1 MRKRVISWLLTVV
14 MVVSML
20 PTSVLA
26 DTLAADQEQQ
36 TQQEQIAPADT
47 ENTVPAGN
55 EETQEQQEPA
65 EEVPVSR
72 SARSGGAAPMLA
84 AAGAVQNIGTAEEF
98 AAMEPGGNYQLTAD
112 ITVTAP
118 YANEFTDFSGTFD
131 GNGHTVT
138 LAISGDSDYQA
149 LFAKL
154 AAGAVVKNVMVD
166 GEVTGT
172 DNIGGIAG
180 IATNATIIA
189 CANKATVAA
198 TGRYVGGLVGKGT
211 GLTMTSCYNQ
221 GAVSSTRTRPIN
233 MGGIAGYVDGGASV
247 ENCYNTGS
255 ITGSGSNTAA
265 VVGWDAATVKNCYY
279 LESTYKVGACG
290 NDGYTDPTV
299 SKTDAEMRSG
309 DIVALLGSAF
319 MVKSGDYP
327 ALSWETPTAAV
338 KFTVSPANAV
348 VEINGVKYTGSCTV
362 GLPVGD
368 YTYTVSCPG
377 YTQQT
382 GSVTVTGE
390 DNPVANPNSVSVTL
404 EKDAAKWVTVTFTV
418 TPENATL
425 TLKDGETQVTPTEGT
440 TYKLLKG
447 VTYTYTA
454 VSDDEGY
461 EPASGEVTPT
471 ADGTQTVALKKVQS
485 IAVKN
490 GSTHKTEFEQGD
502 ALDTTGLTVTVTYS
516 DNSTKDITE
525 GFTVTGFNSVNV
537 AENQTLT
544 VHYKGAETTY
554 SVKINKKLF
563 PSKAFNALEGYAT
576 VEYSHTGKYTAGD
589 GKEFVD
595 DAQEGAL
602 RSNSAGMNS
611 TTVTV
616 TITFLENAPKMLL
629 SFDYKVS
636 SESNYDKLLVAQNRE
651 TKLTKSGTVAW
662 TADNSLTV
670 KGGDI
675 VTLTYSKDRST
686 ASGSD
691 CIWLKNFTV
700 SPLYTLT
707 IAPNQTDATVTL
719 KDKEG
724 KTVSGSNGVFAVKAA
739 ADYTY
744 TVTKKGYEPATGK
757 VTMSAENQ
765 TVNVT
770 LVKLPVITL
779 QFTPD
784 DAAVTLKQGNTTVY
798 KESAASST
806 GKNVYIA
813 AKNTDYTYTVSK
825 FGYETAT
832 GMISVATG
840 DVNKTVT
847 LTEAAKYSVTFQ
859 ITKPEGVSA
868 SPTVTV
874 EYNGTKVY
882 EGSGANCTLPAGD
895 YTYKATLKDCDD
907 LSGSFTVAAAAVTVN
922 LPFEKKLTFAD
933 IFQGVEGITAS
944 NGTKGFKPI
953 KSAAGNYLE
962 SNKSYYGTT
971 SLTLTATK
979 PCVISFEYFAQG
991 HEDNWDEDDSAFF
1004 TVKKG
1009 TTTLLTVYEE
1019 NGWKTFSTALN
1030 TGETLTLS
1038 FNENGNSYYVR
1049 LKNFAVSPAYT
1060 ITLTTTPT
1068 ADKVELKDESG
1079 NKLTGSG
1086 GKYAVAP
1093 GTYTYTVSKKD
1104 YETATGEITVTDA
1117 DVTQPVKLTAKPV
1130 ITLTATPADATV
1142 KLEKGSLPASPKT
1155 TDKETGVYTY
1165 VVEKG
1170 AEYTYTVS
1178 KFGYETET
1186 GSITVNADVNKT
1198 VTLSELASCTLTFA
1212 VTPAENAKVTVTH
1225 PVGGTIKPEADGGY
1239 KLYLGETYAYTVAK
1253 ADYITVS
1260 GSFTAAKNDTIT
1272 VTLTY
1277 AGAGWDGTTKTAP
1290 TQDKSGVYLIDTAAK
1305 LAWFADAVNGGQKAI
1320 NGKLTANIN
1329 LNGKPWTAI
1338 GTSSNKFAGTLDG
1351 DNYTVSGLVTTGLVG
1366 ELAEGGVVENLRVNC
1381 AIVSTSSLLGGV
1393 ANSSAGTIRNCMV
1406 SGSITF
1412 SSEGHNGASAI
1423 GGIAGRTTGNGVIS
1437 GCVSRAVVKDAYD
1450 NSTYGTSAPLGGI
1463 AGYAYGVVEN
1473 CYFTGTL
1480 AVKKT
1485 QPNKIIQQKRGGLVG
1500 ELNANAELKGSYVAG
1515 EFAIADESKFGAV
1528 VGKVNSGA
1536 TITNCA
1542 YLDTVAPQAAADGT
1556 TSGMTAH
1563 TADYMRSAE
1572 FAVDMG
1578 MNQDDGTLNGGF
1590 PVLPWQGGTVL
1601 SADDL
1606 KAAAAAANALELRG
1620 MSAADAAKK
1629 AKADWYAE
1637 TVLGLYDLTDYNDKA
1652 DLCEKYGIEA
1662 PGEAVTNLH
1671 DYFLNALQK
1680 HFYKELG
1687 LDAENAD
1694 RLKADATGV
1703 YQLRGLT
1710 PVSGDPEEEE
1720 ETAQTYTACLTLP
1733 ASVTVPVEGSGEK
1746 IVSLTWTADNALVNT
1761 ATGALTAPAADKVT
1775 VTLTATLQS
1784 GAATKT
1790 KTFTLCLWSEN
1801 AEKVQTLEDIAAE
1814 FARKNTAVQP
1824 LQGMGL
1830 YDETNIT
1837 QAFRRLLAEQ
1847 GYADVAD
1854 NSEITYVNGS
1864 AKANGF
1870 DGTKVQY
1877 IADNGKITY
1886 FTGDGTARQT
1896 VQYTGLK
1903 FNITYAGVTKEITL
1917 RATVG
1922 RSADAVQKLL
1932 ESAAES
1938 LNWELIRGENTNGA
1952 TQSEVAGW
1960 TLYTV
1965 NDRITSN
1972 LTLPS
1977 SIAGRYDVKVQWGTR
1992 NTEWLYITNGT
2003 NGTGVGTVNRPLQPA
2018 DGTALPEKSG
2028 KFRLI
2033 ARVTYD
2039 AFDDYTLAHI
2049 TGDNGVEVYADV
2061 FFDATVA
2068 PFDSSVTSEMQNA
2081 LAEKYQGLLRD
2092 FVDKTKPVDLTA
2104 VSDDMQMP
2112 RPALLEEKGIMSDS
2126 YNQKVTMVSLT
2137 PDVLDFNGYHAM
2149 VYRPLP
2155 GEKPVEAK
2163 YVVTITTRSSGL
2175 LLARQEFSFT
2185 IQPFTQPELDG
2196 AAAFMTEALTGD
2208 VYWDGIKNKNT
2219 VKTKVTSD
2227 LYPFAEIC
2235 KNEDGTLK
2243 YVRGTVNMTFDGIE
2257 ADDIPGWL
2265 DTEKYRC
2272 FRSSRP
2278 SVIEN
2283 ELLRVHQPEY
2293 NTTVTLDSVL
2303 TYTKYAQYWEK
2314 FGINGTEESKERY
2327 KDFAQFYKQPIHID
2341 LTVIGEKNAAD
2352 PNENQTLTVKVKV
2365 DGYNKNGHTF
2375 QGISDFTFTGK
2386 ANEDPTAWDAVKAC
2400 LDSAKYTYTGSGAYI
2415 KSITDA
2421 AGHTLK
2427 EKGDGKSSGWMF
2439 GIAVKGGNET
2449 LPKTTLDNTYL
2460 KDGDTLRL
2468 FFTDTYIPLD
2478 PTDPMVPGAE
2488 VPGFDEAYAGAK
2500 AYIQSAVSAPVVS
2513 YLFGEWAVLG
2523 QARAKVPLSEAYIA
2537 AYYEKVVAYV
2547 KANIG
2552 SDGILR
2558 KPDDK
2563 NTPVITDNERII
2575 LALTAIGKDPTN
2587 VGDKNLLTALQDKDI
2602 MKVTDT
2608 SKTDINGL
2616 VMGLL
2621 ALNSRNYTS
2630 DTSWLV
2636 QAVLEQQNKDGS
2648 WSASADTKPVG
2659 DVDMT
2664 AMALQA
2670 LAPYHKDGGNETVNT
2685 AVEKAL
2691 NWLSG
2696 KYRSGYDSS
2705 ESCAQVVIALSALNL
2720 DANTDAR
2727 FTKTVEGKTLS
2738 VLGNLLQYRVAE
2750 NGGFKHQF
2758 ADKAVNEMATEQAL
2772 CAMAAYARFTEKA
2785 NALYDMTDAACA
2797 HRFGEWKVTV
2807 AATCTKD
2814 GVSRRICSIC
2824 GVVEE
2829 KPVPATGHKFSA
2841 WTVTK
2846 AATCTESGISTR
2858 KCSVCGTKETMI
2870 VPSLGHSMTATAGKA
2885 ATCTE
2890 AGNSAYWTCSR
2901 CHKYF
2906 SDAAG
2911 KTEIAKDSW
2920 IIAALGH
2927 DEATRAAVAATC
2939 YASGHEADTYC
2950 KRCGI
2955 VITAGATIPATGK
2968 HTYVDGVCTTCGTR
2982 NPAGGIK
2989 GDDLKV
2995 DSKDNTI
3002 VTGGGLTIKT
3012 DKPVT
3017 DEKLAEIKAAVEN
3030 GSIVI
3035 TVNNTPIL
3043 QLTKEDKESDG
3054 GKKALMQAGAAAS
3067 GELKKELDKLAEKL
3081 DALRG
3086 DKSRKNAQLE
3096 KVVDVT
3102 VALVKTEGNEIKTVA
3117 QLIELPHSVT
3127 LTIPITDE
3135 LYAALQGKHVCVVRS
3150 HTDSSGNVT
3159 TAELSATLGG
3169 TKGNYVLTF
3178 QTDKASAFAI
3188 VSYETVS
3195 SGYYYGGSGT
3205 ADSGKKDSANTA
3217 DDSQMV
3223 LWLGSA
3229 VLAAAA
3235 VVVLTRKK
3243 RVSK

>member
-1 MRKRVISWLLTVV
+1 MTCTIYI
-14 MVVSML
+14 
-20 PTSVLA
+20 LA
-26 DTLAADQEQQ
+26 
-36 TQQEQIAPADT
+36 P
-47 ENTVPAGN
+47 
-55 EETQEQQEPA
+55 
-65 EEVPVSR
+65 
-72 SARSGGAAPMLA
+72 
-84 AAGAVQNIGTAEEF
+84 
-98 AAMEPGGNYQLTAD
+98 
-112 ITVTAP
+112 
-118 YANEFTDFSGTFD
+118 
-131 GNGHTVT
+131 
-138 LAISGDSDYQA
+138 
-149 LFAKL
+149 
-154 AAGAVVKNVMVD
+154 
-166 GEVTGT
+166 
-172 DNIGGIAG
+172 
-180 IATNATIIA
+180 
-189 CANKATVAA
+189 
-198 TGRYVGGLVGKGT
+198 
-211 GLTMTSCYNQ
+211 
-221 GAVSSTRTRPIN
+221 
-233 MGGIAGYVDGGASV
+233 
-247 ENCYNTGS
+247 
-255 ITGSGSNTAA
+255 
-265 VVGWDAATVKNCYY
+265 
-279 LESTYKVGACG
+279 
-290 NDGYTDPTV
+290 
-299 SKTDAEMRSG
+299 
-309 DIVALLGSAF
+309 
-319 MVKSGDYP
+319 
-327 ALSWETPTAAV
+327 
-338 KFTVSPANAV
+338 
-348 VEINGVKYTGSCTV
+348 
-362 GLPVGD
+362 
-368 YTYTVSCPG
+368 
-377 YTQQT
+377 
-382 GSVTVTGE
+382 
-390 DNPVANPNSVSVTL
+390 
-404 EKDAAKWVTVTFTV
+404 
-418 TPENATL
+418 
-425 TLKDGETQVTPTEGT
+425 
-440 TYKLLKG
+440 
-447 VTYTYTA
+447 
-454 VSDDEGY
+454 
-461 EPASGEVTPT
+461 
-471 ADGTQTVALKKVQS
+471 
-485 IAVKN
+485 
-490 GSTHKTEFEQGD
+490 
-502 ALDTTGLTVTVTYS
+502 
-516 DNSTKDITE
+516 
-525 GFTVTGFNSVNV
+525 
-537 AENQTLT
+537 
-544 VHYKGAETTY
+544 
-554 SVKINKKLF
+554 
-563 PSKAFNALEGYAT
+563 
-576 VEYSHTGKYTAGD
+576 
-589 GKEFVD
+589 
-595 DAQEGAL
+595 
-602 RSNSAGMNS
+602 
-611 TTVTV
+611 
-616 TITFLENAPKMLL
+616 
-629 SFDYKVS
+629 
-636 SESNYDKLLVAQNRE
+636 
-651 TKLTKSGTVAW
+651 
-662 TADNSLTV
+662 
-670 KGGDI
+670 
-675 VTLTYSKDRST
+675 
-686 ASGSD
+686 
-691 CIWLKNFTV
+691 
-700 SPLYTLT
+700 
-707 IAPNQTDATVTL
+707 
-719 KDKEG
+719 
-724 KTVSGSNGVFAVKAA
+724 
-739 ADYTY
+739 
-744 TVTKKGYEPATGK
+744 
-757 VTMSAENQ
+757 
-765 TVNVT
+765 
-770 LVKLPVITL
+770 
-779 QFTPD
+779 
-784 DAAVTLKQGNTTVY
+784 
-798 KESAASST
+798 
-806 GKNVYIA
+806 
-813 AKNTDYTYTVSK
+813 
-825 FGYETAT
+825 
-832 GMISVATG
+832 
-840 DVNKTVT
+840 
-847 LTEAAKYSVTFQ
+847 
-859 ITKPEGVSA
+859 
-868 SPTVTV
+868 
-874 EYNGTKVY
+874 
-882 EGSGANCTLPAGD
+882 
-895 YTYKATLKDCDD
+895 
-907 LSGSFTVAAAAVTVN
+907 
-922 LPFEKKLTFAD
+922 
-933 IFQGVEGITAS
+933 
-944 NGTKGFKPI
+944 
-953 KSAAGNYLE
+953 
-962 SNKSYYGTT
+962 
-971 SLTLTATK
+971 
-979 PCVISFEYFAQG
+979 
-991 HEDNWDEDDSAFF
+991 
-1004 TVKKG
+1004 
-1009 TTTLLTVYEE
+1009 
-1019 NGWKTFSTALN
+1019 
-1030 TGETLTLS
+1030 
-1038 FNENGNSYYVR
+1038 
-1049 LKNFAVSPAYT
+1049 
-1060 ITLTTTPT
+1060 
-1068 ADKVELKDESG
+1068 
-1079 NKLTGSG
+1079 
-1086 GKYAVAP
+1086 
-1093 GTYTYTVSKKD
+1093 
-1104 YETATGEITVTDA
+1104 
-1117 DVTQPVKLTAKPV
+1117 
-1130 ITLTATPADATV
+1130 
-1142 KLEKGSLPASPKT
+1142 
-1155 TDKETGVYTY
+1155 
-1165 VVEKG
+1165 
-1170 AEYTYTVS
+1170 
-1178 KFGYETET
+1178 
-1186 GSITVNADVNKT
+1186 
-1198 VTLSELASCTLTFA
+1198 
-1212 VTPAENAKVTVTH
+1212 
-1225 PVGGTIKPEADGGY
+1225 
-1239 KLYLGETYAYTVAK
+1239 
-1253 ADYITVS
+1253 
-1260 GSFTAAKNDTIT
+1260 
-1272 VTLTY
+1272 
-1277 AGAGWDGTTKTAP
+1277 
-1290 TQDKSGVYLIDTAAK
+1290 
-1305 LAWFADAVNGGQKAI
+1305 
-1320 NGKLTANIN
+1320 
-1329 LNGKPWTAI
+1329 
-1338 GTSSNKFAGTLDG
+1338 
-1351 DNYTVSGLVTTGLVG
+1351 
-1366 ELAEGGVVENLRVNC
+1366 
-1381 AIVSTSSLLGGV
+1381 
-1393 ANSSAGTIRNCMV
+1393 
-1406 SGSITF
+1406 
-1412 SSEGHNGASAI
+1412 
-1423 GGIAGRTTGNGVIS
+1423 
-1437 GCVSRAVVKDAYD
+1437 
-1450 NSTYGTSAPLGGI
+1450 
-1463 AGYAYGVVEN
+1463 
-1473 CYFTGTL
+1473 
-1480 AVKKT
+1480 
-1485 QPNKIIQQKRGGLVG
+1485 
-1500 ELNANAELKGSYVAG
+1500 
-1515 EFAIADESKFGAV
+1515 
-1528 VGKVNSGA
+1528 
-1536 TITNCA
+1536 
-1542 YLDTVAPQAAADGT
+1542 
-1556 TSGMTAH
+1556 
-1563 TADYMRSAE
+1563 
-1572 FAVDMG
+1572 
-1578 MNQDDGTLNGGF
+1578 
-1590 PVLPWQGGTVL
+1590 
-1601 SADDL
+1601 
-1606 KAAAAAANALELRG
+1606 
-1620 MSAADAAKK
+1620 

-1637 TVLGLYDLTDYNDKA
+1637 TVLRFYDLTDYNDKA
-1652 DLCEKYGIEA
+1652 DLCEKYGIEE
-1662 PGEAVTNLH
+1662 PGEAVTDLH

-1694 RLKADATGV
+1694 LLKADATGV

-1710 PVSGDPEEEE
+1710 PVSSDPEEEE
-1720 ETAQTYTACLTLP
+1720 EIAQTYTGFLTLP

-1746 IVSLTWTADNALVNT
+1746 TVSLAWTADNALVNT

-1814 FARKNTAVQP
+1814 FTRKNTAVQP
-1824 LQGMGL
+1824 LEGVGL

-1932 ESAAES
+1932 ESAAGS

-2003 NGTGVGTVNRPLQPA
+2003 NGTGVGTVNRPLQPT
-2018 DGTALPEKSG
+2018 DGTALPEKAG

-2061 FFDATVA
+2061 LFDATVA

-2092 FVDKTKPVDLTA
+2092 FVDKTKPVDTTA

-2112 RPALLEEKGIMSDS
+2112 RPALLEQEDIMTDS

-2155 GEKPVEAK
+2155 GEEAAEAR

-2185 IQPFTQPELDG
+2185 IQPFTQQELDG
-2196 AAAFMTEALTGD
+2196 AAAFMTKALTGD
-2208 VYWDGIKNKNT
+2208 VYWNGIKNENT
-2219 VKTKVTSD
+2219 DKTKVTSD

-2327 KDFAQFYKQPIHID
+2327 KNFAQFYKQPIQID
-2341 LTVIGEKNAAD
+2341 LTVPGTTGQND

-2375 QGISDFTFTGK
+2375 RGISDFTFTGK

-2439 GIAVKGGNET
+2439 GLTLQGGTET

-2478 PTDPMVPGAE
+2478 PTDPAVPGAE

-2547 KANIG
+2547 QKNMGA
-2552 SDGILR
+2552 DGVLVDPESR
-2558 KPDDK
+2558 NP
-2563 NTPVITDNERII
+2563 TVTDNERII
-2575 LALTAIGKDPTN
+2575 LALTAIGKDPAN
-2587 VGDKNLLTALQDKDI
+2587 VGGENLLKALQNKDI
-2602 MKVTDT
+2602 MQVTDT
-2608 SKTDINGL
+2608 SNTDINGL

-2636 QAVLEQQNKDGS
+2636 QAVLAQQNEDGS
-2648 WSASADTKPVG
+2648 WRASADTKPVG

-2670 LAPYHKDGGNETVNT
+2670 LAPYYKDGGNETVNT

-2858 KCSVCGTKETMI
+2858 KCSVCGTEETMI

-2901 CHKYF
+2901 CHKFF

-2920 IIAALGH
+2920 VIAALGH

-3127 LTIPITDE
+3127 VTIPITDE

-3150 HTDSSGNVT
+3150 HTDANGSVT
-3159 TAELSATLGG
+3159 TAELPATLGG

-3195 SGYYYGGSGT
+3195 SGYYYGGNGS

-3229 VLAAAA
+3229 ALAAAA

>member
-1 MRKRVISWLLTVV
+1 MKKRVISWLLTVV
-14 MVVSML
+14 MVVSLL

-36 TQQEQIAPADT
+36 TQQEQIAPVDT

-65 EEVPVSR
+65 PETP
-72 SARSGGAAPMLA
+72 APQMTRSGGAALA
-84 AAGAVQNIGTAEEF
+84 LAEGTVSSAKEF
-98 AAMEPGGNYQLTAD
+98 AAMDASGSYTLTKD
-112 ITVTAP
+112 IIVTEP
-118 YANEFTDFSGTFD
+118 YAYDFIGTFD

-138 LAISGDSDYQA
+138 LDITASTANVG
-149 LFAKL
+149 LFSKL
-154 AAGAVVKNVMVD
+154 AGGAVVKNVITAGSISGKVNN
-166 GEVTGT
+166 V
-172 DNIGGIAG
+172 GGIAG
-180 IATNATIIA
+180 TADGNVTIENCKNTASIKGGKGA
-189 CANKATVAA
+189 GGILGYSEPGSGFVTISSCANMGSVSGTRKQ
-198 TGRYVGGLVGKGT
+198 VGGIAGNVVGT
-211 GLTMTSCYNQ
+211 HIIRNCYNQ
-221 GAVSSTRTRPIN
+221 GDISDGA
-233 MGGIAGYVDGGASV
+233 GILGRGTKGVLV
-247 ENCYNTGS
+247 ENCYTVGS
-255 ITGSGSNTAA
+255 VETNGAIIAVSSSSYSSDEPCRIVNCYAPSETVTALVPSTVKISNSGTKSSAEMQSA
-265 VVGWDAATVKNCYY
+265 EFAAT
-279 LESTYKVGACG
+279 
-290 NDGYTDPTV
+290 
-299 SKTDAEMRSG
+299 
-309 DIVALLGSAF
+309 LGSAF
-319 MVKSGDYP
+319 QYNGGGYPTLKDPEPVVEKNVVSISVKSAKTTCYTGDELELSVTVTYDDNSSEVITKGFTVEGFDNTAPGKQTVTVTYKEKTDSIEIEVIKKPEFDDFFAGIVNSVEVTNDATYPYVVDMTDSDGLCLRSSNPVQGNTSSTSTITLKAKANVTLSFKYWGCNYDSSYAALTIVKNNSYNPEMRSWGSTQWKDFTIDLKKGDTLRLNLIKTYVSGDYY
-327 ALSWETPTAAV
+327 V
-338 KFTVSPANAV
+338 KLKDFTVSSLYEVKLTAEPEEADAV
-348 VEINGVKYTGSCTV
+348 VALKDSTGAELKGTNGVYIVSAGE
-362 GLPVGD
+362 
-368 YTYTVSCPG
+368 YTYTVSAYG
-377 YTQQT
+377 YD
-382 GSVTVTGE
+382 TVT
-390 DNPVANPNSVSVTL
+390 
-404 EKDAAKWVTVTFTV
+404 
-418 TPENATL
+418 
-425 TLKDGETQVTPTEGT
+425 ET
-440 TYKLLKG
+440 
-447 VTYTYTA
+447 
-454 VSDDEGY
+454 
-461 EPASGEVTPT
+461 
-471 ADGTQTVALKKVQS
+471 
-485 IAVKN
+485 I
-490 GSTHKTEFEQGD
+490 
-502 ALDTTGLTVTVTYS
+502 
-516 DNSTKDITE
+516 
-525 GFTVTGFNSVNV
+525 NV
-537 AENQTLT
+537 AADVAKT
-544 VHYKGAETTY
+544 V
-554 SVKINKKLF
+554 
-563 PSKAFNALEGYAT
+563 P
-576 VEYSHTGKYTAGD
+576 
-589 GKEFVD
+589 
-595 DAQEGAL
+595 
-602 RSNSAGMNS
+602 
-611 TTVTV
+611 
-616 TITFLENAPKMLL
+616 
-629 SFDYKVS
+629 
-636 SESNYDKLLVAQNRE
+636 
-651 TKLTKSGTVAW
+651 LTKSAAYSVAFDISRPAGI
-662 TADNSLTV
+662 TAD
-670 KGGDI
+670 
-675 VTLTYSKDRST
+675 
-686 ASGSD
+686 
-691 CIWLKNFTV
+691 
-700 SPLYTLT
+700 
-707 IAPNQTDATVTL
+707 
-719 KDKEG
+719 
-724 KTVSGSNGVFAVKAA
+724 
-739 ADYTY
+739 
-744 TVTKKGYEPATGK
+744 
-757 VTMSAENQ
+757 
-765 TVNVT
+765 
-770 LVKLPVITL
+770 
-779 QFTPD
+779 
-784 DAAVTLKQGNTTVY
+784 
-798 KESAASST
+798 
-806 GKNVYIA
+806 
-813 AKNTDYTYTVSK
+813 
-825 FGYETAT
+825 
-832 GMISVATG
+832 
-840 DVNKTVT
+840 
-847 LTEAAKYSVTFQ
+847 
-859 ITKPEGVSA
+859 
-868 SPTVTV
+868 PTVTV
-874 EYNGTKVY
+874 KTNGKAVYTGDGTGCSLSNGSYAYTVACDGCDNAGGIFSVNGDKVNITVTLAKKAIF
-882 EGSGANCTLPAGD
+882 EDFFANC
-895 YTYKATLKDCDD
+895 
-907 LSGSFTVAAAAVTVN
+907 
-922 LPFEKKLTFAD
+922 
-933 IFQGVEGITAS
+933 QGITVS
-944 NGTKGFKPI
+944 GDKGKFTI
-953 KSAAGNYLE
+953 EGAGKDSYL
-962 SNKSYYGTT
+962 KTT
-971 SLTLTATK
+971 ETTTLALTATK
-979 PCVISFEYFAQG
+979 
-991 HEDNWDEDDSAFF
+991 N
-1004 TVKKG
+1004 VK
-1009 TTTLLTVYEE
+1009 
-1019 NGWKTFSTALN
+1019 
-1030 TGETLTLS
+1030 LS
-1038 FNENGNSYYVR
+1038 FSYIANAAGYVEGDWYYDEPDEYYYFTIKKNSTQVKRAYSETSWKDFSVELTQGDVLTISYDGYTSYYYAA
-1049 LKNFAVSPAYT
+1049 LKNFAAVPFYTLTLNTPDGATVVLKDRSGAEITGKNGAYT
-1060 ITLTTTPT
+1060 
-1068 ADKVELKDESG
+1068 
-1079 NKLTGSG
+1079 
-1086 GKYAVAP
+1086 VAA
-1093 GTYTYTVSKKD
+1093 GTY
-1104 YETATGEITVTDA
+1104 A
-1117 DVTQPVKLTAKPV
+1117 
-1130 ITLTATPADATV
+1130 
-1142 KLEKGSLPASPKT
+1142 
-1155 TDKETGVYTY
+1155 
-1165 VVEKG
+1165 
-1170 AEYTYTVS
+1170 YTVS

-1225 PVGGTIKPEADGGY
+1225 PVGGTIKPETDGGY
-1239 KLYLGETYAYTVAK
+1239 KLYLGETYAYTVTK
-1253 ADYITVS
+1253 ADYIPVH
-1260 GSFTAAKNDTIT
+1260 GSITAAEDKTLSF
-1272 VTLTY
+1272 TLTY
-1277 AGAGWDGTTKTAP
+1277 AGEGWDGTAKTAP
-1290 TQDKSGVYLIDTAAK
+1290 TQDKNGVYQIGTAAE
-1305 LAWFADAVNGGQKAI
+1305 LAWFADAVNKDGTTI
-1320 NGKLTANIN
+1320 SGKLTANIN
-1329 LNGKPWTAI
+1329 LNGKTWTAI
-1338 GTSSNKFAGTLDG
+1338 GTDSNKFAGTLDG
-1351 DNYTVSGLVTTGLVG
+1351 DNYTVSGLAGTGGLVYYLSANG
-1366 ELAEGGVVENLRVNC
+1366 TVKSLCVDC
-1381 AIVSTSSLLGGV
+1381 AIDGTSNV
-1393 ANSSAGTIRNCMV
+1393 
-1406 SGSITF
+1406 
-1412 SSEGHNGASAI
+1412 
-1423 GGIAGRTTGNGVIS
+1423 GGIADKSEGRIENCLVSGYIKGGDDVIFGVGGIVGHGVAGNVIS
-1437 GCVSRAVVKDAYD
+1437 GCVSTADILFKYSRYAVQNGAGGIVGY
-1450 NSTYGTSAPLGGI
+1450 TYGT
-1463 AGYAYGVVEN
+1463 VEN
-1473 CYFTGTL
+1473 CYFAGNVHTNAKSVSAGGF
-1480 AVKKT
+1480 
-1485 QPNKIIQQKRGGLVG
+1485 GGLVG
-1500 ELNANAELKGSYVAG
+1500 CARSNAVMKDCYTVGAVTGP
-1515 EFAIADESKFGAV
+1515 ESSFGAV

-1556 TSGMTAH
+1556 TSGMTAR
-1563 TADYMRSAE
+1563 TADYMRTPE
-1572 FAVDMG
+1572 FAAEMG
-1578 MNQDDGTLNGGF
+1578 MHLDSGNSNGGF
-1590 PVLPWQGGTVL
+1590 PVLPWQGGTPVDN
-1601 SADDL
+1601 ADL

-1637 TVLGLYDLTDYNDKA
+1637 TVLGFYDLTDYNDKA
-1652 DLCEKYGIEA
+1652 DLCEKYGIEE
-1662 PGEAVTNLH
+1662 PGEAVTDLH

-1694 RLKADATGV
+1694 LLKADATGV

-1710 PVSGDPEEEE
+1710 PVSSDPEEEE
-1720 ETAQTYTACLTLP
+1720 EIAQTYTGFLTLP

-1746 IVSLTWTADNALVNT
+1746 TVSLAWTADNALVNT

-1784 GAATKT
+1784 GAATKV
-1790 KTFTLCLWSEN
+1790 KTFTLCLWSEK
-1801 AEKVQTLEDIAAE
+1801 AEKAQTLEDIAAE
-1814 FARKNTAVQP
+1814 FTRKNTAVQP
-1824 LQGMGL
+1824 LEGVGL

-1932 ESAAES
+1932 ESAAGS

-2003 NGTGVGTVNRPLQPA
+2003 GVGTVNRPLQPA
-2018 DGTALPEKSG
+2018 DGTPLPEKAG

-2185 IQPFTQPELDG
+2185 IQPFTQQELDD
-2196 AAAFMTEALTGD
+2196 AADFMTAARTEDA
-2208 VYWDGIKNKNT
+2208 YWDGIKNKNT

-2327 KDFAQFYKQPIHID
+2327 KNFAQFYKQPIQID
-2341 LTVIGEKNAAD
+2341 LTVPGTTGQND

-2375 QGISDFTFTGK
+2375 TGISGFTFTGK

-2439 GIAVKGGNET
+2439 GLTLQGGTET

-2478 PTDPMVPGAE
+2478 PTDPAVPGAE

-2558 KPDDK
+2558 APDDK
-2563 NTPVITDNERII
+2563 NTPVITDNERIA
-2575 LALTAIGKDPTN
+2575 LALTAIGKDPAN
-2587 VGDKNLLTALQDKDI
+2587 VGGENLLKALQNKDI
-2602 MKVTDT
+2602 MQVTDT
-2608 SKTDINGL
+2608 SNTDINGL

-2636 QAVLEQQNKDGS
+2636 QAVLAQQNEDGS
-2648 WSASADTKPVG
+2648 WRASADTKPVG

-2670 LAPYHKDGGNETVNT
+2670 LAPYYEDGGNETVNT

-2797 HRFGEWKVTV
+2797 HRFGEWQVTV

-2824 GVVEE
+2824 GAVEE
-2829 KPVPATGHKFSA
+2829 KSVPATGHNFGA

-2858 KCSVCGTKETMI
+2858 KCSVCGTEETMI

-2920 IIAALGH
+2920 VIAALGH

-2968 HTYVDGVCTTCGTR
+2968 HTYVNGVCTVCGVK
-2982 NPAGGIK
+2982 NPMANVK
-2989 GDDLKV
+2989 GDDIKV

-3017 DEKLAEIKAAVEN
+3017 DEKLADIKAAVSD
-3030 GSIVI
+3030 GAI
-3035 TVNNTPIL
+3035 TVTVTDTL
-3043 QLTKEDKESDG
+3043 QLTNEQKAADG
-3054 GKKALMQAGAAAS
+3054 GKSALTEAAKTAGD
-3067 GELKKELDKLAEKL
+3067 EVKKELNKLAEKL

-3127 LTIPITDE
+3127 VTIPITDE

-3205 ADSGKKDSANTA
+3205 ADSGKTDSANTA

>member
-1 MRKRVISWLLTVV
+1 MKKRVISWLLTVV
-14 MVVSML
+14 MVVSLL

-26 DTLAADQEQQ
+26 DTLAAEQEQQ
-36 TQQEQIAPADT
+36 TQQEQTAQADT
-47 ENTVPAGN
+47 DSNVPTED

-65 EEVPVSR
+65 PETPVSR

-138 LAISGDSDYQA
+138 LDITASTANVG
-149 LFAKL
+149 LFSKL
-154 AAGAVVKNVMVD
+154 AGGAVVKNVITAGSISGKVNN
-166 GEVTGT
+166 V
-172 DNIGGIAG
+172 GGIAG
-180 IATNATIIA
+180 TADGNVTIENCKNTASIKGGKGA
-189 CANKATVAA
+189 GGILGYSEPGSGFVTISSCANMGSVSGTRKQ
-198 TGRYVGGLVGKGT
+198 VGGIAGNVVGT
-211 GLTMTSCYNQ
+211 HIIRNCYNQ
-221 GAVSSTRTRPIN
+221 GDISDGA
-233 MGGIAGYVDGGASV
+233 GILGRGTKGVLV
-247 ENCYNTGS
+247 ENCYTVGS
-255 ITGSGSNTAA
+255 VETNGAIIAVSSSSYSSDEPCRIVNCYAPSETVTALVPSTVKISNSGTKSSAEMQSA
-265 VVGWDAATVKNCYY
+265 EFAAT
-279 LESTYKVGACG
+279 
-290 NDGYTDPTV
+290 
-299 SKTDAEMRSG
+299 
-309 DIVALLGSAF
+309 LGSAF
-319 MVKSGDYP
+319 QYNGGGYPTLKDPEPVVEKNVVSISVKSAKTTCYTGDELELSVTVTYDDNSSEVITKGFTVEGFDNTAPGKQTVTVTYKEKTDSIEIEVIKKPEFDDFFAGIVNSVEVTNDATYPYVVDMTDSDGLCLRSSNPVQGNTSSTSTITLKAKANVTLSFKYWGCNYDSSYAALTIVKNNSYNPEMRSWGSTQWKDFTIDLKKGDTLRLNLIKTYVSGDYY
-327 ALSWETPTAAV
+327 V
-338 KFTVSPANAV
+338 KLKDFTVSSLYEVKLTAEPEEADAV
-348 VEINGVKYTGSCTV
+348 VALKDSTGAELKGTNGVYIVSAGE
-362 GLPVGD
+362 
-368 YTYTVSCPG
+368 YTYTVSAYG
-377 YTQQT
+377 YD
-382 GSVTVTGE
+382 TVT
-390 DNPVANPNSVSVTL
+390 
-404 EKDAAKWVTVTFTV
+404 
-418 TPENATL
+418 
-425 TLKDGETQVTPTEGT
+425 ET
-440 TYKLLKG
+440 
-447 VTYTYTA
+447 
-454 VSDDEGY
+454 
-461 EPASGEVTPT
+461 
-471 ADGTQTVALKKVQS
+471 
-485 IAVKN
+485 I
-490 GSTHKTEFEQGD
+490 
-502 ALDTTGLTVTVTYS
+502 
-516 DNSTKDITE
+516 
-525 GFTVTGFNSVNV
+525 NV
-537 AENQTLT
+537 AADVAKT
-544 VHYKGAETTY
+544 V
-554 SVKINKKLF
+554 
-563 PSKAFNALEGYAT
+563 P
-576 VEYSHTGKYTAGD
+576 
-589 GKEFVD
+589 
-595 DAQEGAL
+595 
-602 RSNSAGMNS
+602 
-611 TTVTV
+611 
-616 TITFLENAPKMLL
+616 
-629 SFDYKVS
+629 
-636 SESNYDKLLVAQNRE
+636 
-651 TKLTKSGTVAW
+651 LTKSAAYSVAFDISRPAGI
-662 TADNSLTV
+662 TAD
-670 KGGDI
+670 
-675 VTLTYSKDRST
+675 
-686 ASGSD
+686 
-691 CIWLKNFTV
+691 
-700 SPLYTLT
+700 
-707 IAPNQTDATVTL
+707 
-719 KDKEG
+719 
-724 KTVSGSNGVFAVKAA
+724 
-739 ADYTY
+739 
-744 TVTKKGYEPATGK
+744 
-757 VTMSAENQ
+757 
-765 TVNVT
+765 
-770 LVKLPVITL
+770 
-779 QFTPD
+779 
-784 DAAVTLKQGNTTVY
+784 
-798 KESAASST
+798 
-806 GKNVYIA
+806 
-813 AKNTDYTYTVSK
+813 
-825 FGYETAT
+825 
-832 GMISVATG
+832 
-840 DVNKTVT
+840 
-847 LTEAAKYSVTFQ
+847 
-859 ITKPEGVSA
+859 
-868 SPTVTV
+868 PTVTV
-874 EYNGTKVY
+874 KTNGKAVYTGDGTGCSLSNGSYAYTVACDGCDNAGGIFSVNGDKVNITVTLAKKAIF
-882 EGSGANCTLPAGD
+882 EDFFANC
-895 YTYKATLKDCDD
+895 
-907 LSGSFTVAAAAVTVN
+907 
-922 LPFEKKLTFAD
+922 
-933 IFQGVEGITAS
+933 QGITVS
-944 NGTKGFKPI
+944 GDKGKFTI
-953 KSAAGNYLE
+953 EGAGKDSYL
-962 SNKSYYGTT
+962 KTT
-971 SLTLTATK
+971 ETTTLALTATK
-979 PCVISFEYFAQG
+979 
-991 HEDNWDEDDSAFF
+991 N
-1004 TVKKG
+1004 VK
-1009 TTTLLTVYEE
+1009 
-1019 NGWKTFSTALN
+1019 
-1030 TGETLTLS
+1030 LS
-1038 FNENGNSYYVR
+1038 FSYIANAAGYVEGDWYYDEPDEYYYFTIKKNSTQVKRAYSETSWKDFSVELTQGDVLTISYDGYTSYYYAA
-1049 LKNFAVSPAYT
+1049 LKNFAAVPFYTLTLNTPDGATVVLKDRSGAEITGKNGAYT
-1060 ITLTTTPT
+1060 
-1068 ADKVELKDESG
+1068 
-1079 NKLTGSG
+1079 
-1086 GKYAVAP
+1086 VAA
-1093 GTYTYTVSKKD
+1093 GTY
-1104 YETATGEITVTDA
+1104 A
-1117 DVTQPVKLTAKPV
+1117 
-1130 ITLTATPADATV
+1130 
-1142 KLEKGSLPASPKT
+1142 
-1155 TDKETGVYTY
+1155 
-1165 VVEKG
+1165 
-1170 AEYTYTVS
+1170 YTVS

-1225 PVGGTIKPEADGGY
+1225 PVGGTIAADENGAY
-1239 KLYLGETYAYTVAK
+1239 IVYLGETYAYTAAK

-1260 GSFTAAKNDTIT
+1260 GSFTAAKNDTIK

-1290 TQDKSGVYLIDTAAK
+1290 KTENGVYQIGTAAE
-1305 LAWFADAVNGGQKAI
+1305 LAWFADAVNGGQTTI
-1320 NGKLTANIN
+1320 SGKLTANIN
-1329 LNGKPWTAI
+1329 LNGKTWTAI
-1338 GTSSNKFAGTLDG
+1338 GTDSNKFAGTLDG
-1351 DNYTVSGLVTTGLVG
+1351 DSHTVSGLAGTGGLVYYLSANG
-1366 ELAEGGVVENLRVNC
+1366 TVKSLCVDC
-1381 AIVSTSSLLGGV
+1381 AIDGTSNV
-1393 ANSSAGTIRNCMV
+1393 
-1406 SGSITF
+1406 
-1412 SSEGHNGASAI
+1412 
-1423 GGIAGRTTGNGVIS
+1423 GGIADKSEGRIENCLVSGYIKGGNDTIFGVGGIVGHGVAGNVIS
-1437 GCVSRAVVKDAYD
+1437 GCVSTADILFKYSRYAVQNGAGGIVGY
-1450 NSTYGTSAPLGGI
+1450 TYGT
-1463 AGYAYGVVEN
+1463 VEN
-1473 CYFTGTL
+1473 CYFAGNVHTNAKSVSAGGF
-1480 AVKKT
+1480 
-1485 QPNKIIQQKRGGLVG
+1485 GGLVG
-1500 ELNANAELKGSYVAG
+1500 CARSNAVMKDCYTVGAVTGP
-1515 EFAIADESKFGAV
+1515 ESSFGAV

-1536 TITNCA
+1536 AITNCA

-1556 TSGMTAH
+1556 TSGMTAR
-1563 TADYMRSAE
+1563 TADYMRTPE
-1572 FAVDMG
+1572 FAADVG
-1578 MNQDDGTLNGGF
+1578 MHLDSGNSNGGF
-1590 PVLPWQGGTVL
+1590 PVLPWQGGTPVDN
-1601 SADDL
+1601 ADL
-1606 KAAAAAANALELRG
+1606 KAAADAASALQLRG

-1637 TVLGLYDLTDYNDKA
+1637 TVLGLYELTDGNYNKA
-1652 DLCEKYGIEA
+1652 DLCEKYGIEE
-1662 PGEAVTNLH
+1662 PGEAVTDLH

-1694 RLKADATGV
+1694 LLKADATGV

-1710 PVSGDPEEEE
+1710 PVSSDPEEEE
-1720 ETAQTYTACLTLP
+1720 ETAQTYTGFLTLP

-1746 IVSLTWTADNALVNT
+1746 TVSLTWTADNALVNT

-1784 GAATKT
+1784 GAATKV
-1790 KTFTLCLWSEN
+1790 KTFTLCLWSEK
-1801 AEKVQTLEDIAAE
+1801 AEKAQTLEDIAAE
-1814 FARKNTAVQP
+1814 FTRKNTAVQP
-1824 LQGMGL
+1824 LEGVGL

-1932 ESAAES
+1932 ESAAGS

-2003 NGTGVGTVNRPLQPA
+2003 NGTGVGTVNRPLQPT
-2018 DGTALPEKSG
+2018 DGTALPEKAG

-2185 IQPFTQPELDG
+2185 IQPFTQQELNG
-2196 AAAFMTEALTGD
+2196 AAVFMTEARTENA
-2208 VYWDGIKNKNT
+2208 YWDGIKNKNT

-2327 KDFAQFYKQPIHID
+2327 KNFAQFYKQPIQID
-2341 LTVIGEKNAAD
+2341 LTVPGTTGQND

-2375 QGISDFTFTGK
+2375 TGISGFTFTGK

-2439 GIAVKGGNET
+2439 GLTLQGGTET

-2478 PTDPMVPGAE
+2478 PTDPAVPGAE

-2558 KPDDK
+2558 APDDK
-2563 NTPVITDNERII
+2563 NTPVITDNERIA
-2575 LALTAIGKDPTN
+2575 LALTAIGKDPAN
-2587 VGDKNLLTALQDKDI
+2587 VGGENLLKALQNKDI
-2602 MKVTDT
+2602 MQVTDT
-2608 SKTDINGL
+2608 SNTDINGL

-2636 QAVLEQQNKDGS
+2636 QAVLAQQNEDGS
-2648 WSASADTKPVG
+2648 WRASADTKPVG

-2670 LAPYHKDGGNETVNT
+2670 LAPYYKDGGNETVNT

-2797 HRFGEWKVTV
+2797 HRFGEWQVTV

-2824 GVVEE
+2824 GAVEE
-2829 KPVPATGHKFSA
+2829 KSVPATGHNFGA

-2858 KCSVCGTKETMI
+2858 KCSVCGTEETMI

-2920 IIAALGH
+2920 VIAALGH

-2968 HTYVDGVCTTCGTR
+2968 HTYVNGVCTVCGVK
-2982 NPAGGIK
+2982 NPMANVK
-2989 GDDLKV
+2989 GDDIKV

-3017 DEKLAEIKAAVEN
+3017 DEKLADIKAAVSD
-3030 GSIVI
+3030 GAI
-3035 TVNNTPIL
+3035 TVTVTDTL
-3043 QLTKEDKESDG
+3043 QLTNEQKAADG
-3054 GKKALMQAGAAAS
+3054 GKSALTEAAKTAGD
-3067 GELKKELDKLAEKL
+3067 EVKKELNKLAEKL

-3127 LTIPITDE
+3127 VTIPITDE

-3205 ADSGKKDSANTA
+3205 ADSGKTDSANTA

>member
-1 MRKRVISWLLTVV
+1 MKKRVISWLLTVV

-26 DTLAADQEQQ
+26 DTLAAEQEQQ
-36 TQQEQIAPADT
+36 TQQEQIAPVDT
-47 ENTVPAGN
+47 ENTVPAED

-65 EEVPVSR
+65 PETPVSR
-72 SARSGGAAPMLA
+72 SARIGGTALA
-84 AAGAVQNIGTAEEF
+84 LAEGTVSSAEEF
-98 AAMEPGGNYQLTAD
+98 AAMEPSGNYQLTED

-118 YANEFTDFSGTFD
+118 YGNDITGFTGFTGTFD

-138 LAISGDSDYQA
+138 LDITASTANVG
-149 LFAKL
+149 LFSKL
-154 AAGAVVKNVMVD
+154 AGGAVVKNVKVD
-166 GEVTGT
+166 GTVSGT
-172 DNIGGIAG
+172 EGVAG
-180 IATNATIIA
+180 IAAQANGATISGCIN
-189 CANKATVAA
+189 CAIISA
-198 TGRYVGGLVGKGT
+198 TGRYVGGIVGKLRGGT
-211 GLTMTSCYNQ
+211 
-221 GAVSSTRTRPIN
+221 
-233 MGGIAGYVDGGASV
+233 V
-247 ENCYNTGS
+247 ENCYNTGAIS
-255 ITGSGSNTAA
+255 SSRDRKGVNLGGIAGYIDSNGS
-265 VVGWDAATVKNCYY
+265 VKNCYNSGTTSVTADTSNYAAIAGWCDNSTVTNCYY
-279 LESTYKVGACG
+279 LDTTASAGANG
-290 NDGYTDPTV
+290 NSQTAT
-299 SKTDAEMRSG
+299 SKTAEEMKSPAFA
-309 DIVALLGSAF
+309 ALLGDGF
-319 MVKSGDYP
+319 MVKSGNYP

-338 KFTVSPANAV
+338 LFTIVPANATL
-348 VEINGVKYTGSCTV
+348 EINGGTYTGSTTV
-362 GLPVGD
+362 ALPAAD
-368 YTYTVSCPG
+368 APYSYTVSCPG

-382 GSVTVTGE
+382 GTVTVRNK
-390 DNPVANPNSVSVTL
+390 DNPVADPANVTVTL
-404 EKDAAKWVTVTFTV
+404 AEDAAQWVTVTFTV
-418 TPENATL
+418 TPAGATL

-440 TYKLLKG
+440 TYQLLKG
-447 VTYTYTA
+447 HAYTYTA
-454 VSDDEGY
+454 ETTEEGY
-461 EPASGEVTPT
+461 EPAAGEVTPT
-471 ADGTQTVALKKVQS
+471 ESSTQTVALKKVQS
-485 IAVKN
+485 IAVTKAP
-490 GSTHKTEFEQGD
+490 TKTEYYKGD
-502 ALDTTGLTVTVTYS
+502 AELDLTGMVLTVSYEGTDEPRTIEGDYAAAGVTFEGFDTSEPAESKSITISYRGKTASFAIEVKDKLQFS
-516 DNSTKDITE
+516 DFFSAISDSVTATNSTSRPFEPVQSEGCLQPASNASSYSPSTITIAAIK
-525 GFTVTGFNSVNV
+525 N
-537 AENQTLT
+537 
-544 VHYKGAETTY
+544 
-554 SVKINKKLF
+554 
-563 PSKAFNALEGYAT
+563 
-576 VEYSHTGKYTAGD
+576 
-589 GKEFVD
+589 
-595 DAQEGAL
+595 
-602 RSNSAGMNS
+602 
-611 TTVTV
+611 VTV
-616 TITFLENAPKMLL
+616 
-629 SFDYKVS
+629 SFDYCGGTGYTDFYVKKGSSQLLASYYS
-636 SESNYDKLLVAQNRE
+636 SEWKNFS
-651 TKLTKSGTVAW
+651 
-662 TADNSLTV
+662 ADLRI
-670 KGGDI
+670 GE
-675 VTLTYSKDRST
+675 TLTLSYGSS
-686 ASGSD
+686 SGLK
-691 CIWLKNFTV
+691 LKNFTV

-707 IAPNQTDATVTL
+707 IAPDQTDATVTL

-832 GMISVATG
+832 GTISVATG

-847 LTEAAKYSVTFQ
+847 LTEAAKYSVTFN
-859 ITKPEGVSA
+859 ITKPEGVTA
-868 SPTVTV
+868 EPTVTV
-874 EYNGTKVY
+874 KSGRDTVY
-882 EGSGANCTLPAGD
+882 TGSGANCTLPAGN
-895 YTYKATLKDCDD
+895 YTYTATLEGCDT
-907 LSGSFTVAAAAVTVN
+907 LSGSFVVKAAKTIGLEFV
-922 LPFEKKLTFAD
+922 KSLTFDDFFAGLD
-933 IFQGVEGITAS
+933 GITAE
-944 NGTKGFKPI
+944 NGTRYGFEPVR
-953 KSAAGNYLE
+953 AAGGNYLE
-962 SNKSYYGTT
+962 SNRRSYGTT
-971 SLTLTATK
+971 SLTLTATESRL
-979 PCVISFEYFAQG
+979 VSFQYLAKG
-991 HEDNWDEDDSAFF
+991 NKADYSWDDDSAFS
-1004 TVKKG
+1004 VKKG
-1009 TTTLLTVYEE
+1009 TSTLLTAYEE
-1019 NGWKTFSTALN
+1019 NGWKTFSTVLN
-1030 TGETLTLS
+1030 TGEKLTLS
-1038 FNENGNSYYVR
+1038 FSESGSSYYVR
-1049 LKNFAVSPAYT
+1049 LKDFAAAAAHTLTLNTPAGATVVLKDRSGAEITGKNGAYT
-1060 ITLTTTPT
+1060 
-1068 ADKVELKDESG
+1068 
-1079 NKLTGSG
+1079 
-1086 GKYAVAP
+1086 VAA
-1093 GTYTYTVSKKD
+1093 GTY
-1104 YETATGEITVTDA
+1104 A
-1117 DVTQPVKLTAKPV
+1117 
-1130 ITLTATPADATV
+1130 
-1142 KLEKGSLPASPKT
+1142 
-1155 TDKETGVYTY
+1155 
-1165 VVEKG
+1165 
-1170 AEYTYTVS
+1170 YTVS
-1178 KFGYETET
+1178 KFGYETKT
-1186 GSITVNADVNKT
+1186 GNITVSADVNET
-1198 VTLSELASCTLTFA
+1198 ITLSELATRTLTFA
-1212 VTPAENAKVTVTH
+1212 VTPADATVTVTH
-1225 PVGGTIKPEADGGY
+1225 PVGGTITADENGAY
-1239 KLYLGETYAYTVAK
+1239 IVYAGETYAYTVAK

-1277 AGAGWDGTTKTAP
+1277 AGEGWDGTTKTAP
-1290 TQDKSGVYLIDTAAK
+1290 TQDESGVYLIDTAAK
-1305 LAWFADAVNGGQKAI
+1305 LAWFADAVQNGQRDISA
-1320 NGKLTANIN
+1320 KLTANIN
-1329 LNGKPWTAI
+1329 LNGKTWTAI

-1412 SSEGHNGASAI
+1412 SSGGYNGASAI
-1423 GGIAGRTTGNGVIS
+1423 GGIAGRNTGNGVIS

-1450 NSTYGTSAPLGGI
+1450 NSTYGTSASLGGI

-1485 QPNKIIQQKRGGLVG
+1485 QPNKIINQKRGGLVG

-1556 TSGMTAH
+1556 TSGMTAR
-1563 TADYMRSAE
+1563 TADYMRTPE
-1572 FAVDMG
+1572 FAAEMG
-1578 MNQDDGTLNGGF
+1578 MHLDSGNSNGGF
-1590 PVLPWQGGTVL
+1590 PVLPWQGGTPVDN
-1601 SADDL
+1601 ADL

-1637 TVLGLYDLTDYNDKA
+1637 TVLRFYDLTDYNDKA
-1652 DLCEKYGIEA
+1652 DLCEKYGIEE
-1662 PGEAVTNLH
+1662 PGEAVTDLH

-1694 RLKADATGV
+1694 LLKADATGV

-1710 PVSGDPEEEE
+1710 PVSSDPEEEE
-1720 ETAQTYTACLTLP
+1720 EIAQTYTGFLTLP

-1746 IVSLTWTADNALVNT
+1746 TVSLAWTADNALVNT

-1801 AEKVQTLEDIAAE
+1801 AEKVQTLEDIAVE
-1814 FARKNTAVQP
+1814 FTRKNTAVQP
-1824 LQGMGL
+1824 LQGVGL

-1877 IADNGKITY
+1877 IADNGDIIY

-1932 ESAAES
+1932 ESAAGS

-2018 DGTALPEKSG
+2018 DGTALPEKAG

-2061 FFDATVA
+2061 LFDATVA

-2092 FVDKTKPVDLTA
+2092 FVDKTKPVDTTA
-2104 VSDDMQMP
+2104 VGDDMQMP
-2112 RPALLEEKGIMSDS
+2112 RPALLEKAGIMTDS

-2196 AAAFMTEALTGD
+2196 AAAFMTEARTED
-2208 VYWDGIKNKNT
+2208 AYWDGIKNKNT

-2243 YVRGTVNMTFDGIE
+2243 YIRGTVNMTFDGIE

-2314 FGINGTEESKERY
+2314 FGLNGTEESKERY
-2327 KDFAQFYKQPIHID
+2327 KDFAQFYKQPIQID
-2341 LTVIGEKNAAD
+2341 LTVPGTTGQND

-2375 QGISDFTFTGK
+2375 RGISDFTFTGK

-2439 GIAVKGGNET
+2439 GLTLQGGTET

-2478 PTDPMVPGAE
+2478 PTDPAVPGAE

-2547 KANIG
+2547 QKNMGA
-2552 SDGILR
+2552 DGVLVDPESR
-2558 KPDDK
+2558 NP
-2563 NTPVITDNERII
+2563 TVTDNERII
-2575 LALTAIGKDPTN
+2575 LALTAIGKDPAN
-2587 VGDKNLLTALQDKDI
+2587 VGGENLLKALQNKDI
-2602 MKVTDT
+2602 MQVTDT
-2608 SKTDINGL
+2608 SNTDINGL

-2636 QAVLEQQNKDGS
+2636 QAVLAQQNEDGS
-2648 WSASADTKPVG
+2648 WRASADTKPVG

-2670 LAPYHKDGGNETVNT
+2670 LAPYYKDGGNETVNT

-2738 VLGNLLQYRVAE
+2738 VLGNLLQYRVSE

-2858 KCSVCGTKETMI
+2858 KCSVCGTEETMI

-2901 CHKYF
+2901 CHKFF

-2920 IIAALGH
+2920 VIAALGH

-3127 LTIPITDE
+3127 VTIPITDE

-3150 HTDSSGNVT
+3150 HTDANGSVT
-3159 TAELSATLGG
+3159 TAELPATLGG

-3195 SGYYYGGSGT
+3195 SGYYYGGNGS

-3229 VLAAAA
+3229 ALAAAA

>member
-1 MRKRVISWLLTVV
+1 MKKRVISWLLTVV
-14 MVVSML
+14 MVVSLL

-36 TQQEQIAPADT
+36 TQQEQIAPVDT

-65 EEVPVSR
+65 PETP
-72 SARSGGAAPMLA
+72 APQMTRSGGAALA
-84 AAGAVQNIGTAEEF
+84 LAEGTVSSAKEF
-98 AAMEPGGNYQLTAD
+98 AAMDASGSYTLTKD
-112 ITVTAP
+112 IIVTEP
-118 YANEFTDFSGTFD
+118 YAYDFIGTFD

-138 LAISGDSDYQA
+138 LDITASTANVG
-149 LFAKL
+149 LFSKL
-154 AAGAVVKNVMVD
+154 AGGAVVKNVITAGSISGKVNN
-166 GEVTGT
+166 V
-172 DNIGGIAG
+172 GGIAG
-180 IATNATIIA
+180 TADGNVTIENCKNTASIKGGKGA
-189 CANKATVAA
+189 GGILGYSEPGSGFVTISSCANMGSVSGTRKQ
-198 TGRYVGGLVGKGT
+198 VGGIAGNVVGT
-211 GLTMTSCYNQ
+211 HIIRNCYNQ
-221 GAVSSTRTRPIN
+221 GDISDGA
-233 MGGIAGYVDGGASV
+233 GILGRGTKGVLV
-247 ENCYNTGS
+247 ENCYTVGS
-255 ITGSGSNTAA
+255 VETNGAIIAVSSSSYSSDEPCRIVNCYAPSETVTALVPSTVKISNSGTKSSAEMQSA
-265 VVGWDAATVKNCYY
+265 EFAAT
-279 LESTYKVGACG
+279 
-290 NDGYTDPTV
+290 
-299 SKTDAEMRSG
+299 
-309 DIVALLGSAF
+309 LGSAF
-319 MVKSGDYP
+319 QYNGGGYPTLKDPEPVVEKNVVSISVKSAKTTCYTGDELELSVTVTYDDNSSEVITKGFTVEGFDNTAPGKQTVTVTYKEKTDSIEIEVIKKPEFDDFFAGIVNSVEVTNDATYPYVVDMTDSDGLCLRSSNPVQGNTSSTSTITLKAKANVTLSFKYWGCNYDSSYAALTIVKNNSYNPEMRSWGSTQWKDFTIDLKKGDTLRLNLIKTYVSGDYY
-327 ALSWETPTAAV
+327 V
-338 KFTVSPANAV
+338 KLKDFTVSSLYEVKLTAEPEEADAV
-348 VEINGVKYTGSCTV
+348 VALKDSTGAELKGTNGVYIVSAGE
-362 GLPVGD
+362 
-368 YTYTVSCPG
+368 YTYTVSAYG
-377 YTQQT
+377 YD
-382 GSVTVTGE
+382 TVT
-390 DNPVANPNSVSVTL
+390 
-404 EKDAAKWVTVTFTV
+404 
-418 TPENATL
+418 
-425 TLKDGETQVTPTEGT
+425 ET
-440 TYKLLKG
+440 
-447 VTYTYTA
+447 
-454 VSDDEGY
+454 
-461 EPASGEVTPT
+461 
-471 ADGTQTVALKKVQS
+471 
-485 IAVKN
+485 I
-490 GSTHKTEFEQGD
+490 
-502 ALDTTGLTVTVTYS
+502 
-516 DNSTKDITE
+516 
-525 GFTVTGFNSVNV
+525 NV
-537 AENQTLT
+537 AADVAKT
-544 VHYKGAETTY
+544 V
-554 SVKINKKLF
+554 
-563 PSKAFNALEGYAT
+563 P
-576 VEYSHTGKYTAGD
+576 
-589 GKEFVD
+589 
-595 DAQEGAL
+595 
-602 RSNSAGMNS
+602 
-611 TTVTV
+611 
-616 TITFLENAPKMLL
+616 
-629 SFDYKVS
+629 
-636 SESNYDKLLVAQNRE
+636 
-651 TKLTKSGTVAW
+651 LTKSAAYSVAFDISRPAGI
-662 TADNSLTV
+662 TAD
-670 KGGDI
+670 
-675 VTLTYSKDRST
+675 
-686 ASGSD
+686 
-691 CIWLKNFTV
+691 
-700 SPLYTLT
+700 
-707 IAPNQTDATVTL
+707 
-719 KDKEG
+719 
-724 KTVSGSNGVFAVKAA
+724 
-739 ADYTY
+739 
-744 TVTKKGYEPATGK
+744 
-757 VTMSAENQ
+757 
-765 TVNVT
+765 
-770 LVKLPVITL
+770 
-779 QFTPD
+779 
-784 DAAVTLKQGNTTVY
+784 
-798 KESAASST
+798 
-806 GKNVYIA
+806 
-813 AKNTDYTYTVSK
+813 
-825 FGYETAT
+825 
-832 GMISVATG
+832 
-840 DVNKTVT
+840 
-847 LTEAAKYSVTFQ
+847 
-859 ITKPEGVSA
+859 
-868 SPTVTV
+868 PTVTV
-874 EYNGTKVY
+874 KTNGKAVYTGDGTGCSLSNGSYAYTVACDGCDNAGGIFSVNGDKVNITVTLAKKAIF
-882 EGSGANCTLPAGD
+882 EDFFANC
-895 YTYKATLKDCDD
+895 
-907 LSGSFTVAAAAVTVN
+907 
-922 LPFEKKLTFAD
+922 
-933 IFQGVEGITAS
+933 QGITVS
-944 NGTKGFKPI
+944 GDKGKFTI
-953 KSAAGNYLE
+953 EGAGKDSYL
-962 SNKSYYGTT
+962 KTT
-971 SLTLTATK
+971 ETTTLALTATK
-979 PCVISFEYFAQG
+979 
-991 HEDNWDEDDSAFF
+991 N
-1004 TVKKG
+1004 VK
-1009 TTTLLTVYEE
+1009 
-1019 NGWKTFSTALN
+1019 
-1030 TGETLTLS
+1030 LS
-1038 FNENGNSYYVR
+1038 FSYIANAAGYVEGDWYYDEPDEYYYFTIKKNSTQVKRAYSETSWKDFSVELTQGDVLTISYDGYTSYYYAA
-1049 LKNFAVSPAYT
+1049 LKNFAAVPFYTLTLNTPDGATVVLKDCSGAEITGKNGAYT
-1060 ITLTTTPT
+1060 
-1068 ADKVELKDESG
+1068 
-1079 NKLTGSG
+1079 
-1086 GKYAVAP
+1086 VAA
-1093 GTYTYTVSKKD
+1093 GTY
-1104 YETATGEITVTDA
+1104 A
-1117 DVTQPVKLTAKPV
+1117 
-1130 ITLTATPADATV
+1130 
-1142 KLEKGSLPASPKT
+1142 
-1155 TDKETGVYTY
+1155 
-1165 VVEKG
+1165 
-1170 AEYTYTVS
+1170 YTVS

-1225 PVGGTIKPEADGGY
+1225 PVGGTIAADENGAY
-1239 KLYLGETYAYTVAK
+1239 IVYLGETYAYTAAK

-1260 GSFTAAKNDTIT
+1260 GSFTAAKNDTIK

-1290 TQDKSGVYLIDTAAK
+1290 KTENGVYQIGTAAE
-1305 LAWFADAVNGGQKAI
+1305 LAWFADAVNGGQTTI
-1320 NGKLTANIN
+1320 SGKLTANIN
-1329 LNGKPWTAI
+1329 LNGKTWTAI
-1338 GTSSNKFAGTLDG
+1338 GTDSNKFAGTLDG
-1351 DNYTVSGLVTTGLVG
+1351 DSHTVSGLAGTGGLVYYLSANG
-1366 ELAEGGVVENLRVNC
+1366 TVKSLCVDC
-1381 AIVSTSSLLGGV
+1381 AIDGTSNV
-1393 ANSSAGTIRNCMV
+1393 
-1406 SGSITF
+1406 
-1412 SSEGHNGASAI
+1412 
-1423 GGIAGRTTGNGVIS
+1423 GGIADKSEGRIENCLVSGYIKGGNDTIFGVGGIVGHGVAGNVIS
-1437 GCVSRAVVKDAYD
+1437 GCVSTADILFKYSRYAVQNGAGGIVGY
-1450 NSTYGTSAPLGGI
+1450 TYGT
-1463 AGYAYGVVEN
+1463 VEN
-1473 CYFTGTL
+1473 CYFAGNVHTNAKSVSAGGF
-1480 AVKKT
+1480 
-1485 QPNKIIQQKRGGLVG
+1485 GGLVG
-1500 ELNANAELKGSYVAG
+1500 CARSNAVMKDCYTVGAVTGP
-1515 EFAIADESKFGAV
+1515 ESSFGAV

-1536 TITNCA
+1536 AITNCA

-1556 TSGMTAH
+1556 TSGMTAR
-1563 TADYMRSAE
+1563 TADYMRTPE
-1572 FAVDMG
+1572 FAADVG
-1578 MNQDDGTLNGGF
+1578 MHLDSGNSNGGF
-1590 PVLPWQGGTVL
+1590 PVLPWQGGTPVDN
-1601 SADDL
+1601 ADL
-1606 KAAAAAANALELRG
+1606 KAAADAASALQLRG

-1637 TVLGLYDLTDYNDKA
+1637 TVLGLYELTDGNYNKA
-1652 DLCEKYGIEA
+1652 DLCEKYGIEE
-1662 PGEAVTNLH
+1662 PGEAVTDLH

-1694 RLKADATGV
+1694 LLKADATGV

-1710 PVSGDPEEEE
+1710 PVSSDPEEEE
-1720 ETAQTYTACLTLP
+1720 ETAQTYTGFLTLP

-1746 IVSLTWTADNALVNT
+1746 TVSLTWTADNALVNT

-1784 GAATKT
+1784 GAATKV
-1790 KTFTLCLWSEN
+1790 KTFTLCLWSEK
-1801 AEKVQTLEDIAAE
+1801 AEKAQTLEDIAAE
-1814 FARKNTAVQP
+1814 FTRKNTAVQP
-1824 LQGMGL
+1824 LEGVGL

-1932 ESAAES
+1932 ESAAGS

-2003 NGTGVGTVNRPLQPA
+2003 NGTGVGTVNRPLQPT
-2018 DGTALPEKSG
+2018 DGTALPEKAG

-2185 IQPFTQPELDG
+2185 IQPFTQQELNG
-2196 AAAFMTEALTGD
+2196 AAVFMTEARTENA
-2208 VYWDGIKNKNT
+2208 YWDGIKNKNT

-2327 KDFAQFYKQPIHID
+2327 KNFAQFYKQPIQID
-2341 LTVIGEKNAAD
+2341 LTVPGTTGQND

-2375 QGISDFTFTGK
+2375 TGISGFTFTGK

-2439 GIAVKGGNET
+2439 GLTLQGGTET

-2478 PTDPMVPGAE
+2478 PTDPAVPGAE

-2558 KPDDK
+2558 APDDK
-2563 NTPVITDNERII
+2563 NTPVITDNERIA
-2575 LALTAIGKDPTN
+2575 LALTAIGKDPAN
-2587 VGDKNLLTALQDKDI
+2587 VGGENLLKALQNKDI
-2602 MKVTDT
+2602 MQVTDT
-2608 SKTDINGL
+2608 SNTDINGL

-2636 QAVLEQQNKDGS
+2636 QAVLAQQNEDGS
-2648 WSASADTKPVG
+2648 WRASADTKPVG

-2670 LAPYHKDGGNETVNT
+2670 LAPYYKDGGNETVNT

-2797 HRFGEWKVTV
+2797 HRFGEWQVTV

-2824 GVVEE
+2824 GAVEE
-2829 KPVPATGHKFSA
+2829 KSVPATGHNFGA

-2858 KCSVCGTKETMI
+2858 KCSVCGTEETMI

-2920 IIAALGH
+2920 VIAALGH

-2968 HTYVDGVCTTCGTR
+2968 HTYVNGVCTVCGVK
-2982 NPAGGIK
+2982 NPMANVK
-2989 GDDLKV
+2989 GDDIKV

-3017 DEKLAEIKAAVEN
+3017 DEKLADIKAAVSD
-3030 GSIVI
+3030 GAI
-3035 TVNNTPIL
+3035 TVTVTDTL
-3043 QLTKEDKESDG
+3043 QLTNEQKAADG
-3054 GKKALMQAGAAAS
+3054 GKSALTEAAKTAGD
-3067 GELKKELDKLAEKL
+3067 EVKKELNKLAEKL

-3127 LTIPITDE
+3127 VTIPITDE

-3205 ADSGKKDSANTA
+3205 ADSGKTDSANTA

>member
-1 MRKRVISWLLTVV
+1 MKKRVISWLLTVV
-14 MVVSML
+14 MVVSLL

-36 TQQEQIAPADT
+36 TQQEQITPVDT
-47 ENTVPAGN
+47 ENTVPAED

-65 EEVPVSR
+65 EEVPVSQM
-72 SARSGGAAPMLA
+72 ARSGGAALA
-84 AAGAVQNIGTAEEF
+84 LAEGTVSSAKEF
-98 AAMEPGGNYQLTAD
+98 AAMDASGSYTLTKD
-112 ITVTAP
+112 IIVTEP
-118 YANEFTDFSGTFD
+118 YASDFSGTFD

-138 LAISGDSDYQA
+138 LDIEGNSANVG
-149 LFAKL
+149 LFRKL
-154 AAGAVVKNVMVD
+154 GGGATVKNVTVA
-166 GEVTGT
+166 GQVTATGK
-172 DNIGGIAG
+172 NNVGGIAG
-180 IATNATIIA
+180 NADGNVTIENCKNTASIKGSKA
-189 CANKATVAA
+189 VGGILGYSEPGSGFVTISSCANMGSVSGTRKQ
-198 TGRYVGGLVGKGT
+198 VGGIAGNVVGT
-211 GLTMTSCYNQ
+211 HIIRNCYNQ
-221 GAVSSTRTRPIN
+221 GDISDGA
-233 MGGIAGYVDGGASV
+233 GILGRGTKGVLV
-247 ENCYNTGS
+247 ENCYTVGS
-255 ITGSGSNTAA
+255 VETNGAIMAVSSSSYSSDEPCRIVNCYAPSETVTALVPSTVKISNSGTKSSAEMQSA
-265 VVGWDAATVKNCYY
+265 EFAAT
-279 LESTYKVGACG
+279 
-290 NDGYTDPTV
+290 
-299 SKTDAEMRSG
+299 
-309 DIVALLGSAF
+309 LGSAF
-319 MVKSGDYP
+319 QYNGGGYPTLKDPEPVVEKNVVSISVKSAKTTCYTGDELELSVTVTYDDNSSEVITKGFTVAGFDNTAPGKQTVTVTYKEKTDSIEIEVIKKPEFDDFFAGIVNSVEVTNDATYPYVVDMTDSDGLCLRSSNPAQGNTSSTSTITLKAKANVTLSFKYWGCNYDSSYAALTIVKNNSYNPEMRSWGSTQWKDFTIDLKKGDTLRLNLIKTYVSGDYY
-327 ALSWETPTAAV
+327 V
-338 KFTVSPANAV
+338 KLKDFTVSSLYEVKLTAEPEEADAV
-348 VEINGVKYTGSCTV
+348 VALKDSTGAELKGTNGVYIVSAGE
-362 GLPVGD
+362 
-368 YTYTVSCPG
+368 YTYTVSAYGYDTVTETINVAADVAKTVPLTKSAAYSVAFDISRPAGITADPTVTVRTNGKAVYTGDGTGCSLSNGSYAYTVACDGCDNAGGIFSVNGDKVNITVTLAKKAIFEDFFANCQGITVSGDKGKFTIEGAGKDSYLKTTETTTLALTATKNVKLSFSYIANAAGCVEGDWYDEPDEYYYFTIKKNSKQVKLADRETSWKDFSVELTQGDVLTISYDG
-377 YTQQT
+377 YT
-382 GSVTVTGE
+382 SYYY
-390 DNPVANPNSVSVTL
+390 
-404 EKDAAKWVTVTFTV
+404 AALKNFAAVPFY
-418 TPENATL
+418 TL
-425 TLKDGETQVTPTEGT
+425 TLKTPDG
-440 TYKLLKG
+440 
-447 VTYTYTA
+447 
-454 VSDDEGY
+454 
-461 EPASGEVTPT
+461 
-471 ADGTQTVALKKVQS
+471 
-485 IAVKN
+485 
-490 GSTHKTEFEQGD
+490 
-502 ALDTTGLTVTVTYS
+502 
-516 DNSTKDITE
+516 
-525 GFTVTGFNSVNV
+525 
-537 AENQTLT
+537 
-544 VHYKGAETTY
+544 
-554 SVKINKKLF
+554 
-563 PSKAFNALEGYAT
+563 AT
-576 VEYSHTGKYTAGD
+576 V
-589 GKEFVD
+589 V
-595 DAQEGAL
+595 L
-602 RSNSAGMNS
+602 
-611 TTVTV
+611 
-616 TITFLENAPKMLL
+616 
-629 SFDYKVS
+629 
-636 SESNYDKLLVAQNRE
+636 
-651 TKLTKSGTVAW
+651 
-662 TADNSLTV
+662 
-670 KGGDI
+670 
-675 VTLTYSKDRST
+675 KDRS
-686 ASGSD
+686 G
-691 CIWLKNFTV
+691 
-700 SPLYTLT
+700 
-707 IAPNQTDATVTL
+707 
-719 KDKEG
+719 
-724 KTVSGSNGVFAVKAA
+724 
-739 ADYTY
+739 
-744 TVTKKGYEPATGK
+744 
-757 VTMSAENQ
+757 AE
-765 TVNVT
+765 
-770 LVKLPVITL
+770 I
-779 QFTPD
+779 
-784 DAAVTLKQGNTTVY
+784 
-798 KESAASST
+798 T
-806 GKNVYIA
+806 GKNGAYTVA
-813 AKNTDYTYTVSK
+813 AGTYAYTVSK
-825 FGYETAT
+825 FGYETKT
-832 GMISVATG
+832 GNI
-840 DVNKTVT
+840 
-847 LTEAAKYSVTFQ
+847 
-859 ITKPEGVSA
+859 
-868 SPTVTV
+868 
-874 EYNGTKVY
+874 
-882 EGSGANCTLPAGD
+882 
-895 YTYKATLKDCDD
+895 
-907 LSGSFTVAAAAVTVN
+907 
-922 LPFEKKLTFAD
+922 
-933 IFQGVEGITAS
+933 
-944 NGTKGFKPI
+944 
-953 KSAAGNYLE
+953 
-962 SNKSYYGTT
+962 
-971 SLTLTATK
+971 
-979 PCVISFEYFAQG
+979 
-991 HEDNWDEDDSAFF
+991 
-1004 TVKKG
+1004 
-1009 TTTLLTVYEE
+1009 
-1019 NGWKTFSTALN
+1019 
-1030 TGETLTLS
+1030 
-1038 FNENGNSYYVR
+1038 
-1049 LKNFAVSPAYT
+1049 
-1060 ITLTTTPT
+1060 
-1068 ADKVELKDESG
+1068 
-1079 NKLTGSG
+1079 
-1086 GKYAVAP
+1086 
-1093 GTYTYTVSKKD
+1093 TVS
-1104 YETATGEITVTDA
+1104 
-1117 DVTQPVKLTAKPV
+1117 
-1130 ITLTATPADATV
+1130 
-1142 KLEKGSLPASPKT
+1142 
-1155 TDKETGVYTY
+1155 
-1165 VVEKG
+1165 
-1170 AEYTYTVS
+1170 
-1178 KFGYETET
+1178 
-1186 GSITVNADVNKT
+1186 ADVNET

-1225 PVGGTIKPEADGGY
+1225 PVGGTIKPEANGGY
-1239 KLYLGETYAYTVAK
+1239 KLYLGETYAYTVTK
-1253 ADYITVS
+1253 ADYVPVH
-1260 GSFTAAKNDTIT
+1260 GSITAAEDKTLSF
-1272 VTLTY
+1272 TLTY
-1277 AGAGWDGTTKTAP
+1277 AGEGWDGTAKTAP
-1290 TQDKSGVYLIDTAAK
+1290 TQDKNGVYQIGTAAK
-1305 LAWFADAVNGGQKAI
+1305 LAWFADAVNKGDTTI
-1320 NGKLTANIN
+1320 SGKLTANIN
-1329 LNGKPWTAI
+1329 LNDKAWTAI
-1338 GTSSNKFAGTLDG
+1338 GTDSNKFAGTLDG
-1351 DNYTVSGLVTTGLVG
+1351 DNYTVSGLAGTGGLVYYLSANG
-1366 ELAEGGVVENLRVNC
+1366 TVKSLCVDC
-1381 AIVSTSSLLGGV
+1381 AIDGTSNV
-1393 ANSSAGTIRNCMV
+1393 
-1406 SGSITF
+1406 
-1412 SSEGHNGASAI
+1412 
-1423 GGIAGRTTGNGVIS
+1423 GGIADKSEGRIENCLVSGYIKGGDDVIFGVGGIVGHGVAGNVIS
-1437 GCVSRAVVKDAYD
+1437 GCVSTADILFKYSRYAVQNGAGGIVGY
-1450 NSTYGTSAPLGGI
+1450 TYGA
-1463 AGYAYGVVEN
+1463 VEN
-1473 CYFTGTL
+1473 CYFAGNVHTNAKSVSAGGF
-1480 AVKKT
+1480 
-1485 QPNKIIQQKRGGLVG
+1485 GGLVG
-1500 ELNANAELKGSYVAG
+1500 CARSNAVMKDCYTVGAVTGP
-1515 EFAIADESKFGAV
+1515 ESSFGAV

-1556 TSGMTAH
+1556 TSGMTAR
-1563 TADYMRSAE
+1563 TADYMRTPE
-1572 FAVDMG
+1572 FAAEMG
-1578 MNQDDGTLNGGF
+1578 MHLDSGNSNGGF
-1590 PVLPWQGGTVL
+1590 PVLPWQGGTPVDN
-1601 SADDL
+1601 ADL

-1637 TVLGLYDLTDYNDKA
+1637 TVLRFYDLTDYNDKA
-1652 DLCEKYGIEA
+1652 DLCEKYGIEE
-1662 PGEAVTNLH
+1662 PGEAVTDLH

-1694 RLKADATGV
+1694 LLKADATGV

-1710 PVSGDPEEEE
+1710 PVSSDPEEEE
-1720 ETAQTYTACLTLP
+1720 EIAQTYTGFLTLP

-1746 IVSLTWTADNALVNT
+1746 TVSLAWTADNALVNT

-1814 FARKNTAVQP
+1814 FTRKNTAVQP
-1824 LQGMGL
+1824 LEGVGL

-1854 NSEITYVNGS
+1854 KAEITYVNGS

-2018 DGTALPEKSG
+2018 DGTALPEKAG

-2061 FFDATVA
+2061 LFDATVA

-2092 FVDKTKPVDLTA
+2092 FVDKTKPVDTTA

-2112 RPALLEEKGIMSDS
+2112 RPALLEQEDIMTDS

-2196 AAAFMTEALTGD
+2196 AAAFMTEARTENA
-2208 VYWDGIKNKNT
+2208 YWDGIKNENT
-2219 VKTKVTSD
+2219 DKTKVTSD

-2327 KDFAQFYKQPIHID
+2327 KNFAQFYKQPIQID
-2341 LTVIGEKNAAD
+2341 LTVPGTTGQND

-2375 QGISDFTFTGK
+2375 TGISGFTFTGK

-2400 LDSAKYTYTGSGAYI
+2400 LDSANYTYTGSGAYI

-2439 GIAVKGGNET
+2439 GLTLQGGTET

-2478 PTDPMVPGAE
+2478 PTDPAVPGAE

-2558 KPDDK
+2558 APDDK
-2563 NTPVITDNERII
+2563 NTPVITDNERIA
-2575 LALTAIGKDPTN
+2575 LALTAIGKDPAN
-2587 VGDKNLLTALQDKDI
+2587 VGGENLLKALQNKDI
-2602 MKVTDT
+2602 MQVTDT
-2608 SKTDINGL
+2608 SNTDINGL

-2636 QAVLEQQNKDGS
+2636 QAVLAQQNEDGS
-2648 WSASADTKPVG
+2648 WRASADTKPVG

-2685 AVEKAL
+2685 AVRKAL

-2797 HRFGEWKVTV
+2797 HRFGEWQVTV

-2824 GVVEE
+2824 GAVEE
-2829 KPVPATGHKFSA
+2829 KPVPATGHKFGA

-2858 KCSVCGTKETMI
+2858 KCSVCGTEETMI

-2890 AGNSAYWTCSR
+2890 AGNSAYWSCSR
-2901 CHKYF
+2901 CHKFF

-2920 IIAALGH
+2920 VIAALGH

-2968 HTYVDGVCTTCGTR
+2968 HTYVNGVCTVCGVK
-2982 NPAGGIK
+2982 NPMANVK
-2989 GDDLKV
+2989 GDDIKV

-3002 VTGGGLTIKT
+3002 VTGGGLVIKADDTIT
-3012 DKPVT
+3012 GEV
-3017 DEKLAEIKAAVEN
+3017 LADIKAAVSD
-3030 GSIVI
+3030 GAI
-3035 TVNNTPIL
+3035 TVTVTDTL
-3043 QLTKEDKESDG
+3043 QLTNEQKAADG
-3054 GKKALMQAGAAAS
+3054 GKSALTEAAKTAGD
-3067 GELKKELDKLAEKL
+3067 EVKKELNKLAEKL

-3127 LTIPITDE
+3127 VTIPITDE

-3205 ADSGKKDSANTA
+3205 ADSGKTDSANTA

>member
-1 MRKRVISWLLTVV
+1 MKKRVISWLLTVV

-36 TQQEQIAPADT
+36 TQQEQIAPVDT
-47 ENTVPAGN
+47 ENTVPAED

-65 EEVPVSR
+65 PETPVSR
-72 SARSGGAAPMLA
+72 SARIG
-84 AAGAVQNIGTAEEF
+84 GTALALAEGTVSSAKEF
-98 AAMEPGGNYQLTAD
+98 AAMDASGSYTLTKD
-112 ITVTAP
+112 IIVTEP
-118 YANEFTDFSGTFD
+118 YASDFSGTFD

-138 LAISGDSDYQA
+138 LEITASTANVG
-149 LFAKL
+149 LFSKL
-154 AAGAVVKNVMVD
+154 AGGAVVKNVKVD
-166 GEVTGT
+166 GTVSGT
-172 DNIGGIAG
+172 EGVAG
-180 IATNATIIA
+180 IAAQANGATISGCIN
-189 CANKATVAA
+189 CAIISA
-198 TGRYVGGLVGKGT
+198 TGRYVGGIVGKLRGGT
-211 GLTMTSCYNQ
+211 
-221 GAVSSTRTRPIN
+221 
-233 MGGIAGYVDGGASV
+233 V
-247 ENCYNTGS
+247 ENCYNTGAIS
-255 ITGSGSNTAA
+255 SSRDRKGVNLGGIAGYIDSNGS
-265 VVGWDAATVKNCYY
+265 VKNCYNSGTTSVTADTSNYAAIAGWCDNSTVTNCYY
-279 LESTYKVGACG
+279 LDTTASAGANG
-290 NDGYTDPTV
+290 NSQTAT
-299 SKTDAEMRSG
+299 SKTAEEMKSPAFA
-309 DIVALLGSAF
+309 ALLGDGF
-319 MVKSGDYP
+319 MVKSGNYP

-338 KFTVSPANAV
+338 LFTIAPANATL
-348 VEINGVKYTGSCTV
+348 EINGGTYTGSTTV
-362 GLPVGD
+362 ALPAAD
-368 YTYTVSCPG
+368 APYSYTVSCDG
-377 YTQQT
+377 YTTKT
-382 GSVTVTGE
+382 GTVTVRNK
-390 DNPVANPNSVSVTL
+390 DNPVADPANVTVTL
-404 EKDAAKWVTVTFTV
+404 AEDAAQWVTVTFTV
-418 TPENATL
+418 TPAGAAL
-425 TLKDGETQVTPTEGT
+425 TLKDGERQVAPTEGT
-440 TYKLLKG
+440 TYQLLKG
-447 VTYTYTA
+447 HAYTYTA
-454 VSDDEGY
+454 ETTKAGY
-461 EPASGEVTPT
+461 EPAAGTVTPT
-471 ADGTQTVALKKVQS
+471 ENSTQTVALKKVQS
-485 IAVKN
+485 IAVTKAP
-490 GSTHKTEFEQGD
+490 TKTEYYKGD
-502 ALDTTGLTVTVTYS
+502 AELDLTGMVLTVNYEGTDEPRTIEGDYAAAGVTFEGFDTSEPAESKSITISYRGKTASFAIEVKDKLQFS
-516 DNSTKDITE
+516 DFFSAISDSVTATNSTSRPFEPVQSEGCLQPASNASSYSPSTITIAAIK
-525 GFTVTGFNSVNV
+525 N
-537 AENQTLT
+537 
-544 VHYKGAETTY
+544 
-554 SVKINKKLF
+554 
-563 PSKAFNALEGYAT
+563 
-576 VEYSHTGKYTAGD
+576 
-589 GKEFVD
+589 
-595 DAQEGAL
+595 
-602 RSNSAGMNS
+602 
-611 TTVTV
+611 VTV
-616 TITFLENAPKMLL
+616 
-629 SFDYKVS
+629 SFDYCGGTGYTDFYVKKGSSQLLASYYS
-636 SESNYDKLLVAQNRE
+636 SEWKNFS
-651 TKLTKSGTVAW
+651 
-662 TADNSLTV
+662 ADLRI
-670 KGGDI
+670 GE
-675 VTLTYSKDRST
+675 TLTLSYGSS
-686 ASGSD
+686 SGLK
-691 CIWLKNFTV
+691 LKNFTV

-707 IAPNQTDATVTL
+707 IAPDQTDATVTL

-832 GMISVATG
+832 GTISVATG

-847 LTEAAKYSVTFQ
+847 LTEAAKYSVTFN
-859 ITKPEGVSA
+859 ITKPEGVTA
-868 SPTVTV
+868 EPTVTV
-874 EYNGTKVY
+874 KSGRDTVY
-882 EGSGANCTLPAGD
+882 TGSGTNCTLPAGN
-895 YTYKATLKDCDD
+895 YTYTATLEGCDT
-907 LSGSFTVAAAAVTVN
+907 LSGSFVVQAAKTIGLEFV
-922 LPFEKKLTFAD
+922 KSLTFDDFFAGLD
-933 IFQGVEGITAS
+933 GITAE
-944 NGTKGFKPI
+944 NGTRYGFEPVR
-953 KSAAGNYLE
+953 AAGGNYLE
-962 SNKSYYGTT
+962 SNRRSYGTT
-971 SLTLTATK
+971 SLTLTATESRL
-979 PCVISFEYFAQG
+979 VSFRYLAKG
-991 HEDNWDEDDSAFF
+991 YEDNWDEDNSAFF

-1009 TTTLLTVYEE
+1009 TTTLLIAYEE
-1019 NGWKTFSTALN
+1019 NGWKTFSTVLN
-1030 TGETLTLS
+1030 KDEKLTLS
-1038 FNENGNSYYVR
+1038 FSESGSSYYVR
-1049 LKNFAVSPAYT
+1049 LKDFAAAAAHTLTLNTPAGATVVLKDRSGAEITGKNGAYT
-1060 ITLTTTPT
+1060 
-1068 ADKVELKDESG
+1068 
-1079 NKLTGSG
+1079 
-1086 GKYAVAP
+1086 VAA
-1093 GTYTYTVSKKD
+1093 GTY
-1104 YETATGEITVTDA
+1104 A
-1117 DVTQPVKLTAKPV
+1117 
-1130 ITLTATPADATV
+1130 
-1142 KLEKGSLPASPKT
+1142 
-1155 TDKETGVYTY
+1155 
-1165 VVEKG
+1165 
-1170 AEYTYTVS
+1170 YTVS

-1225 PVGGTIKPEADGGY
+1225 PVGGTIKPETDGGY

-1253 ADYITVS
+1253 AGYIPVH
-1260 GSFTAAKNDTIT
+1260 GSITAAEDKTLSF
-1272 VTLTY
+1272 TLTY
-1277 AGAGWDGTTKTAP
+1277 AGEGWDGTAKTAP
-1290 TQDKSGVYLIDTAAK
+1290 TQDKNGVYQIGTAAE
-1305 LAWFADAVNGGQKAI
+1305 LAWFADAVNKGGTTI
-1320 NGKLTANIN
+1320 SGKLTANIN
-1329 LNGKPWTAI
+1329 LNGKTWTAI
-1338 GTSSNKFAGTLDG
+1338 GTDSNKFAGTLDG
-1351 DNYTVSGLVTTGLVG
+1351 DNYTVSGLAGTGGLVYYLSANG
-1366 ELAEGGVVENLRVNC
+1366 TVKSLCVDC
-1381 AIVSTSSLLGGV
+1381 AIDGTSNV
-1393 ANSSAGTIRNCMV
+1393 
-1406 SGSITF
+1406 
-1412 SSEGHNGASAI
+1412 
-1423 GGIAGRTTGNGVIS
+1423 GGIADKSEGRIKNCLVSGYIKGGDDVIFGVGGIVGHGVAGNVIS
-1437 GCVSRAVVKDAYD
+1437 GCVSTADILFKYSRYAVQNGAGGIVGY
-1450 NSTYGTSAPLGGI
+1450 TYGT
-1463 AGYAYGVVEN
+1463 VEN
-1473 CYFTGTL
+1473 CYFAGNVHTNAKSVSAGGF
-1480 AVKKT
+1480 
-1485 QPNKIIQQKRGGLVG
+1485 GGLVG
-1500 ELNANAELKGSYVAG
+1500 CARSNAVMKDCYTVGAVTGP
-1515 EFAIADESKFGAV
+1515 ESSFGAV

-1556 TSGMTAH
+1556 TSGMTAR
-1563 TADYMRSAE
+1563 TADYMRTPE
-1572 FAVDMG
+1572 FAAEMG
-1578 MNQDDGTLNGGF
+1578 MHLDSGNSNGGF
-1590 PVLPWQGGTVL
+1590 PVLPWQGGTPVDN
-1601 SADDL
+1601 ADL

-1637 TVLGLYDLTDYNDKA
+1637 TVLRFYDLTDYNDKA
-1652 DLCEKYGIEA
+1652 DLCEKYGIEE
-1662 PGEAVTNLH
+1662 PGEAVTDLH

-1694 RLKADATGV
+1694 LLKADATGV

-1710 PVSGDPEEEE
+1710 PVSSDPEEEE
-1720 ETAQTYTACLTLP
+1720 EIAQTYTGFLTLP

-1746 IVSLTWTADNALVNT
+1746 TVSLAWTADNALVNT

-1814 FARKNTAVQP
+1814 FTRKNTAVQP
-1824 LQGMGL
+1824 LQGVGL
-1830 YDETNIT
+1830 YNETNIT

-1854 NSEITYVNGS
+1854 KAEITYVNGS

-1932 ESAAES
+1932 ESAAGS

-1977 SIAGRYDVKVQWGTR
+1977 GIAGRYDVKVQWGTR

-2018 DGTALPEKSG
+2018 DGTPLPEKAG

-2137 PDVLDFNGYHAM
+2137 PDVLDFYGYHAR

-2185 IQPFTQPELDG
+2185 IQPFTPQELDG
-2196 AAAFMTEALTGD
+2196 AAAFMTEALTEA
-2208 VYWDGIKNKNT
+2208 VYWNGISNGNT
-2219 VKTKVTSD
+2219 DKDNITGD
-2227 LYPFAEIC
+2227 LKPFVEIH
-2235 KNEDGTLK
+2235 KEQDGTLT
-2243 YVRGTVNMTFDGIE
+2243 YVYGAVNMDFSGIK
-2257 ADDIPGWL
+2257 ADDIPGWYAS
-2265 DTEKYRC
+2265 EKYRT
-2272 FRSSRP
+2272 FYSSRP
-2278 SVIEN
+2278 TVIEH
-2283 ELLRVHQPEY
+2283 ELLRVHPAEY
-2293 NTTVTLDSVL
+2293 NAKVTVNSVL
-2303 TYTKYAQYWEK
+2303 SYSKYAQYWEK

-2365 DGYNKNGHTF
+2365 DGYDKNGHTF
-2375 QGISDFTFTGK
+2375 TGISGFTFTGK

-2478 PTDPMVPGAE
+2478 PTDPAVPGAE

-2575 LALTAIGKDPTN
+2575 LALTAIGKDPAN
-2587 VGDKNLLTALQDKDI
+2587 VGGKNLLTALQDKDI

-2670 LAPYHKDGGNETVNT
+2670 LAPYYKDGGNETVNT
-2685 AVEKAL
+2685 AVKKAL

-2846 AATCTESGISTR
+2846 AATCTESGISTC
-2858 KCSVCGTKETMI
+2858 KCSVCGTEETMI

-2901 CHKYF
+2901 CHKFF

-2920 IIAALGH
+2920 VIAALGH

-2968 HTYVDGVCTTCGTR
+2968 HTYVNGVCTVCGVK
-2982 NPAGGIK
+2982 NPMANVK
-2989 GDDLKV
+2989 GDDIKV
-2995 DSKDNTI
+2995 DSKDNKTAAGDGLVIKADDTI
-3002 VTGGGLTIKT
+3002 TGE
-3012 DKPVT
+3012 V
-3017 DEKLAEIKAAVEN
+3017 LADIKAAVSD
-3030 GSIVI
+3030 GAI
-3035 TVNNTPIL
+3035 TVTVTDTL
-3043 QLTKEDKESDG
+3043 QLTNEQKAADG
-3054 GKKALMQAGAAAS
+3054 GKSALTEAAKTAGD
-3067 GELKKELDKLAEKL
+3067 EVKKELNKLAEKL

-3127 LTIPITDE
+3127 VTIPITDE

-3205 ADSGKKDSANTA
+3205 ADSGKTDSSNTA

>member
-47 ENTVPAGN
+47 ENTVPAED

-65 EEVPVSR
+65 PETPAPQMTS
-72 SARSGGAAPMLA
+72 SGGAAPMLA
-84 AAGAVQNIGTAEEF
+84 AAGAVQNIGTAEAF
-98 AAMEPGGNYQLTAD
+98 AAMDASGSYTLTKD
-112 ITVTAP
+112 IIVTEP
-118 YANEFTDFSGTFD
+118 YASDFSGTFD

-255 ITGSGSNTAA
+255 ITGSGKNTAA
-265 VVGWDAATVKNCYY
+265 VVGWNAATVKKCYY
-279 LESTYKVGACG
+279 LESTYKVGSCG
-290 NDGYTDPTV
+290 NVDYTDPTV

-309 DIVALLGSAF
+309 DIVTLLGSAF
-319 MVKSGDYP
+319 MAKSGDYP

-338 KFTVSPANAV
+338 HFAIAPANATL
-348 VEINGVKYTGSCTV
+348 EINGGTYTGSTTV
-362 GLPVGD
+362 ALPAAD
-368 YTYTVSCPG
+368 APYSYTVSCPG

-382 GSVTVTGE
+382 GTVTVTGE
-390 DNPVANPNSVSVTL
+390 DNPVADPAN
-404 EKDAAKWVTVTFTV
+404 VTVTLAEDTSALVNV
-418 TPENATL
+418 TFN
-425 TLKDGETQVTPTEGT
+425 VTPTGAALTVKRGDTEIEPQSDGS
-440 TYKLLKG
+440 YKLLKG

-461 EPASGEVTPT
+461 EPAAGEVTPT
-471 ADGTQTVALKKVQS
+471 ESSTQTVALKKVQS
-485 IAVKN
+485 IKVTKAP
-490 GSTHKTEFEQGD
+490 TKTEYYKGD
-502 ALDTTGLTVTVTYS
+502 AELDLTGMVLTVNYDGTDETRTITDGYDAAGVTFEGFDTSEPAESKSITVSYRGKTASFAIEVKDKLQFS
-516 DNSTKDITE
+516 DFFSAISDSVTATNSTSRPFEPVQSEGCLQPASNASSYSPSTITIAAIK
-525 GFTVTGFNSVNV
+525 N
-537 AENQTLT
+537 
-544 VHYKGAETTY
+544 
-554 SVKINKKLF
+554 
-563 PSKAFNALEGYAT
+563 
-576 VEYSHTGKYTAGD
+576 
-589 GKEFVD
+589 
-595 DAQEGAL
+595 
-602 RSNSAGMNS
+602 
-611 TTVTV
+611 VTV
-616 TITFLENAPKMLL
+616 
-629 SFDYKVS
+629 SFDYCGGTGYTDFYVKKGSSQLLASYYS
-636 SESNYDKLLVAQNRE
+636 SEWKNFS
-651 TKLTKSGTVAW
+651 
-662 TADNSLTV
+662 ADLRI
-670 KGGDI
+670 GE
-675 VTLTYSKDRST
+675 TLTLSYGSS
-686 ASGSD
+686 SGLK
-691 CIWLKNFTV
+691 LKNFTV

-707 IAPNQTDATVTL
+707 IAPDQTDATVTL

-724 KTVSGSNGVFAVKAA
+724 KPVSGSNGVYAVKP
-739 ADYTY
+739 
-744 TVTKKGYEPATGK
+744 GE
-757 VTMSAENQ
+757 
-765 TVNVT
+765 
-770 LVKLPVITL
+770 
-779 QFTPD
+779 
-784 DAAVTLKQGNTTVY
+784 
-798 KESAASST
+798 
-806 GKNVYIA
+806 
-813 AKNTDYTYTVSK
+813 YTYTVSK

-832 GMISVATG
+832 GTISVATA
-840 DVNKTVT
+840 DVNKTVK
-847 LTEAAKYSVTFQ
+847 LTELAKQTVTFN

-874 EYNGTKVY
+874 KYNGTKVY
-882 EGSGANCTLPAGD
+882 EGSGTNCALPAGD
-895 YTYKATLKDCDD
+895 YTYTAKLDGCDD
-907 LSGSFTVAAAAVTVN
+907 LSGNFTVASAAVAVD
-922 LPFEKKLTFAD
+922 LPFAKKLTFD
-933 IFQGVEGITAS
+933 DMFQGIEGITAS

-1093 GTYTYTVSKKD
+1093 GTYTYTVTKTD

-1178 KFGYETET
+1178 KFGYKTET

-1225 PVGGTIKPEADGGY
+1225 PVGGTIKPETDGGY
-1239 KLYLGETYAYTVAK
+1239 KLYLGETYAYTVTK
-1253 ADYITVS
+1253 ADYIPVH
-1260 GSFTAAKNDTIT
+1260 GSITAAEDKTLSF
-1272 VTLTY
+1272 TLTY
-1277 AGAGWDGTTKTAP
+1277 AGEGWDGTAKTAP
-1290 TQDKSGVYLIDTAAK
+1290 TQDKNGVYQIGTAAK
-1305 LAWFADAVNGGQKAI
+1305 LAWFADAVNKGDTTI
-1320 NGKLTANIN
+1320 SGKLTANIN
-1329 LNGKPWTAI
+1329 LNGKTWTAI
-1338 GTSSNKFAGTLDG
+1338 GTDSNKFAGTLDG
-1351 DNYTVSGLVTTGLVG
+1351 DNYTVSGLAGTGGLVYYLSANG
-1366 ELAEGGVVENLRVNC
+1366 TVKSLCVDC
-1381 AIVSTSSLLGGV
+1381 AIDGTSNV
-1393 ANSSAGTIRNCMV
+1393 
-1406 SGSITF
+1406 
-1412 SSEGHNGASAI
+1412 
-1423 GGIAGRTTGNGVIS
+1423 GGIADKSEGRIENCLVSGYIKGGNDTIFGVGGIVGHGVAGNVIS
-1437 GCVSRAVVKDAYD
+1437 GCVSTADILFKYSRYVVQNGAGGIVGY
-1450 NSTYGTSAPLGGI
+1450 TYGT
-1463 AGYAYGVVEN
+1463 VEN
-1473 CYFTGTL
+1473 CYFAGNVHTNAKSVSAGGF
-1480 AVKKT
+1480 
-1485 QPNKIIQQKRGGLVG
+1485 GGLVG
-1500 ELNANAELKGSYVAG
+1500 CARSNAVMKDCYTVGAVTGP
-1515 EFAIADESKFGAV
+1515 ESSFGAV

-1556 TSGMTAH
+1556 TSGMTAR
-1563 TADYMRSAE
+1563 TADYMRTPE
-1572 FAVDMG
+1572 FAAEMG
-1578 MNQDDGTLNGGF
+1578 MHLDSGNSNGGF
-1590 PVLPWQGGTVL
+1590 PVLPWQGGTPVDN
-1601 SADDL
+1601 ADL

-1637 TVLGLYDLTDYNDKA
+1637 TVLRFYDLTDYNDKA
-1652 DLCEKYGIEA
+1652 DLCEKYGIEE
-1662 PGEAVTNLH
+1662 PGEAVTDLH

-1694 RLKADATGV
+1694 LLKADATGV

-1710 PVSGDPEEEE
+1710 PVSSDPEEEE
-1720 ETAQTYTACLTLP
+1720 EIAQTYTGFLTLP

-1746 IVSLTWTADNALVNT
+1746 TVSLAWTADNALVNT

-1814 FARKNTAVQP
+1814 FTRKNTAVQP
-1824 LQGMGL
+1824 LQGVGL
-1830 YDETNIT
+1830 YYETNIT

-1932 ESAAES
+1932 ESAAGS

-2003 NGTGVGTVNRPLQPA
+2003 NGTGVGTVNRPLQPT
-2018 DGTALPEKSG
+2018 DGTALPEKAG

-2185 IQPFTQPELDG
+2185 IQPFTQQELNG
-2196 AAAFMTEALTGD
+2196 AAVFMTEARTED
-2208 VYWDGIKNKNT
+2208 AYWDGIKNKNT

-2327 KDFAQFYKQPIHID
+2327 KDFAQFYKQPIQID
-2341 LTVIGEKNAAD
+2341 LTVPGTTGQND

-2375 QGISDFTFTGK
+2375 TGIFDFTFTGK

-2400 LDSAKYTYTGSGAYI
+2400 LDSANYTYTGSGTYI

-2421 AGHTLK
+2421 AGNTLK

-2478 PTDPMVPGAE
+2478 PTDPAVPGAE

-2558 KPDDK
+2558 APDDK
-2563 NTPVITDNERII
+2563 NTPVITDNERIA
-2575 LALTAIGKDPTN
+2575 LALTAIGKDPAN
-2587 VGDKNLLTALQDKDI
+2587 VGGENLLKALQNKDI
-2602 MKVTDT
+2602 MQVTDT
-2608 SKTDINGL
+2608 SNTDINGL

-2636 QAVLEQQNKDGS
+2636 QAVLAQQNEDGS
-2648 WSASADTKPVG
+2648 WRVSADTKPVG

-2670 LAPYHKDGGNETVNT
+2670 LAPYYKDGGNETVNT

-2797 HRFGEWKVTV
+2797 HRFGEWQVTV

-2824 GVVEE
+2824 GAVEE
-2829 KPVPATGHKFSA
+2829 KSVPATGHNFGA

-2858 KCSVCGTKETMI
+2858 KCSVCGTEETMI

-2901 CHKYF
+2901 CHKFF

-2920 IIAALGH
+2920 VIAALGH

-2968 HTYVDGVCTTCGTR
+2968 HTYVNGVCTVCGVK
-2982 NPAGGIK
+2982 NPMANVK
-2989 GDDLKV
+2989 GDDIKV
-2995 DSKDNTI
+2995 DSKDNKTAAGDGLVIKADDTI
-3002 VTGGGLTIKT
+3002 TGE
-3012 DKPVT
+3012 V
-3017 DEKLAEIKAAVEN
+3017 LADIKAAVSD
-3030 GSIVI
+3030 GAI
-3035 TVNNTPIL
+3035 TVTVTDTL
-3043 QLTKEDKESDG
+3043 QLTNEQKAADG
-3054 GKKALMQAGAAAS
+3054 GKSALTEAAKTAGD
-3067 GELKKELDKLAEKL
+3067 EVKKELNKLAEKL

-3127 LTIPITDE
+3127 VTIPITDE
-3135 LYAALQGKHVCVVRS
+3135 LYAALQGKRVCVVRS

-3205 ADSGKKDSANTA
+3205 ADSGKTDSANTA

>member
-14 MVVSML
+14 MVVSLL

-36 TQQEQIAPADT
+36 TQQEQIAPVDT
-47 ENTVPAGN
+47 ENTVLAED

-65 EEVPVSR
+65 PETPVSR

-84 AAGAVQNIGTAEEF
+84 AAGAVQDIGTAEAF

-118 YANEFTDFSGTFD
+118 YAKDFTGTFD

-138 LAISGDSDYQA
+138 LDITASTANVG
-149 LFAKL
+149 LFSKL
-154 AAGAVVKNVMVD
+154 AGGAVVKNVITA
-166 GEVTGT
+166 GSVTTTGKK
-172 DNIGGIAG
+172 
-180 IATNATIIA
+180 
-189 CANKATVAA
+189 CVA
-198 TGRYVGGLVGKGT
+198 
-211 GLTMTSCYNQ
+211 
-221 GAVSSTRTRPIN
+221 
-233 MGGIAGYVDGGASV
+233 GIAGYATDNVKI
-247 ENCYNTGS
+247 ENCKNTAS
-255 ITGSGSNTAA
+255 ITGNKNVGGILGEAYNNEESISVGIKNCANEGAVNGTGSA
-265 VVGWDAATVKNCYY
+265 VGGIVGKMEGQNSIIDCYNRGNITGFNNYAGIVGQSTGALVATIKNCY
-279 LESTYKVGACG
+279 SVGAVTAYGASTNAGYALIGGGKNYALTNCYAIKQ
-290 NDGYTDPTV
+290 DGLNLAYKGTNATTEECDLK
-299 SKTDAEMRSG
+299 SADDMKSAEF
-309 DIVALLGSAF
+309 AATLGSAF
-319 MVKSGDYP
+319 QYNGGGYPTLKDPEPVVEKNVVSISVKSAKTTCYTGDELELSVTVTYDDNSSEVITKGFTVAGFDNTAPGKQTVTVTYKEKTDSIEIEVIKKPEFDDFFAGIVNSVEVTNDATYPYVVDMTDSDGLCLRSSNPVQGNTSSTSTITLKAKANVTLSFKYWGCNYDSSYAALTIVKNNSYNPEMRSWGSTQWKDFTIDLKKGDTLRLNLIKTYVSGDYY
-327 ALSWETPTAAV
+327 V
-338 KFTVSPANAV
+338 KLKDFTVSSLYEVKLTAEPEEADAV
-348 VEINGVKYTGSCTV
+348 VALKDSTGAELKGTNGVYIVSAGE
-362 GLPVGD
+362 
-368 YTYTVSCPG
+368 YTYTVSAYGYDTVTETINVAADVAKTVPLTKSAAYSVAFDISRPAGITANPTVTVRTNGKAVYTGDGTGCSLSNGNYAYTVACDGCDNAGGVFSVNGDKVNITVTLAKKAIFEDFFANCQGITVSGDKGKFTIEGAGKDSYLKTTETTTLALTATKNVKLSFSYIANAAGYVEGDWYDDEPDAYYYFTIKKNSTQVKRADRETSWKDFSVELTQGDVLTISYDG
-377 YTQQT
+377 YT
-382 GSVTVTGE
+382 SYYY
-390 DNPVANPNSVSVTL
+390 
-404 EKDAAKWVTVTFTV
+404 AALKNFAAVPFY
-418 TPENATL
+418 TL
-425 TLKDGETQVTPTEGT
+425 TLKTPDG
-440 TYKLLKG
+440 
-447 VTYTYTA
+447 
-454 VSDDEGY
+454 
-461 EPASGEVTPT
+461 
-471 ADGTQTVALKKVQS
+471 
-485 IAVKN
+485 
-490 GSTHKTEFEQGD
+490 
-502 ALDTTGLTVTVTYS
+502 
-516 DNSTKDITE
+516 
-525 GFTVTGFNSVNV
+525 
-537 AENQTLT
+537 
-544 VHYKGAETTY
+544 
-554 SVKINKKLF
+554 
-563 PSKAFNALEGYAT
+563 AT
-576 VEYSHTGKYTAGD
+576 V
-589 GKEFVD
+589 V
-595 DAQEGAL
+595 L
-602 RSNSAGMNS
+602 
-611 TTVTV
+611 
-616 TITFLENAPKMLL
+616 
-629 SFDYKVS
+629 
-636 SESNYDKLLVAQNRE
+636 
-651 TKLTKSGTVAW
+651 
-662 TADNSLTV
+662 
-670 KGGDI
+670 
-675 VTLTYSKDRST
+675 KDRS
-686 ASGSD
+686 G
-691 CIWLKNFTV
+691 
-700 SPLYTLT
+700 
-707 IAPNQTDATVTL
+707 
-719 KDKEG
+719 
-724 KTVSGSNGVFAVKAA
+724 
-739 ADYTY
+739 
-744 TVTKKGYEPATGK
+744 
-757 VTMSAENQ
+757 AE
-765 TVNVT
+765 
-770 LVKLPVITL
+770 I
-779 QFTPD
+779 
-784 DAAVTLKQGNTTVY
+784 
-798 KESAASST
+798 T
-806 GKNVYIA
+806 GKN
-813 AKNTDYTYTVSK
+813 
-825 FGYETAT
+825 
-832 GMISVATG
+832 
-840 DVNKTVT
+840 
-847 LTEAAKYSVTFQ
+847 
-859 ITKPEGVSA
+859 
-868 SPTVTV
+868 
-874 EYNGTKVY
+874 
-882 EGSGANCTLPAGD
+882 GA
-895 YTYKATLKDCDD
+895 Y
-907 LSGSFTVAAAAVTVN
+907 TVAA
-922 LPFEKKLTFAD
+922 
-933 IFQGVEGITAS
+933 
-944 NGTKGFKPI
+944 
-953 KSAAGNYLE
+953 
-962 SNKSYYGTT
+962 
-971 SLTLTATK
+971 
-979 PCVISFEYFAQG
+979 
-991 HEDNWDEDDSAFF
+991 
-1004 TVKKG
+1004 
-1009 TTTLLTVYEE
+1009 
-1019 NGWKTFSTALN
+1019 
-1030 TGETLTLS
+1030 
-1038 FNENGNSYYVR
+1038 
-1049 LKNFAVSPAYT
+1049 
-1060 ITLTTTPT
+1060 
-1068 ADKVELKDESG
+1068 
-1079 NKLTGSG
+1079 
-1086 GKYAVAP
+1086 
-1093 GTYTYTVSKKD
+1093 GTYTYTVSK
-1104 YETATGEITVTDA
+1104 Y
-1117 DVTQPVKLTAKPV
+1117 
-1130 ITLTATPADATV
+1130 
-1142 KLEKGSLPASPKT
+1142 
-1155 TDKETGVYTY
+1155 
-1165 VVEKG
+1165 
-1170 AEYTYTVS
+1170 
-1178 KFGYETET
+1178 GYETKT
-1186 GSITVNADVNKT
+1186 GTIKVEGGDVSKDVALTALTAYQVKFNVAPEGAA
-1198 VTLSELASCTLTFA
+1198 VTL
-1212 VTPAENAKVTVTH
+1212 TH

-1253 ADYITVS
+1253 AEYIPVH
-1260 GSFTAAKNDTIT
+1260 GSITAAEDKTLSF
-1272 VTLTY
+1272 TLTY
-1277 AGAGWDGTTKTAP
+1277 AGEGWDGTAKTAP
-1290 TQDKSGVYLIDTAAK
+1290 TQDKNGVYQIGTAAE
-1305 LAWFADAVNGGQKAI
+1305 LAWFADAVNKGGTTI
-1320 NGKLTANIN
+1320 SGKLTANIN

-1351 DNYTVSGLVTTGLVG
+1351 DSHTVSGLAGTGGLVYYLSANG
-1366 ELAEGGVVENLRVNC
+1366 TVKSLCVDC
-1381 AIVSTSSLLGGV
+1381 AIDGTSNV
-1393 ANSSAGTIRNCMV
+1393 
-1406 SGSITF
+1406 
-1412 SSEGHNGASAI
+1412 
-1423 GGIAGRTTGNGVIS
+1423 GGIADKSEGRIENCLVSGYIKGGDDVIFGVGGIVGHGVAGNVIS
-1437 GCVSRAVVKDAYD
+1437 GCVSTADILFKYSRYAVQNGAGGIVGY
-1450 NSTYGTSAPLGGI
+1450 TYGA
-1463 AGYAYGVVEN
+1463 VEN
-1473 CYFTGTL
+1473 CYFAGNVHTNAKSVSAGGF
-1480 AVKKT
+1480 
-1485 QPNKIIQQKRGGLVG
+1485 GGLVG
-1500 ELNANAELKGSYVAG
+1500 CARSNAVMKDCYTVGAVTGP
-1515 EFAIADESKFGAV
+1515 ESSFGAV

-1556 TSGMTAH
+1556 TSGMTAR
-1563 TADYMRSAE
+1563 TADYMRTPE
-1572 FAVDMG
+1572 FAAEMG
-1578 MNQDDGTLNGGF
+1578 MHLDSGNSNGGF
-1590 PVLPWQGGTVL
+1590 PVLPWQGGTPVDN
-1601 SADDL
+1601 ADL

-1637 TVLGLYDLTDYNDKA
+1637 TVLRFYDLTDYNDKA
-1652 DLCEKYGIEA
+1652 DLCEKYGIEE
-1662 PGEAVTNLH
+1662 PGEAVTDLH

-1694 RLKADATGV
+1694 LLKADATGV
-1703 YQLRGLT
+1703 YQLRALT
-1710 PVSGDPEEEE
+1710 PVSSDPEEEE
-1720 ETAQTYTACLTLP
+1720 EIAQTYTGFLTLP

-1746 IVSLTWTADNALVNT
+1746 TVSLAWTADNALVNT

-1814 FARKNTAVQP
+1814 FTRKNTAVQP
-1824 LQGMGL
+1824 LEGVGL

-1854 NSEITYVNGS
+1854 KAEITYVNGS

-2018 DGTALPEKSG
+2018 DGTALPEKAG

-2061 FFDATVA
+2061 LFDATVA

-2092 FVDKTKPVDLTA
+2092 FVDKTKPVDTTA

-2112 RPALLEEKGIMSDS
+2112 RPALLEQEDIMTDS

-2196 AAAFMTEALTGD
+2196 AAAFMTEARTENA
-2208 VYWDGIKNKNT
+2208 YWDGIKNENT
-2219 VKTKVTSD
+2219 DKTKVTSD

-2327 KDFAQFYKQPIHID
+2327 KNFAQFYKQPIQID
-2341 LTVIGEKNAAD
+2341 LTVPGTTGQND

-2375 QGISDFTFTGK
+2375 TGISGFTFTGK

-2400 LDSAKYTYTGSGAYI
+2400 LDSANYTYTGSGAYI

-2439 GIAVKGGNET
+2439 GLTLQGGTET

-2478 PTDPMVPGAE
+2478 PTDPAVPGAE

-2558 KPDDK
+2558 APDDK
-2563 NTPVITDNERII
+2563 NTPVITDNERIA
-2575 LALTAIGKDPTN
+2575 LALTAIGKDPAN
-2587 VGDKNLLTALQDKDI
+2587 VGGENLLKALQNKDI
-2602 MKVTDT
+2602 MQVTDT
-2608 SKTDINGL
+2608 SNTDINGL

-2636 QAVLEQQNKDGS
+2636 QAVLAQQNEDGS
-2648 WSASADTKPVG
+2648 WRASADTKPVG

-2685 AVEKAL
+2685 AVRKAL

-2797 HRFGEWKVTV
+2797 HRFGEWQVTV

-2824 GVVEE
+2824 GAVEE
-2829 KPVPATGHKFSA
+2829 KPVPATGHKFGA

-2858 KCSVCGTKETMI
+2858 KCSVCGTEETMI

-2901 CHKYF
+2901 CHKFF

-2920 IIAALGH
+2920 VIAALGH

-3017 DEKLAEIKAAVEN
+3017 DEKLAEIKAAVSD
-3030 GSIVI
+3030 GAI
-3035 TVNNTPIL
+3035 TVTVTDTL
-3043 QLTKEDKESDG
+3043 QLTNEQKAADG
-3054 GKKALMQAGAAAS
+3054 GKSALTEAAKTAGD
-3067 GELKKELDKLAEKL
+3067 EVKKELNKLAEKL

-3127 LTIPITDE
+3127 VTIPITDE
-3135 LYAALQGKHVCVVRS
+3135 LYAALQGKRVCVMRS

>member
-36 TQQEQIAPADT
+36 TQQEQIAPVDT
-47 ENTVPAGN
+47 ENTVPAED

-65 EEVPVSR
+65 PETPASQM
-72 SARSGGAAPMLA
+72 ARSGGAAPMLA
-84 AAGAVQNIGTAEEF
+84 AAGAVQDIGTAEAF

-112 ITVTAP
+112 ITVKEP
-118 YANEFTDFSGTFD
+118 YDKDFTGTFD

-138 LAISGDSDYQA
+138 LNITAKTNYVG
-149 LFAKL
+149 LFKTL
-154 AAGAVVKNVMVD
+154 AGGAVVKNVKVD
-166 GEVTGT
+166 GTVSGT
-172 DNIGGIAG
+172 EGVAG
-180 IATNATIIA
+180 IAAQANGATISGCIN
-189 CANKATVAA
+189 CAEISATE
-198 TGRYVGGLVGKGT
+198 RHVGGIVGKLRGGT
-211 GLTMTSCYNQ
+211 VENCYNT
-221 GAVSSTRTRPIN
+221 GAISSSRTRPIN

-255 ITGSGSNTAA
+255 ITGSGDNTAA
-265 VVGWDAATVKNCYY
+265 VVGWNAATVKNCYY
-279 LESTYKVGACG
+279 LESTYKVGSCG
-290 NDGYTDPTV
+290 NGDYTDPTV

-309 DIVALLGSAF
+309 DIITLLGSAF
-319 MVKSGDYP
+319 MAKAGDYP

-338 KFTVSPANAV
+338 LFAIAPANATL
-348 VEINGVKYTGSCTV
+348 EINGGTYTGSTTV
-362 GLPVGD
+362 ALPAAD
-368 YTYTVSCPG
+368 APYSYTVSCDG
-377 YTQQT
+377 YTTKT
-382 GSVTVTGE
+382 GTVTVTNK
-390 DNPVANPNSVSVTL
+390 DNPVATPDSVTVTL

-425 TLKDGETQVTPTEGT
+425 TLKDGETQVAPTEGT
-440 TYKLLKG
+440 TYQMLKG
-447 VTYTYTA
+447 HAYTYTA
-454 VSDDEGY
+454 ETTEEGY
-461 EPASGEVTPT
+461 EPASGTVTPNENS
-471 ADGTQTVALKKVQS
+471 TQTVALKKVQS
-485 IAVKN
+485 IAVTKAPTKTEYYKGDAELDLTGMVLTVNYDGTNETRTIEGDYAAAGVTCEGFSTENPTDSQIVTVKYRGKTATFTIKVKDAMLFADFFTGLNGIATAQNSTSYKFEPVLLDGGYVLKSTNEKKGNTTSSLTLTFAKAAQLTFDCKTDSEKN
-490 GSTHKTEFEQGD
+490 YDGLRVDINNQQGNQFGSTGGGYSGEKQDWKEFSIAVNAGD
-502 ALDTTGLTVTVTYS
+502 KVTVNYR
-516 DNSTKDITE
+516 KDSS
-525 GFTVTGFNSVNV
+525 GD
-537 AENQTLT
+537 
-544 VHYKGAETTY
+544 KG
-554 SVKINKKLF
+554 
-563 PSKAFNALEGYAT
+563 
-576 VEYSHTGKYTAGD
+576 
-589 GKEFVD
+589 
-595 DAQEGAL
+595 Q
-602 RSNSAGMNS
+602 
-611 TTVTV
+611 
-616 TITFLENAPKMLL
+616 
-629 SFDYKVS
+629 
-636 SESNYDKLLVAQNRE
+636 
-651 TKLTKSGTVAW
+651 
-662 TADNSLTV
+662 
-670 KGGDI
+670 
-675 VTLTYSKDRST
+675 
-686 ASGSD
+686 D
-691 CIWLKNFTV
+691 CIWLRNFRAEVLPTV
-700 SPLYTLT
+700 RFDVKDAAGTA
-707 IAPNQTDATVTL
+707 IDATVTL
-719 KDKEG
+719 KKGYTGLTAGTDG
-724 KTVSGSNGVFAVKAA
+724 SYALTVGEK
-739 ADYTY
+739 YTY
-744 TVTKKGYEPATGK
+744 TVEKKGYEK
-757 VTMSAENQ
+757 VTQEFTAQEGNN
-765 TVNVT
+765 TITVT

-779 QFTPD
+779 KFTPD

-798 KESAASST
+798 KESADSEK

-832 GMISVATG
+832 GTISVATG

-847 LTEAAKYSVTFQ
+847 LTEAAKYSVTFN
-859 ITKPEGVSA
+859 ITKPEGVTA
-868 SPTVTV
+868 EPTITV
-874 EYNGTKVY
+874 ESGSTQVYTGNGAACRLP
-882 EGSGANCTLPAGD
+882 EGT
-895 YTYKATLKDCDD
+895 YTYTAKLDGCDT
-907 LSGSFTVAAAAVTVN
+907 LSGSFVVKAAKTIGLEFV
-922 LPFEKKLTFAD
+922 KSLTFNDFFAGLD
-933 IFQGVEGITAS
+933 GITAE
-944 NGTKGFKPI
+944 NGTRYGFEPVR
-953 KSAAGNYLE
+953 AAGGNYLE
-962 SNKSYYGTT
+962 SNRRSYGAT
-971 SLTLTATK
+971 SLTLTATESRL
-979 PCVISFEYFAQG
+979 VSFRYLAKGNKAEYS
-991 HEDNWDEDDSAFF
+991 WEDDSAF

-1009 TTTLLTVYEE
+1009 TTLLTAYEE
-1019 NGWKTFSTALN
+1019 NGWKTFSTVLN
-1030 TGETLTLS
+1030 KDEKLTLS
-1038 FNENGNSYYVR
+1038 FSESGSSYYVR
-1049 LKNFAVSPAYT
+1049 LKDFAAAAAHTLTLKTPDGATVVLKDRSGAEITGKNGAYT
-1060 ITLTTTPT
+1060 
-1068 ADKVELKDESG
+1068 
-1079 NKLTGSG
+1079 
-1086 GKYAVAP
+1086 VAA
-1093 GTYTYTVSKKD
+1093 GTY
-1104 YETATGEITVTDA
+1104 A
-1117 DVTQPVKLTAKPV
+1117 
-1130 ITLTATPADATV
+1130 
-1142 KLEKGSLPASPKT
+1142 
-1155 TDKETGVYTY
+1155 
-1165 VVEKG
+1165 
-1170 AEYTYTVS
+1170 YTVS
-1178 KFGYETET
+1178 KFGYETKT
-1186 GSITVNADVNKT
+1186 GNITVSADVNET

-1225 PVGGTIKPEADGGY
+1225 PVGGTIKPEANGGY
-1239 KLYLGETYAYTVAK
+1239 KLYLGETYAYTVTK
-1253 ADYITVS
+1253 ADYVPVH
-1260 GSFTAAKNDTIT
+1260 GSITAAEDKTLSF
-1272 VTLTY
+1272 TLTY
-1277 AGAGWDGTTKTAP
+1277 AGEGWDGTAKTAP

-1338 GTSSNKFAGTLDG
+1338 GTSGNKFAGTLDG
-1351 DNYTVSGLVTTGLVG
+1351 DSHTVSGLVTTGLVG

-1412 SSEGHNGASAI
+1412 SSGGYNGASAI
-1423 GGIAGRTTGNGVIS
+1423 GGIAGRNTGNGVIS

-1450 NSTYGTSAPLGGI
+1450 NSTYGTSASLGGI

-1485 QPNKIIQQKRGGLVG
+1485 QPNKIINQKRGGLVG

-1556 TSGMTAH
+1556 TSGMTAR
-1563 TADYMRSAE
+1563 TADYMRTPE
-1572 FAVDMG
+1572 FAAEMG
-1578 MNQDDGTLNGGF
+1578 MHLDSGNSNGGF
-1590 PVLPWQGGTVL
+1590 PVLPWQGGTPVDN
-1601 SADDL
+1601 ADL

-1637 TVLGLYDLTDYNDKA
+1637 TVLRFYDLTDYNDKA
-1652 DLCEKYGIEA
+1652 DLCEKYGIEE
-1662 PGEAVTNLH
+1662 PGEAVTDLH

-1694 RLKADATGV
+1694 LLKADATGV

-1710 PVSGDPEEEE
+1710 PVSSDPEEEE
-1720 ETAQTYTACLTLP
+1720 EIAQTYTGFLTLP

-1746 IVSLTWTADNALVNT
+1746 TVSLAWTADNALVNT

-1814 FARKNTAVQP
+1814 FTRKNTAVQP
-1824 LQGMGL
+1824 LEGVGL

-1932 ESAAES
+1932 ESAAGS

-2003 NGTGVGTVNRPLQPA
+2003 NGTGVGTVNRPLQPT
-2018 DGTALPEKSG
+2018 DGTALPEKAG

-2061 FFDATVA
+2061 LFDATVA

-2092 FVDKTKPVDLTA
+2092 FVDKTKPVDTTA

-2112 RPALLEEKGIMSDS
+2112 RPALLEQEDIMTDS

-2155 GEKPVEAK
+2155 GEEAAEAR

-2185 IQPFTQPELDG
+2185 IQPFTQQELDG
-2196 AAAFMTEALTGD
+2196 AAAFMTKALTGD
-2208 VYWDGIKNKNT
+2208 VYWNGIKNENT
-2219 VKTKVTSD
+2219 DKTKVTSD

-2327 KDFAQFYKQPIHID
+2327 KNFAQFYKQPIQID
-2341 LTVIGEKNAAD
+2341 LTVPGTTGQND

-2375 QGISDFTFTGK
+2375 RGISDFTFTGK

-2439 GIAVKGGNET
+2439 GLTLQGGTET

-2478 PTDPMVPGAE
+2478 PTDPAVPGAE

-2547 KANIG
+2547 QKNMGA
-2552 SDGILR
+2552 DGVLVDPESR
-2558 KPDDK
+2558 NP
-2563 NTPVITDNERII
+2563 TVTDNERII
-2575 LALTAIGKDPTN
+2575 LALTAIGKDPAN
-2587 VGDKNLLTALQDKDI
+2587 VGGKNLLTALQDKDI
-2602 MKVTDT
+2602 MQVTDT
-2608 SKTDINGL
+2608 SNTDINGL

-2636 QAVLEQQNKDGS
+2636 QAVLAQQNEDGS
-2648 WSASADTKPVG
+2648 WRASADTKPVG

-2670 LAPYHKDGGNETVNT
+2670 LAPYYKDGGNETVNT

-2858 KCSVCGTKETMI
+2858 KCSVCGTEETMI

-2901 CHKYF
+2901 CHKFF

-2920 IIAALGH
+2920 VIAALGH

-3127 LTIPITDE
+3127 VTIPITDE

-3229 VLAAAA
+3229 ALAAAA

>member
-14 MVVSML
+14 MVVSLL

-55 EETQEQQEPA
+55 EETQGQQEPA
-65 EEVPVSR
+65 PETPAPQMTS
-72 SARSGGAAPMLA
+72 SSGGTALA
-84 AAGAVQNIGTAEEF
+84 LAEGTVSSAKEF
-98 AAMEPGGNYQLTAD
+98 AAMDASGSYTLTKD
-112 ITVTAP
+112 IIVTEP
-118 YANEFTDFSGTFD
+118 YAKDFTGTFD

-138 LAISGDSDYQA
+138 LAISGNSDYQA

-154 AAGAVVKNVMVD
+154 AAGALVKNTMVD

-172 DNIGGIAG
+172 NNIGGIAG

-189 CANKATVAA
+189 CANKAAVAA

-255 ITGSGSNTAA
+255 ITGSGKNTAA
-265 VVGWDAATVKNCYY
+265 VVGWNAATVKNCYY
-279 LESTYKVGACG
+279 LESTYKVGSCG
-290 NDGYTDPTV
+290 NGDYTDPTV
-299 SKTDAEMRSG
+299 PKTDAEMRSG
-309 DIVALLGSAF
+309 DIVTLLGSAF
-319 MVKSGDYP
+319 MAKAGDYP

-338 KFTVSPANAV
+338 RFTIAPANATL
-348 VEINGVKYTGSCTV
+348 EINGGTYTGSTTV
-362 GLPVGD
+362 ALPAAD
-368 YTYTVSCPG
+368 APYSYTVSCPG

-390 DNPVANPNSVSVTL
+390 GNPVANPNSVSVTL
-404 EKDAAKWVTVTFTV
+404 AEDTSAWVNVTF
-418 TPENATL
+418 N
-425 TLKDGETQVTPTEGT
+425 VTPTGAALTVKRGDMTVEPQSDGS
-440 TYKLLKG
+440 YKLLKG
-447 VTYTYTA
+447 VEYTYTA

-461 EPASGEVTPT
+461 EPAAGEVTPT
-471 ADGTQTVALKKVQS
+471 ENSTQTVALKKAQS
-485 IAVKN
+485 IAVTKAPTKTEYYKGDAELDLTGMVLTVNYDGTNETRTIEGDYAAAGVTCEGFSTENPTDSQIVTVKYRGKTATFTIKVKDAMLFADFFTGLNGIATAQNSTSYKFEPVLLDGGYVLKSTNEKKGNTTSSLTLTFAKAAQLTFDCKTDSEKN
-490 GSTHKTEFEQGD
+490 YDGLRVDINNQQGNQFGSTGGGYSGEKQDWKEFSIAVNAGD
-502 ALDTTGLTVTVTYS
+502 KVTVNYR
-516 DNSTKDITE
+516 KDSS
-525 GFTVTGFNSVNV
+525 GD
-537 AENQTLT
+537 
-544 VHYKGAETTY
+544 KG
-554 SVKINKKLF
+554 
-563 PSKAFNALEGYAT
+563 
-576 VEYSHTGKYTAGD
+576 
-589 GKEFVD
+589 
-595 DAQEGAL
+595 Q
-602 RSNSAGMNS
+602 
-611 TTVTV
+611 
-616 TITFLENAPKMLL
+616 
-629 SFDYKVS
+629 
-636 SESNYDKLLVAQNRE
+636 
-651 TKLTKSGTVAW
+651 
-662 TADNSLTV
+662 
-670 KGGDI
+670 
-675 VTLTYSKDRST
+675 
-686 ASGSD
+686 D
-691 CIWLKNFTV
+691 CIWLRNFRVEALPTV
-700 SPLYTLT
+700 RFDVKDAAGTA
-707 IAPNQTDATVTL
+707 IDATVTL
-719 KDKEG
+719 KKGYTGLTAGTDG
-724 KTVSGSNGVFAVKAA
+724 SYALTVGEK
-739 ADYTY
+739 YTY
-744 TVTKKGYEPATGK
+744 TAEKKGYEK
-757 VTMSAENQ
+757 VTQEFTAQAGDN
-765 TVNVT
+765 TITVT

-779 QFTPD
+779 KFTPD

-832 GMISVATG
+832 GTINVATT
-840 DVNKTVT
+840 DVNKTVK
-847 LTEAAKYSVTFQ
+847 LTELAKQTVTFN
-859 ITKPEGVSA
+859 ITKPEGVTA
-868 SPTVTV
+868 EPTITVTSGSITA
-874 EYNGTKVY
+874 YT
-882 EGSGANCTLPAGD
+882 GSGADCTLPAGD
-895 YTYKATLKDCDD
+895 YTYTAKLDGCDT
-907 LSGSFTVAAAAVTVN
+907 LSGSFVVKAAKTIGLEFV
-922 LPFEKKLTFAD
+922 KSLTFDDFFAGLD
-933 IFQGVEGITAS
+933 GITAE
-944 NGTKGFKPI
+944 NGTRYGFEPVRN
-953 KSAAGNYLE
+953 ADGNYLHRNDSVSY
-962 SNKSYYGTT
+962 SNNTATITLKADKSLVLQFDYYGGTYYSSSEYFSVKKGSTEIFKSYNSNEWKTYSVAVAAGDV
-971 SLTLTATK
+971 LTLT
-979 PCVISFEYFAQG
+979 Y
-991 HEDNWDEDDSAFF
+991 
-1004 TVKKG
+1004 KG
-1009 TTTLLTVYEE
+1009 Y
-1019 NGWKTFSTALN
+1019 
-1030 TGETLTLS
+1030 GE
-1038 FNENGNSYYVR
+1038 NSYVD
-1049 LKNFAVSPAYT
+1049 LKNFTVSPVYT
-1060 ITLTTTPT
+1060 ISLNVTGAEDCTVALQDT
-1068 ADKVELKDESG
+1068 SG
-1079 NKLTGSG
+1079 AAITGTD
-1086 GKYAVAP
+1086 GKYAVPA
-1093 GTYTYTVSKKD
+1093 GVYTYTVSK
-1104 YETATGEITVTDA
+1104 YGYQTETGRIIVTDKNVDQ
-1117 DVTQPVKLTAKPV
+1117 DVALTA
-1130 ITLTATPADATV
+1130 LTAYQVKFAADPADA
-1142 KLEKGSLPASPKT
+1142 S
-1155 TDKETGVYTY
+1155 
-1165 VVEKG
+1165 
-1170 AEYTYTVS
+1170 
-1178 KFGYETET
+1178 
-1186 GSITVNADVNKT
+1186 
-1198 VTLSELASCTLTFA
+1198 VTL
-1212 VTPAENAKVTVTH
+1212 TH
-1225 PVGGTIKPEADGGY
+1225 PVGGTIAADENGAY
-1239 KLYLGETYAYTVAK
+1239 IVYAGETYAYTVAK
-1253 ADYITVS
+1253 ANYITVS

-1290 TQDKSGVYLIDTAAK
+1290 TQDESGVYLIGTAAE
-1305 LAWFADAVNGGQKAI
+1305 LAWFADAVNNGQTTI
-1320 NGKLTANIN
+1320 SGKLTANIN
-1329 LNGKPWTAI
+1329 LNGKTWTAI

-1351 DNYTVSGLVTTGLVG
+1351 DEAHHYTVSGLKGSKGLFDYVDSTGKVKNLSVDAVLTANGVVGGIVDFNDGTVENCLFSGSVTNSSSWGATGGIVGKNEGKNSVVRNCVNTGSIKNTTGSYSSTLSVG
-1366 ELAEGGVVENLRVNC
+1366 GIVGYTYGKVENC
-1381 AIVSTSSLLGGV
+1381 YSTGEV
-1393 ANSSAGTIRNCMV
+1393 YADPTKATNK
-1406 SGSITF
+1406 
-1412 SSEGHNGASAI
+1412 AI
-1423 GGIAGRTTGNGVIS
+1423 GGIAGAVNGS
-1437 GCVSRAVVKDAYD
+1437 S
-1450 NSTYGTSAPLGGI
+1450 NSEKRGSLI
-1463 AGYAYGVVEN
+1463 N
-1473 CYFTGTL
+1473 CYVIGTVTG
-1480 AVKKT
+1480 
-1485 QPNKIIQQKRGGLVG
+1485 P
-1500 ELNANAELKGSYVAG
+1500 
-1515 EFAIADESKFGAV
+1515 ESGIGAV
-1528 VGKVNSGA
+1528 VGTVDSG
-1536 TITNCA
+1536 TSITNCV
-1542 YLDTVAPQAAADGT
+1542 YLDTVAHVPAMGNVTA
-1556 TSGMTAH
+1556 GMTAH

-1606 KAAAAAANALELRG
+1606 KAAAAAANALQLRG

-1637 TVLGLYDLTDYNDKA
+1637 NVLGLYDLENYNDKA
-1652 DLCEKYGIEA
+1652 DLCEQYGIEE
-1662 PGEAVTNLH
+1662 PGEAVTDLH
-1671 DYFLNALQK
+1671 DYFLTALQK

-1694 RLKADATGV
+1694 LLKADATGV

-1720 ETAQTYTACLTLP
+1720 ETAQTYTGFLTLP

-1746 IVSLTWTADNALVNT
+1746 TVSLTWTADNALVNT
-1761 ATGALTAPAADKVT
+1761 ATGALTAPADDKAT
-1775 VTLTATLQS
+1775 VTLKATLTS
-1784 GAATKT
+1784 GSESKV

-1814 FARKNTAVQP
+1814 FTRKNTAVQP
-1824 LQGMGL
+1824 LEGVGL
-1830 YDETNIT
+1830 YYETNIT

-1854 NSEITYVNGS
+1854 KAEITYVNGS

-1870 DGTKVQY
+1870 DDTKVKY
-1877 IADNGKITY
+1877 IADNGDITY

-1917 RATVG
+1917 RGTVG
-1922 RSADAVQKLL
+1922 RSADDVQQLV
-1932 ESAAES
+1932 ESAAGS

-1977 SIAGRYDVKVQWGTR
+1977 GIAGRYDVKVQWGTR

-2003 NGTGVGTVNRPLQPA
+2003 GVGTVNRPLQPA
-2018 DGTALPEKSG
+2018 DGTALPEKAG

-2092 FVDKTKPVDLTA
+2092 FVDKTKPVDTTA
-2104 VSDDMQMP
+2104 ISDDMQMP
-2112 RPALLEEKGIMSDS
+2112 RPALLEQEGIMTDS
-2126 YNQKVTMVSLT
+2126 YNQKVTMVSRT

-2185 IQPFTQPELDG
+2185 IQPFTQQELDG
-2196 AAAFMTEALTGD
+2196 AAAFMTEALTENA
-2208 VYWDGIKNKNT
+2208 YWNGIKNENT
-2219 VKTKVTSD
+2219 DKTKVTSD

-2314 FGINGTEESKERY
+2314 FGLNGTEESKERY

-2400 LDSAKYTYTGSGAYI
+2400 LDSAKYTYTGSGTYI

-2421 AGHTLK
+2421 AGNTLK

-2439 GIAVKGGNET
+2439 GLTLQGGTET

-2547 KANIG
+2547 KANFG

-2563 NTPVITDNERII
+2563 NTPVITDNERIV
-2575 LALTAIGKDPTN
+2575 LALTAIGKDPAN
-2587 VGDKNLLTALQDKDI
+2587 VGGKNLLTALQDKNI

-2608 SKTDINGL
+2608 SNTDINGL

-2664 AMALQA
+2664 AMVLQA
-2670 LAPYHKDGGNETVNT
+2670 LAPYHKDSGNETVNT
-2685 AVEKAL
+2685 AVERAL

-2797 HRFGEWKVTV
+2797 HRFGEWQVTV

-2824 GVVEE
+2824 GAVEE
-2829 KPVPATGHKFSA
+2829 KSVPAAGHNFGA

-2858 KCSVCGTKETMI
+2858 KCSVCGTEETMI

-2901 CHKYF
+2901 CHKFF

-2968 HTYVDGVCTTCGTR
+2968 HTYVNGVCTVCGVK
-2982 NPAGGIK
+2982 NPMANVK
-2989 GDDLKV
+2989 GDDIKV
-2995 DSKDNTI
+2995 DSKDNKTAAGDGLVIKADDTI
-3002 VTGGGLTIKT
+3002 TGE
-3012 DKPVT
+3012 V
-3017 DEKLAEIKAAVEN
+3017 LADIKAAVSD
-3030 GSIVI
+3030 GAI
-3035 TVNNTPIL
+3035 TVTVTDTL
-3043 QLTKEDKESDG
+3043 QLTNEQKAADG
-3054 GKKALMQAGAAAS
+3054 GKSALTEAAKTAGD
-3067 GELKKELDKLAEKL
+3067 EVKKELNKLAEKL

-3127 LTIPITDE
+3127 VTIPITDE
-3135 LYAALQGKHVCVVRS
+3135 LYAALQGKRVCVVRS

-3205 ADSGKKDSANTA
+3205 ADSGKTDSANTA

-3229 VLAAAA
+3229 ALAAAA

>member
-1 MRKRVISWLLTVV
+1 MKKRVISWLLTVV
-14 MVVSML
+14 MVVSLL

-36 TQQEQIAPADT
+36 TQQEQIAPVDT

-65 EEVPVSR
+65 PETP
-72 SARSGGAAPMLA
+72 APQMTRSGGAALA
-84 AAGAVQNIGTAEEF
+84 LAEGTVSSAKEF
-98 AAMEPGGNYQLTAD
+98 AAMDASGSYTLTKD
-112 ITVTAP
+112 IIVTEP
-118 YANEFTDFSGTFD
+118 YAYDFIGTFD

-138 LAISGDSDYQA
+138 LDITASTANVG
-149 LFAKL
+149 LFSKL
-154 AAGAVVKNVMVD
+154 AGGAVVKNVITAGSISGKVNN
-166 GEVTGT
+166 V
-172 DNIGGIAG
+172 GGIAG
-180 IATNATIIA
+180 TADGNVTIENCKNTASIKGGKGA
-189 CANKATVAA
+189 GGILGYSEPGSGFVTISSCANMGSVSGTRKQ
-198 TGRYVGGLVGKGT
+198 VGGIAGNAVGT
-211 GLTMTSCYNQ
+211 HIIRNCYNQ
-221 GAVSSTRTRPIN
+221 GDISDGA
-233 MGGIAGYVDGGASV
+233 GILGRGTKGVLV
-247 ENCYNTGS
+247 ENCYTVGS
-255 ITGSGSNTAA
+255 VETNGAIIAVSSSSYSSDEPCRIVNCYAPSETVTALVPSTVKISNSGTKSSAEMQSA
-265 VVGWDAATVKNCYY
+265 EFAAT
-279 LESTYKVGACG
+279 
-290 NDGYTDPTV
+290 
-299 SKTDAEMRSG
+299 
-309 DIVALLGSAF
+309 LGSAF
-319 MVKSGDYP
+319 QYNGGGYPTLKDPEPVVEKNVVSISVKSAKTTCYTGDELELSVTVTYDDNSSEVITKGFTVEGFDNTAPGKQTVTVTYKEKTDSIEIEVIKKPEFDDFFAGIVNSVEVTNDATYPYVVDMTDSDGLCLRSSNPVQGNTSSTSTITLKAKANVTLSFKYWGCNYDSSYAALTIVKNNSYNPEMRSWGSTQWKDFTIDLKKGDTLRLNLIKTYVSGDYY
-327 ALSWETPTAAV
+327 V
-338 KFTVSPANAV
+338 KLKDFTVSSLYEVKLTAEPEEADAV
-348 VEINGVKYTGSCTV
+348 VALKDSTGAELKGTNGVYIVSAGE
-362 GLPVGD
+362 
-368 YTYTVSCPG
+368 YTYTVSAYG
-377 YTQQT
+377 YD
-382 GSVTVTGE
+382 TVT
-390 DNPVANPNSVSVTL
+390 
-404 EKDAAKWVTVTFTV
+404 
-418 TPENATL
+418 
-425 TLKDGETQVTPTEGT
+425 ET
-440 TYKLLKG
+440 
-447 VTYTYTA
+447 
-454 VSDDEGY
+454 
-461 EPASGEVTPT
+461 
-471 ADGTQTVALKKVQS
+471 
-485 IAVKN
+485 I
-490 GSTHKTEFEQGD
+490 
-502 ALDTTGLTVTVTYS
+502 
-516 DNSTKDITE
+516 
-525 GFTVTGFNSVNV
+525 NV
-537 AENQTLT
+537 AADVAKT
-544 VHYKGAETTY
+544 V
-554 SVKINKKLF
+554 
-563 PSKAFNALEGYAT
+563 P
-576 VEYSHTGKYTAGD
+576 
-589 GKEFVD
+589 
-595 DAQEGAL
+595 
-602 RSNSAGMNS
+602 
-611 TTVTV
+611 
-616 TITFLENAPKMLL
+616 
-629 SFDYKVS
+629 
-636 SESNYDKLLVAQNRE
+636 
-651 TKLTKSGTVAW
+651 LTKSAAYSVAFDISRPAGI
-662 TADNSLTV
+662 TAD
-670 KGGDI
+670 
-675 VTLTYSKDRST
+675 
-686 ASGSD
+686 
-691 CIWLKNFTV
+691 
-700 SPLYTLT
+700 
-707 IAPNQTDATVTL
+707 
-719 KDKEG
+719 
-724 KTVSGSNGVFAVKAA
+724 
-739 ADYTY
+739 
-744 TVTKKGYEPATGK
+744 
-757 VTMSAENQ
+757 
-765 TVNVT
+765 
-770 LVKLPVITL
+770 
-779 QFTPD
+779 
-784 DAAVTLKQGNTTVY
+784 
-798 KESAASST
+798 
-806 GKNVYIA
+806 
-813 AKNTDYTYTVSK
+813 
-825 FGYETAT
+825 
-832 GMISVATG
+832 
-840 DVNKTVT
+840 
-847 LTEAAKYSVTFQ
+847 
-859 ITKPEGVSA
+859 
-868 SPTVTV
+868 PTVTV
-874 EYNGTKVY
+874 KTNGKAVYTGDGTGCSLSNGSYAYTVACDGCDNAGGIFSVNGDKVNITVTLAKKAIF
-882 EGSGANCTLPAGD
+882 EDFFANC
-895 YTYKATLKDCDD
+895 
-907 LSGSFTVAAAAVTVN
+907 
-922 LPFEKKLTFAD
+922 
-933 IFQGVEGITAS
+933 QGITVS
-944 NGTKGFKPI
+944 GDKGKFTI
-953 KSAAGNYLE
+953 EGAGKDSYL
-962 SNKSYYGTT
+962 KTT
-971 SLTLTATK
+971 ETTTLALTATK
-979 PCVISFEYFAQG
+979 
-991 HEDNWDEDDSAFF
+991 N
-1004 TVKKG
+1004 VK
-1009 TTTLLTVYEE
+1009 
-1019 NGWKTFSTALN
+1019 
-1030 TGETLTLS
+1030 LS
-1038 FNENGNSYYVR
+1038 FSYIANAAGYVEGDWYYDEPDEYYYFTIKKNSTQVKRAYSETSWKDFSVELTQGDVLTISYDGYTSYYYAA
-1049 LKNFAVSPAYT
+1049 LKNFAAVPFYTLTLNTPDGATVVLKDRSGAEITGKNGAYT
-1060 ITLTTTPT
+1060 
-1068 ADKVELKDESG
+1068 
-1079 NKLTGSG
+1079 
-1086 GKYAVAP
+1086 VAA
-1093 GTYTYTVSKKD
+1093 GTY
-1104 YETATGEITVTDA
+1104 A
-1117 DVTQPVKLTAKPV
+1117 
-1130 ITLTATPADATV
+1130 
-1142 KLEKGSLPASPKT
+1142 
-1155 TDKETGVYTY
+1155 
-1165 VVEKG
+1165 
-1170 AEYTYTVS
+1170 YTVS

-1225 PVGGTIKPEADGGY
+1225 PVGGTIKPETDGGY
-1239 KLYLGETYAYTVAK
+1239 KLYLGETYAYTVTK
-1253 ADYITVS
+1253 ADYIPVH
-1260 GSFTAAKNDTIT
+1260 GSITAAEDKTLSF
-1272 VTLTY
+1272 TLTY
-1277 AGAGWDGTTKTAP
+1277 AGEGWDGTAKTAP
-1290 TQDKSGVYLIDTAAK
+1290 TQDKNGVYQIGTAAE
-1305 LAWFADAVNGGQKAI
+1305 LAWFADAVNKDGTTI
-1320 NGKLTANIN
+1320 SGKLTANIN
-1329 LNGKPWTAI
+1329 LNGKTWTAI
-1338 GTSSNKFAGTLDG
+1338 GTDSNKFAGTLDG
-1351 DNYTVSGLVTTGLVG
+1351 DNYTVSGLAGTGGLVYYLSANG
-1366 ELAEGGVVENLRVNC
+1366 TVKSLCVDC
-1381 AIVSTSSLLGGV
+1381 AIDGTSNV
-1393 ANSSAGTIRNCMV
+1393 
-1406 SGSITF
+1406 
-1412 SSEGHNGASAI
+1412 
-1423 GGIAGRTTGNGVIS
+1423 GGIADKSEGRIENCLVSGYIKGGDDVIFGVGGIVGHGVAGNVIS
-1437 GCVSRAVVKDAYD
+1437 GCVSTADILFKYSRYAVQNGAGGIVGY
-1450 NSTYGTSAPLGGI
+1450 TYGT
-1463 AGYAYGVVEN
+1463 VEN
-1473 CYFTGTL
+1473 CYFAGNVHTNAKSVSAGGF
-1480 AVKKT
+1480 
-1485 QPNKIIQQKRGGLVG
+1485 GGLVG
-1500 ELNANAELKGSYVAG
+1500 CARSNAVMKDCYTVGAVTGP
-1515 EFAIADESKFGAV
+1515 ESSFGAV

-1556 TSGMTAH
+1556 TSGMTAR
-1563 TADYMRSAE
+1563 TADYMRTPE
-1572 FAVDMG
+1572 FAAEMG
-1578 MNQDDGTLNGGF
+1578 MHLDSGNSNGGF
-1590 PVLPWQGGTVL
+1590 PVLPWQGGTPVDN
-1601 SADDL
+1601 ADL

-1637 TVLGLYDLTDYNDKA
+1637 TVLGFYDLTDYNDKA
-1652 DLCEKYGIEA
+1652 DLCEKYGIEE
-1662 PGEAVTNLH
+1662 PGEAVTDLH

-1694 RLKADATGV
+1694 LLKADATGV

-1710 PVSGDPEEEE
+1710 PVSSDPEEEE
-1720 ETAQTYTACLTLP
+1720 EIAQTYTGFLTLP

-1746 IVSLTWTADNALVNT
+1746 TVSLAWTADNALVNT

-1784 GAATKT
+1784 GAATKV
-1790 KTFTLCLWSEN
+1790 KTFTLCLWSEK
-1801 AEKVQTLEDIAAE
+1801 AEKAQTLEDIAAE
-1814 FARKNTAVQP
+1814 FTRKNTAVQP
-1824 LQGMGL
+1824 LEGVGL

-1932 ESAAES
+1932 ESAAGS

-2003 NGTGVGTVNRPLQPA
+2003 GVGTVNRPLQPA
-2018 DGTALPEKSG
+2018 DGTPLPEKAG

-2185 IQPFTQPELDG
+2185 IQPFTQQELDD
-2196 AAAFMTEALTGD
+2196 AADFMTAARTEDA
-2208 VYWDGIKNKNT
+2208 YWDGIKNKNT

-2327 KDFAQFYKQPIHID
+2327 KNFAQFYKQPIQID
-2341 LTVIGEKNAAD
+2341 LTVPGTTGQND

-2375 QGISDFTFTGK
+2375 TGISGFTFTGK

-2439 GIAVKGGNET
+2439 GLTLQGGTET

-2478 PTDPMVPGAE
+2478 PTDPAVPGAE

-2558 KPDDK
+2558 APDDK
-2563 NTPVITDNERII
+2563 NTPVITDNERIA
-2575 LALTAIGKDPTN
+2575 LALTAIGKDPAN
-2587 VGDKNLLTALQDKDI
+2587 VGGENLLKALQNKDI
-2602 MKVTDT
+2602 MQVTDT
-2608 SKTDINGL
+2608 SNTDINGL

-2636 QAVLEQQNKDGS
+2636 QAVLAQQNEDGS
-2648 WSASADTKPVG
+2648 WRASADTKPVG

-2670 LAPYHKDGGNETVNT
+2670 LAPYYKDGGNETVNT

-2797 HRFGEWKVTV
+2797 HRFGEWQVTV

-2824 GVVEE
+2824 GAVEE
-2829 KPVPATGHKFSA
+2829 KSVPATGHNFGA

-2858 KCSVCGTKETMI
+2858 KCSVCGTEETMI

-2920 IIAALGH
+2920 VIAALGH

-2968 HTYVDGVCTTCGTR
+2968 HTYVNGVCTVCGVK
-2982 NPAGGIK
+2982 NPMANVK
-2989 GDDLKV
+2989 GDDIKV

-3017 DEKLAEIKAAVEN
+3017 DEKLADIKAAVSD
-3030 GSIVI
+3030 GAI
-3035 TVNNTPIL
+3035 TVTVTDTL
-3043 QLTKEDKESDG
+3043 QLTNEQKAADG
-3054 GKKALMQAGAAAS
+3054 GKSALTEAAKTAGD
-3067 GELKKELDKLAEKL
+3067 EVKKELNKLAEKL

-3127 LTIPITDE
+3127 VTIPITDE

-3205 ADSGKKDSANTA
+3205 ADSGKTDSANTA

>member
-1 MRKRVISWLLTVV
+1 MKKRVISWLLTVV
-14 MVVSML
+14 MVVSLL

-47 ENTVPAGN
+47 ENTVPAED

-65 EEVPVSR
+65 PETPAPQMTS
-72 SARSGGAAPMLA
+72 SGGTALA
-84 AAGAVQNIGTAEEF
+84 LAEGTVSSAKEF
-98 AAMEPGGNYQLTAD
+98 AEMDASGSYTLTKD
-112 ITVTAP
+112 IIVTEP
-118 YANEFTDFSGTFD
+118 YASDFSGTFD

-255 ITGSGSNTAA
+255 ITGSGDNTAA
-265 VVGWDAATVKNCYY
+265 VVGWNAATVKDCYY
-279 LESTYKVGACG
+279 LESTYKVGSCG
-290 NDGYTDPTV
+290 KKGGYTDPTV

-309 DIVALLGSAF
+309 DIVTLLGSAF
-319 MVKSGDYP
+319 MAKAGDYP

-338 KFTVSPANAV
+338 SFTIAPANATL
-348 VEINGVKYTGSCTV
+348 EINGGTYTGSTTV
-362 GLPVGD
+362 ALPAAD
-368 YTYTVSCPG
+368 TPYSYTVSCDG
-377 YTQQT
+377 YTTKT
-382 GSVTVTGE
+382 GSVTVTDK
-390 DNPVANPNSVSVTL
+390 DNPVATPDSVTVTL

-418 TPENATL
+418 TPAGAAL

-440 TYKLLKG
+440 TYKLLKDH
-447 VTYTYTA
+447 TYTYTA
-454 VSDDEGY
+454 ETAEEGY
-461 EPASGEVTPT
+461 EPAAGEVTP
-471 ADGTQTVALKKVQS
+471 DESSTQTVALKKVQS
-485 IAVKN
+485 IAVTKAP
-490 GSTHKTEFEQGD
+490 TKTEYYKGD
-502 ALDTTGLTVTVTYS
+502 AELDLTGMV
-516 DNSTKDITE
+516 
-525 GFTVTGFNSVNV
+525 
-537 AENQTLT
+537 
-544 VHYKGAETTY
+544 
-554 SVKINKKLF
+554 
-563 PSKAFNALEGYAT
+563 
-576 VEYSHTGKYTAGD
+576 
-589 GKEFVD
+589 
-595 DAQEGAL
+595 
-602 RSNSAGMNS
+602 
-611 TTVTV
+611 
-616 TITFLENAPKMLL
+616 
-629 SFDYKVS
+629 
-636 SESNYDKLLVAQNRE
+636 
-651 TKLTKSGTVAW
+651 
-662 TADNSLTV
+662 LTV
-670 KGGDI
+670 KYEGTDETRTIEGDYAAAGVTCEGFSTENPTDSQI
-675 VTLTYSKDRST
+675 VTVKYRGKTATFTIKVKDAMLFADFFTGLNGIATAQNSTSYKFEPVLLDGGYVLKSTNEKKGNTTSSLTLTFAKAAQLTFDCKTDSEKNYDGLRVDINNQQGNQFGSTGGGYSGEKQDWKEFSIAVNAGDKVTVNYRKDS
-686 ASGSD
+686 SGDKGQD
-691 CIWLKNFTV
+691 CIWLRNFRAEVLPTV
-700 SPLYTLT
+700 RFDVKDAAGTA
-707 IAPNQTDATVTL
+707 IDATVTL
-719 KDKEG
+719 KKGYTGLTAGTDG
-724 KTVSGSNGVFAVKAA
+724 SYALTVGEK
-739 ADYTY
+739 YTY
-744 TVTKKGYEPATGK
+744 TVEKKGYEK
-757 VTMSAENQ
+757 VTQEFTAQEGNN
-765 TVNVT
+765 TITVT

-779 QFTPD
+779 KFTPD

-798 KESAASST
+798 KESADSEK

-832 GMISVATG
+832 GTISVATT
-840 DVNKTVT
+840 DVNKTVK
-847 LTEAAKYSVTFQ
+847 LTELAKQTVTFN
-859 ITKPEGVSA
+859 ITKPEGVNA
-868 SPTVTV
+868 EPTITV
-874 EYNGTKVY
+874 KSGSITAYT
-882 EGSGANCTLPAGD
+882 GSGANCTLPAGD
-895 YTYKATLKDCDD
+895 YTYTAKLDGCDT
-907 LSGSFTVAAAAVTVN
+907 LSGSFVVKAAKTIGLEFV
-922 LPFEKKLTFAD
+922 KSLTFNDFFAGLD
-933 IFQGVEGITAS
+933 GITAE
-944 NGTKGFKPI
+944 NGTRYGFEPVR
-953 KSAAGNYLE
+953 AAGGNYLE
-962 SNKSYYGTT
+962 SNRRSYGAT
-971 SLTLTATK
+971 SLTLTATESRL
-979 PCVISFEYFAQG
+979 VSFRYLAKGNKAEYS
-991 HEDNWDEDDSAFF
+991 WEDDSAF

-1009 TTTLLTVYEE
+1009 TTLLTAYEE
-1019 NGWKTFSTALN
+1019 NGWKTFSTVLN
-1030 TGETLTLS
+1030 KDEKLTLS
-1038 FNENGNSYYVR
+1038 FSESGSSYYVR
-1049 LKNFAVSPAYT
+1049 LKDFAAAAAHTLTLNTPDGATVVLKDRSGAEITGKNGAYT
-1060 ITLTTTPT
+1060 
-1068 ADKVELKDESG
+1068 
-1079 NKLTGSG
+1079 
-1086 GKYAVAP
+1086 VAA
-1093 GTYTYTVSKKD
+1093 GTY
-1104 YETATGEITVTDA
+1104 A
-1117 DVTQPVKLTAKPV
+1117 
-1130 ITLTATPADATV
+1130 
-1142 KLEKGSLPASPKT
+1142 
-1155 TDKETGVYTY
+1155 
-1165 VVEKG
+1165 
-1170 AEYTYTVS
+1170 YTVS
-1178 KFGYETET
+1178 KFGYETKT
-1186 GSITVNADVNKT
+1186 GNITVSADVNET
-1198 VTLSELASCTLTFA
+1198 ITLSELATRTLTFA
-1212 VTPAENAKVTVTH
+1212 VTPADATVTVTH
-1225 PVGGTIKPEADGGY
+1225 PVGGTITADENGAY
-1239 KLYLGETYAYTVAK
+1239 IVYAGETYAYTVAK

-1290 TQDKSGVYLIDTAAK
+1290 TQDKSGVYLIDTVAK

-1351 DNYTVSGLVTTGLVG
+1351 DSHTVSGLVTTGLVG

-1412 SSEGHNGASAI
+1412 SSGGYNGASAI

-1542 YLDTVAPQAAADGT
+1542 YLDTIAPQAAADGT

-1606 KAAAAAANALELRG
+1606 RAVSQAQQSLSLRG

-1637 TVLGLYDLTDYNDKA
+1637 SVLGLYKLTDGNYNKA
-1652 DLCEKYGIEA
+1652 DLCKEYGIEE
-1662 PGEAVTNLH
+1662 PGEAVTDLH
-1671 DYFLNALQK
+1671 DYFLTALQK

-1694 RLKADATGV
+1694 LLKADATGV

-1720 ETAQTYTACLTLP
+1720 ETAQTYTGFLTLP
-1733 ASVTVPVEGSGEK
+1733 ASVTVPVDGEEK
-1746 IVSLTWTADNALVNT
+1746 TVSLAWTADNALVNT

-1775 VTLTATLQS
+1775 VTLIATLQS

-1824 LQGMGL
+1824 LQGVGL

-1877 IADNGKITY
+1877 IADNGDIIY

-1932 ESAAES
+1932 ESAAGS

-1977 SIAGRYDVKVQWGTR
+1977 GIAGRYDVKVQWGTR

-2018 DGTALPEKSG
+2018 DGTPLPEKAG

-2061 FFDATVA
+2061 LFDATVA

-2155 GEKPVEAK
+2155 GEEPVKAK

-2185 IQPFTQPELDG
+2185 IQPFTQQELDG
-2196 AAAFMTEALTGD
+2196 AAAFMTEARTGD
-2208 VYWDGIKNKNT
+2208 VYWNGIKNENT
-2219 VKTKVTSD
+2219 DKTKVTSD

-2327 KDFAQFYKQPIHID
+2327 KNFAQFYKQPIQID
-2341 LTVIGEKNAAD
+2341 LTVPGTTGQND

-2375 QGISDFTFTGK
+2375 TGISGFTFTGK

-2439 GIAVKGGNET
+2439 GLTLQGGTET

-2478 PTDPMVPGAE
+2478 PTDPAVPGAE

-2500 AYIQSAVSAPVVS
+2500 AYIQGAVSAPVVS

-2558 KPDDK
+2558 APDDK
-2563 NTPVITDNERII
+2563 NTPVITDNERIA
-2575 LALTAIGKDPTN
+2575 LALTAIGKDPAN
-2587 VGDKNLLTALQDKDI
+2587 VGGENLLKALQNKDI
-2602 MKVTDT
+2602 MQVTDT
-2608 SKTDINGL
+2608 SNTDINGL

-2636 QAVLEQQNKDGS
+2636 QAVLAQQNEDGS
-2648 WSASADTKPVG
+2648 WRASADTKPVG

-2670 LAPYHKDGGNETVNT
+2670 LAPYYKDGGNETVNT

-2797 HRFGEWKVTV
+2797 HRFGEWQVTV

-2824 GVVEE
+2824 GAVEE
-2829 KPVPATGHKFSA
+2829 KPVPATGHKFGA

-2858 KCSVCGTKETMI
+2858 KCSVCGTEETMI

-2901 CHKYF
+2901 CHKFF

-2920 IIAALGH
+2920 VIAALGH

-2968 HTYVDGVCTTCGTR
+2968 HTYVNGVCTVCGVK
-2982 NPAGGIK
+2982 NPMANVK
-2989 GDDLKV
+2989 GDDIKV

-3002 VTGGGLTIKT
+3002 VTGGGLVIKADDTIT
-3012 DKPVT
+3012 GEV
-3017 DEKLAEIKAAVEN
+3017 LADIKAAVSD
-3030 GSIVI
+3030 GAI
-3035 TVNNTPIL
+3035 TVTVTDTL
-3043 QLTKEDKESDG
+3043 QLTNEQKAADG
-3054 GKKALMQAGAAAS
+3054 GKSALTEAAKMAGD
-3067 GELKKELDKLAEKL
+3067 EVKKELNKLAEKL

-3127 LTIPITDE
+3127 VTIPITDE

-3205 ADSGKKDSANTA
+3205 ADSGKTDSANTA

>member
-36 TQQEQIAPADT
+36 TQQEQIAPVDT
-47 ENTVPAGN
+47 ENTVPAED

-72 SARSGGAAPMLA
+72 SARSGGVALALA
-84 AAGAVQNIGTAEEF
+84 AAGTVQNIGTAEKF
-98 AAMEPGGNYQLTAD
+98 AEMQPDGTYRLTAD
-112 ITVTAP
+112 ITVTKP
-118 YANEFTDFSGTFD
+118 YANEFTGTFD

-138 LAISGDSDYQA
+138 LALENEAGECQA
-149 LFAKL
+149 LFSKI
-154 AAGAVVKNVMVD
+154 AASGKVQNLGIA
-166 GEVTGT
+166 GTVTGKKYVGGIAGKNAGSIENCKNT
-172 DNIGGIAG
+172 AAIKGASADGRWIGGIAG
-180 IATNATIIA
+180 ETSNGSKILNCYNIGTISSD
-189 CANKATVAA
+189 
-198 TGRYVGGLVGKGT
+198 RSGKGVC
-211 GLTMTSCYNQ
+211 L
-221 GAVSSTRTRPIN
+221 
-233 MGGIAGYVDGGASV
+233 GGIAGNAPSAKIS
-247 ENCYNTGS
+247 NCYNAGQIVTKSTTNYGAIAGYGYGVTVS
-255 ITGSGSNTAA
+255 DCYFIA
-265 VVGWDAATVKNCYY
+265 VDDLKGVYGAET
-279 LESTYKVGACG
+279 ESTPK
-290 NDGYTDPTV
+290 
-299 SKTDAEMRSG
+299 SAEEMKSPAFA
-309 DIVALLGSAF
+309 ALLGSAF
-319 MVKSGDYP
+319 MAKAGDYP

-338 KFTVSPANAV
+338 LFTIAPANATL
-348 VEINGVKYTGSCTV
+348 EINGGTYTGSTTV
-362 GLPVGD
+362 ALPAAD
-368 YTYTVSCPG
+368 TPYSYTVSCDG
-377 YTQQT
+377 YTTKT
-382 GSVTVTGE
+382 GSVTVTDK
-390 DNPVANPNSVSVTL
+390 DNPVADPANVTVTL
-404 EKDAAKWVTVTFTV
+404 AEDAAKWVTVTFTV

-425 TLKDGETQVTPTEGT
+425 TLKDGETQVAPTEGT
-440 TYKLLKG
+440 TYQLLKG
-447 VTYTYTA
+447 HAYTYTA
-454 VSDDEGY
+454 ETTEEGY
-461 EPASGEVTPT
+461 EPAAGTVTPNENS
-471 ADGTQTVALKKVQS
+471 TQTVALKKVQS
-485 IAVKN
+485 IAVTKAP
-490 GSTHKTEFEQGD
+490 TKTEYYKGD
-502 ALDTTGLTVTVTYS
+502 AELDLTGMVLTVNYDGTDETRTITDGYDAAGVTYEGFSTENPTDSQTVTVKYRGKTAAFTIKVNDKLKFADFFTAISESITATDDTTSPFTPVQKPEGNYLESSNTSNYS
-516 DNSTKDITE
+516 SSKITLKATKN
-525 GFTVTGFNSVNV
+525 VT
-537 AENQTLT
+537 
-544 VHYKGAETTY
+544 
-554 SVKINKKLF
+554 
-563 PSKAFNALEGYAT
+563 
-576 VEYSHTGKYTAGD
+576 
-589 GKEFVD
+589 
-595 DAQEGAL
+595 
-602 RSNSAGMNS
+602 
-611 TTVTV
+611 
-616 TITFLENAPKMLL
+616 L
-629 SFDYKVS
+629 SFDYLGSAS
-636 SESNYDKLLVAQNRE
+636 S
-651 TKLTKSGTVAW
+651 
-662 TADNSLTV
+662 NSYYCFTV
-670 KGGDI
+670 KKGSSTLLTSYSSSAWKSFSVDMAAGDT
-675 VTLTYSKDRST
+675 VTLKFEHPYSY
-686 ASGSD
+686 GSHYSVK
-691 CIWLKNFTV
+691 LKNFTV

-707 IAPNQTDATVTL
+707 IAPDQTDATVTL
-719 KDKEG
+719 KDKED

-798 KESAASST
+798 KESADSEK

-832 GMISVATG
+832 GTINVATA

-847 LTEAAKYSVTFQ
+847 LTELEKQTVTFN
-859 ITKPEGVSA
+859 ITKPEGVNA
-868 SPTVTV
+868 EPTITV
-874 EYNGTKVY
+874 ESGSITAYT
-882 EGSGANCTLPAGD
+882 GSGANCTLPAGD
-895 YTYKATLKDCDD
+895 YTYTAKLDGCDT
-907 LSGSFTVAAAAVTVN
+907 LSGSFVVKAAKTIGLEFV
-922 LPFEKKLTFAD
+922 KSLTFDDFFAGLD
-933 IFQGVEGITAS
+933 GITAT
-944 NGTKGFKPI
+944 NGTSGFKPV
-953 KSAAGNYLE
+953 KDAAGNYLE
-962 SNKSYYGTT
+962 SNRNYSGTT
-971 SLTLTATK
+971 SLTLTATESRL
-979 PCVISFEYFAQG
+979 VSFQYLAKG
-991 HEDNWDEDDSAFF
+991 NKADYSWDDDSAFS
-1004 TVKKG
+1004 VKKG
-1009 TTTLLTVYEE
+1009 TSTLLTAYEE
-1019 NGWKTFSTALN
+1019 NGWKTFSTVLN
-1030 TGETLTLS
+1030 TGEKLTLS
-1038 FNENGNSYYVR
+1038 FSESGSSYYVR
-1049 LKNFAVSPAYT
+1049 LKDFAAAAAHTLTLKTPDGATVVLKDRSGAEITGKNGAYT
-1060 ITLTTTPT
+1060 
-1068 ADKVELKDESG
+1068 
-1079 NKLTGSG
+1079 
-1086 GKYAVAP
+1086 VAA
-1093 GTYTYTVSKKD
+1093 GTYTYTVSK
-1104 YETATGEITVTDA
+1104 Y
-1117 DVTQPVKLTAKPV
+1117 
-1130 ITLTATPADATV
+1130 
-1142 KLEKGSLPASPKT
+1142 
-1155 TDKETGVYTY
+1155 
-1165 VVEKG
+1165 
-1170 AEYTYTVS
+1170 
-1178 KFGYETET
+1178 GYETKT
-1186 GSITVNADVNKT
+1186 GTIKVEGGDVSKDVALTALKAYQVKFNVAPEGAA
-1198 VTLSELASCTLTFA
+1198 VTL
-1212 VTPAENAKVTVTH
+1212 TH
-1225 PVGGTIKPEADGGY
+1225 PVGDTIAADENGAY
-1239 KLYLGETYAYTVAK
+1239 IVYAGETYAYTVAK

-1260 GSFTAAKNDTIT
+1260 GSFTAAKNDTIK

-1290 TQDKSGVYLIDTAAK
+1290 KTENGVYQIGTAAE
-1305 LAWFADAVNGGQKAI
+1305 LAWFADAVQNGQTAI
-1320 NGKLTANIN
+1320 SAKLTANIN
-1329 LNGKPWTAI
+1329 LNGKTWTAI

-1351 DNYTVSGLVTTGLVG
+1351 DNYTVSGLAGTGGLVYYLSANG
-1366 ELAEGGVVENLRVNC
+1366 TVKSLCVDC
-1381 AIVSTSSLLGGV
+1381 AIDGTSNV
-1393 ANSSAGTIRNCMV
+1393 
-1406 SGSITF
+1406 
-1412 SSEGHNGASAI
+1412 
-1423 GGIAGRTTGNGVIS
+1423 GGIADKSEGRIENCLVSGYIKGGNDTIFGVGGIVGHGVAGNVIS
-1437 GCVSRAVVKDAYD
+1437 GCVSTADILFKYSRYAVQNGAGGIVGY
-1450 NSTYGTSAPLGGI
+1450 TYGT
-1463 AGYAYGVVEN
+1463 VEN
-1473 CYFTGTL
+1473 CYFAGNVHTNAKSVSAGGF
-1480 AVKKT
+1480 
-1485 QPNKIIQQKRGGLVG
+1485 GGLVG
-1500 ELNANAELKGSYVAG
+1500 SARSNAVMKDCYTVGAVTGP
-1515 EFAIADESKFGAV
+1515 ESSFGAV

-1542 YLDTVAPQAAADGT
+1542 YLDTVATQAAADGT

-1606 KAAAAAANALELRG
+1606 KAAAAAANALQLRG

-1637 TVLGLYDLTDYNDKA
+1637 NVLGLYDLTDYNDKA
-1652 DLCEKYGIEA
+1652 DLCEEYGIEA
-1662 PGEAVTNLH
+1662 PGEAVTNPH
-1671 DYFLNALQK
+1671 DYFLTALQK

-1694 RLKADATGV
+1694 LLKADASGV

-1720 ETAQTYTACLTLP
+1720 SAQTYTGFLTLP
-1733 ASVTVPVEGSGEK
+1733 KSVTVPVDGSGEK
-1746 IVSLTWTADNALVNT
+1746 TVSLTWTADNALVNT
-1761 ATGALTAPAADKVT
+1761 ATGALTVPAADKVT

-1784 GAATKT
+1784 GAATKV
-1790 KTFTLCLWSEN
+1790 KTFKLCLWSEN

-1814 FARKNTAVQP
+1814 FTRKNIAVQP
-1824 LQGMGL
+1824 LEGVGL
-1830 YDETNIT
+1830 YNEKNIT
-1837 QAFRRLLAEQ
+1837 QAFHRLLREQ

-1854 NSEITYVNGS
+1854 RAEITYVNGS

-1870 DGTKVQY
+1870 DDTKVKY
-1877 IADNGKITY
+1877 IADNGDITY

-1903 FNITYAGVTKEITL
+1903 FRITYAGVTKEITL
-1917 RATVG
+1917 RGTVG
-1922 RSADAVQKLL
+1922 RSADAVQKLV

-2003 NGTGVGTVNRPLQPA
+2003 NGAGVGTVNRPLQPA
-2018 DGTALPEKSG
+2018 DGAPLPEKAG

-2039 AFDDYTLAHI
+2039 GFDDYTLAHI
-2049 TGDNGVEVYADV
+2049 TGDDGVEVYADV

-2068 PFDSSVTSEMQNA
+2068 PFDSSVTSEMQTA

-2092 FVDKTKPVDLTA
+2092 FVDKTKPVNLDA

-2112 RPALLEEKGIMSDS
+2112 RPALLEQAGIMSDS

-2155 GEKPVEAK
+2155 GEEPVEAK

-2175 LLARQEFSFT
+2175 LLARQEFTFT
-2185 IQPFTQPELDG
+2185 IAPFEEQELKD
-2196 AAAFMTEALTGD
+2196 AAAFMTKALTGD

-2219 VKTKVTSD
+2219 DKTKVTSD

-2235 KNEDGTLK
+2235 KNKDGTLK

-2293 NTTVTLDSVL
+2293 NTTVRLDSVL

-2314 FGINGTEESKERY
+2314 FGINGTEETKERY

-2341 LTVIGEKNAAD
+2341 LTVIGEKNAVD

-2375 QGISDFTFTGK
+2375 RGISDFTFTGK

-2400 LDSAKYTYTGSGAYI
+2400 LGSANYTYTGSGTYI

-2421 AGHTLK
+2421 AGNTLK

-2439 GIAVKGGNET
+2439 GLAVKGGTET

-2478 PTDPMVPGAE
+2478 PTDPTVPGTE

-2523 QARAKVPLSEAYIA
+2523 QARAGVELSDAYIQ
-2537 AYYEKVVAYV
+2537 AYYDKVVAYV
-2547 KANIG
+2547 RKNMGA
-2552 SDGILR
+2552 DGVLR
-2558 KPDDK
+2558 DPESH
-2563 NTPVITDNERII
+2563 NPAITDNERIA
-2575 LALTAIGKDPTN
+2575 LALTAIGKDPAN
-2587 VGDKNLLTALQDKDI
+2587 VSGKNLLAALQDKDI

-2608 SKTDINGL
+2608 SYTDINGL

-2636 QAVLEQQNKDGS
+2636 QAILGQQNADGS
-2648 WSASADTKPVG
+2648 WSASADTKSVG

-2670 LAPYHKDGGNETVNT
+2670 LAPYYKDGGNETVNT
-2685 AVEKAL
+2685 AVNKAL
-2691 NWLSG
+2691 QWLSD
-2696 KYRSGYDSS
+2696 KYKGTGYTSA

-2727 FTKTVEGKTLS
+2727 FTETVEGKTLS
-2738 VLGNLLQYRVAE
+2738 VLGNLLQYRVAKS
-2750 NGGFKHQF
+2750 GGFKHQF

-2824 GVVEE
+2824 GAVEE
-2829 KPVPATGHKFSA
+2829 KSVPAPGHNFGA

-2858 KCSVCGTKETMI
+2858 KCSVCGTEETMI

-2890 AGNSAYWTCSR
+2890 AGNSAYWSCSR
-2901 CHKYF
+2901 CGKFF

-2920 IIAALGH
+2920 VIAALGH
-2927 DEATRAAVAATC
+2927 DKATRADVAATC
-2939 YASGHEADTYC
+2939 YASGRTAETYC
-2950 KRCGI
+2950 KRCGL
-2955 VITAGATIPATGK
+2955 VLTAGTVIQATGK
-2968 HTYVDGVCTTCGTR
+2968 HTYENGVCSTCGVK
-2982 NPAGGIK
+2982 NPLADVK
-2989 GDDLKV
+2989 GDTIKV
-2995 DSKDNTI
+2995 DSKDNKTAA
-3002 VTGGGLTIKT
+3002 GGGLVIKADSTI
-3012 DKPVT
+3012 T
-3017 DEKLAEIKAAVEN
+3017 DEVLADIKAAVSD
-3030 GSIVI
+3030 GAI
-3035 TVNNTPIL
+3035 TVTV
-3043 QLTKEDKESDG
+3043 EDRFQPTNEQKAADG
-3054 GKKALMQAGAAAS
+3054 GKSALTEAAKNAAT
-3067 GELKKELDKLAEKL
+3067 GDAKQELTKLAEKL

-3127 LTIPITDE
+3127 VTIPITDE
-3135 LYAALQGKHVCVVRS
+3135 LYAALQGKRVCVVRS

-3205 ADSGKKDSANTA
+3205 ADSGKTDSANTA

>member
-1 MRKRVISWLLTVV
+1 MKKRVISWLLTVV
-14 MVVSML
+14 MVVSLL

-36 TQQEQIAPADT
+36 TQQEQIAPVDT

-65 EEVPVSR
+65 PETP
-72 SARSGGAAPMLA
+72 APQMTRSGGAALA
-84 AAGAVQNIGTAEEF
+84 LAEGTVSSAKEF
-98 AAMEPGGNYQLTAD
+98 AAMDASGSYTLTKD
-112 ITVTAP
+112 IIVTEP
-118 YANEFTDFSGTFD
+118 YAYDFIGTFD

-138 LAISGDSDYQA
+138 LDITASTANVG
-149 LFAKL
+149 LFSKL
-154 AAGAVVKNVMVD
+154 AGGAVVKNVITAGSISGKVNN
-166 GEVTGT
+166 V
-172 DNIGGIAG
+172 GGIAG
-180 IATNATIIA
+180 TADGNVTIENCKNTASIKGGKGA
-189 CANKATVAA
+189 GGILGYSEPGSGFVTISSCANMGSVSGTRKQ
-198 TGRYVGGLVGKGT
+198 VGGIAGNVVGT
-211 GLTMTSCYNQ
+211 HIIRNCYNQ
-221 GAVSSTRTRPIN
+221 GDISDGA
-233 MGGIAGYVDGGASV
+233 GILGRGTKGVLV
-247 ENCYNTGS
+247 ENCYTVGS
-255 ITGSGSNTAA
+255 VETNGAIIAVSSSSYSSDEPCRIVNCYAPSETVTALVPSTVKISNSGTKSSAEMQSA
-265 VVGWDAATVKNCYY
+265 EFAAT
-279 LESTYKVGACG
+279 
-290 NDGYTDPTV
+290 
-299 SKTDAEMRSG
+299 
-309 DIVALLGSAF
+309 LGSAF
-319 MVKSGDYP
+319 QYNGGGYPTLKDPEPVVEKNVVSISVKSAKTTCYTGDELELSVTVTYDDNSSEVITKGFTVEGFDNTAPGKQTVTVTYKEKTDSIEIEVIKKPEFDDFFAGIVNSVEVTNDATYPYVVDMTDSDGLCLRSSNPVQGNTSSTSTITLKAKANVTLSFKYWGCNYDSSYAALTIVKNNSYNPEMRSWGSTQWKDFTIDLKKGDTLRLNLIKTYVSGDYY
-327 ALSWETPTAAV
+327 V
-338 KFTVSPANAV
+338 KLKDFTVSSLYEVKLTAEPEEADAV
-348 VEINGVKYTGSCTV
+348 VALKDSTGAELKGTNGVYIVSAGE
-362 GLPVGD
+362 
-368 YTYTVSCPG
+368 YTYTVSAYGYDTVTETINVAADVAKTVPLTKSAAYSVAFDISRPAGITADPTVTVRTNGKAVYTGDGTGCSLSNGSYAYTVACDGCDNAGGIFSVNGDKVNITVTLAKKAIFEDFFANCQGITVSGDKGKFTIEGAGKDSYLKTTETTTLALTATKNVKLSFSYIANAAGCVEGDWYDEPDEYYYFTIKKNSKQVKLADRETSWKDFSVELTQGDVLTISYDG
-377 YTQQT
+377 YT
-382 GSVTVTGE
+382 SYYY
-390 DNPVANPNSVSVTL
+390 
-404 EKDAAKWVTVTFTV
+404 AALKNFAAVPFY
-418 TPENATL
+418 TL
-425 TLKDGETQVTPTEGT
+425 TLKTPDG
-440 TYKLLKG
+440 
-447 VTYTYTA
+447 
-454 VSDDEGY
+454 
-461 EPASGEVTPT
+461 
-471 ADGTQTVALKKVQS
+471 
-485 IAVKN
+485 
-490 GSTHKTEFEQGD
+490 
-502 ALDTTGLTVTVTYS
+502 
-516 DNSTKDITE
+516 
-525 GFTVTGFNSVNV
+525 
-537 AENQTLT
+537 
-544 VHYKGAETTY
+544 
-554 SVKINKKLF
+554 
-563 PSKAFNALEGYAT
+563 AT
-576 VEYSHTGKYTAGD
+576 V
-589 GKEFVD
+589 V
-595 DAQEGAL
+595 L
-602 RSNSAGMNS
+602 
-611 TTVTV
+611 
-616 TITFLENAPKMLL
+616 
-629 SFDYKVS
+629 
-636 SESNYDKLLVAQNRE
+636 
-651 TKLTKSGTVAW
+651 
-662 TADNSLTV
+662 
-670 KGGDI
+670 
-675 VTLTYSKDRST
+675 KDRS
-686 ASGSD
+686 G
-691 CIWLKNFTV
+691 
-700 SPLYTLT
+700 
-707 IAPNQTDATVTL
+707 
-719 KDKEG
+719 
-724 KTVSGSNGVFAVKAA
+724 
-739 ADYTY
+739 
-744 TVTKKGYEPATGK
+744 
-757 VTMSAENQ
+757 AE
-765 TVNVT
+765 
-770 LVKLPVITL
+770 I
-779 QFTPD
+779 
-784 DAAVTLKQGNTTVY
+784 
-798 KESAASST
+798 T
-806 GKNVYIA
+806 GKNGAYTVA
-813 AKNTDYTYTVSK
+813 AGTYAYTVSK
-825 FGYETAT
+825 FGYETKT
-832 GMISVATG
+832 GNI
-840 DVNKTVT
+840 
-847 LTEAAKYSVTFQ
+847 
-859 ITKPEGVSA
+859 
-868 SPTVTV
+868 
-874 EYNGTKVY
+874 
-882 EGSGANCTLPAGD
+882 
-895 YTYKATLKDCDD
+895 
-907 LSGSFTVAAAAVTVN
+907 
-922 LPFEKKLTFAD
+922 
-933 IFQGVEGITAS
+933 
-944 NGTKGFKPI
+944 
-953 KSAAGNYLE
+953 
-962 SNKSYYGTT
+962 
-971 SLTLTATK
+971 
-979 PCVISFEYFAQG
+979 
-991 HEDNWDEDDSAFF
+991 
-1004 TVKKG
+1004 
-1009 TTTLLTVYEE
+1009 
-1019 NGWKTFSTALN
+1019 
-1030 TGETLTLS
+1030 
-1038 FNENGNSYYVR
+1038 
-1049 LKNFAVSPAYT
+1049 
-1060 ITLTTTPT
+1060 
-1068 ADKVELKDESG
+1068 
-1079 NKLTGSG
+1079 
-1086 GKYAVAP
+1086 
-1093 GTYTYTVSKKD
+1093 TVS
-1104 YETATGEITVTDA
+1104 
-1117 DVTQPVKLTAKPV
+1117 
-1130 ITLTATPADATV
+1130 
-1142 KLEKGSLPASPKT
+1142 
-1155 TDKETGVYTY
+1155 
-1165 VVEKG
+1165 
-1170 AEYTYTVS
+1170 
-1178 KFGYETET
+1178 
-1186 GSITVNADVNKT
+1186 ADVNET

-1225 PVGGTIKPEADGGY
+1225 PVGGTIKPETDGGY
-1239 KLYLGETYAYTVAK
+1239 KLYLGETYAYTVTK
-1253 ADYITVS
+1253 ADYVPVH
-1260 GSFTAAKNDTIT
+1260 GSITAAEDKTLSF
-1272 VTLTY
+1272 TLTY
-1277 AGAGWDGTTKTAP
+1277 AGEGWDGTAKTAP
-1290 TQDKSGVYLIDTAAK
+1290 TQDKNGVYQIGTAAK
-1305 LAWFADAVNGGQKAI
+1305 LAWFADAVNKGDTTI
-1320 NGKLTANIN
+1320 SGKLTANIN
-1329 LNGKPWTAI
+1329 LNDKAWTAI
-1338 GTSSNKFAGTLDG
+1338 GTDSNKFAGTLDG
-1351 DNYTVSGLVTTGLVG
+1351 DNYTVSGLAGTGGLVYYLSANG
-1366 ELAEGGVVENLRVNC
+1366 TVKSLCVDC
-1381 AIVSTSSLLGGV
+1381 AIDGTSNV
-1393 ANSSAGTIRNCMV
+1393 
-1406 SGSITF
+1406 
-1412 SSEGHNGASAI
+1412 
-1423 GGIAGRTTGNGVIS
+1423 GGIADKSEGRIENCLVSGYIKGGDDVIFGVGGIVGHGVAGNVIS
-1437 GCVSRAVVKDAYD
+1437 GCVSTADILFKYSRYAVQNGAGGIVGY
-1450 NSTYGTSAPLGGI
+1450 TYGT
-1463 AGYAYGVVEN
+1463 VEN
-1473 CYFTGTL
+1473 CYFAGNVHTNAKSVSAGGF
-1480 AVKKT
+1480 
-1485 QPNKIIQQKRGGLVG
+1485 GGLVG
-1500 ELNANAELKGSYVAG
+1500 CARSNAVMKDCYTVGAVTGP
-1515 EFAIADESKFGAV
+1515 ESSFGAV

-1556 TSGMTAH
+1556 TSGMTAR
-1563 TADYMRSAE
+1563 TADYMRTPE
-1572 FAVDMG
+1572 FAAEMG
-1578 MNQDDGTLNGGF
+1578 MHLDSGNSNGGF
-1590 PVLPWQGGTVL
+1590 PVLPWQGGTPVDN
-1601 SADDL
+1601 ADL

-1637 TVLGLYDLTDYNDKA
+1637 TVLRFYDLTDYNDKA
-1652 DLCEKYGIEA
+1652 DLCEKYGIEE
-1662 PGEAVTNLH
+1662 PGEAVTDLH

-1694 RLKADATGV
+1694 LLKADATGV

-1710 PVSGDPEEEE
+1710 PVSSDPEEEE
-1720 ETAQTYTACLTLP
+1720 EIAQTYTGFLTLP

-1746 IVSLTWTADNALVNT
+1746 TVSLAWTADNALVNT

-1801 AEKVQTLEDIAAE
+1801 AEKVQTLEDIAVE
-1814 FARKNTAVQP
+1814 FTRKNTAVQP
-1824 LQGMGL
+1824 LQGVGL

-1877 IADNGKITY
+1877 IADNGDIIY

-1932 ESAAES
+1932 ESAAGS

-2018 DGTALPEKSG
+2018 DGTALPEKAG

-2061 FFDATVA
+2061 LFDATVA

-2092 FVDKTKPVDLTA
+2092 FVDKTKPVDTTA
-2104 VSDDMQMP
+2104 VGDDMQMP
-2112 RPALLEEKGIMSDS
+2112 RPALLEKAGIMTDS

-2185 IQPFTQPELDG
+2185 IQPFTQQELNG
-2196 AAAFMTEALTGD
+2196 AAVFMTEARTENA
-2208 VYWDGIKNKNT
+2208 YWDGIKNKNT

-2327 KDFAQFYKQPIHID
+2327 KNFAQFYKQPIQID
-2341 LTVIGEKNAAD
+2341 LTVPGTTGQND

-2375 QGISDFTFTGK
+2375 TGISGFTFTGK

-2439 GIAVKGGNET
+2439 GLTLQGGTET

-2478 PTDPMVPGAE
+2478 PTDPAVPGAE

-2558 KPDDK
+2558 APDDK
-2563 NTPVITDNERII
+2563 NTPVITDNERIA
-2575 LALTAIGKDPTN
+2575 LALTAIGKDPAN
-2587 VGDKNLLTALQDKDI
+2587 VGGENLLKALQNKDI
-2602 MKVTDT
+2602 MQVTDT
-2608 SKTDINGL
+2608 SNTDINGL

-2636 QAVLEQQNKDGS
+2636 QAVLAQQNEDGS
-2648 WSASADTKPVG
+2648 WRASADTKPVG

-2670 LAPYHKDGGNETVNT
+2670 LAPYYKDGGNETVNT

-2797 HRFGEWKVTV
+2797 HRFGEWQVTV

-2824 GVVEE
+2824 GAVEE
-2829 KPVPATGHKFSA
+2829 KSVPATGHNFGA

-2858 KCSVCGTKETMI
+2858 KCSVCGTEETMI

-2920 IIAALGH
+2920 VIAALGH

-2968 HTYVDGVCTTCGTR
+2968 HTYVNGVCTVCGVK
-2982 NPAGGIK
+2982 NPMANVK
-2989 GDDLKV
+2989 GDDIKV

-3017 DEKLAEIKAAVEN
+3017 DEKLADIKAAVSD
-3030 GSIVI
+3030 GAI
-3035 TVNNTPIL
+3035 TVTVTDTL
-3043 QLTKEDKESDG
+3043 QLTNEQKAADG
-3054 GKKALMQAGAAAS
+3054 GKSALTEAAKTAGD
-3067 GELKKELDKLAEKL
+3067 EVKKELNKLAEKL

-3127 LTIPITDE
+3127 VTIPITDE

-3205 ADSGKKDSANTA
+3205 ADSGKTDSANTA

>member
-1 MRKRVISWLLTVV
+1 MKKRVISWLLTVV
-14 MVVSML
+14 MVVSLL

-36 TQQEQIAPADT
+36 TQQEQIAPVDT

-65 EEVPVSR
+65 PETP
-72 SARSGGAAPMLA
+72 APQMTRSGGAALA
-84 AAGAVQNIGTAEEF
+84 LAEGTVSSAKEF
-98 AAMEPGGNYQLTAD
+98 AAMDASGSYTLTKD
-112 ITVTAP
+112 IIVTEP
-118 YANEFTDFSGTFD
+118 YAYDFIGTFD

-138 LAISGDSDYQA
+138 LDITASTANVG
-149 LFAKL
+149 LFSKL
-154 AAGAVVKNVMVD
+154 AGGAVVKNVITAGSISGKVNN
-166 GEVTGT
+166 V
-172 DNIGGIAG
+172 GGIAG
-180 IATNATIIA
+180 TADGNVTIENCKNTASIKGGKGA
-189 CANKATVAA
+189 GGILGYSEPGSGFVTISSCANMGSVSGTRKQ
-198 TGRYVGGLVGKGT
+198 VGGIAGNVVGT
-211 GLTMTSCYNQ
+211 HIIRNCYNQ
-221 GAVSSTRTRPIN
+221 GDISDGA
-233 MGGIAGYVDGGASV
+233 GILGRGTKGVLV
-247 ENCYNTGS
+247 ENCYTVGS
-255 ITGSGSNTAA
+255 VETNGAIIAVSSSSYSSDEPCRIVNCYAPSETVTALVPSTVKISNSGTKSSAEMQSA
-265 VVGWDAATVKNCYY
+265 EFAAT
-279 LESTYKVGACG
+279 
-290 NDGYTDPTV
+290 
-299 SKTDAEMRSG
+299 
-309 DIVALLGSAF
+309 LGSAF
-319 MVKSGDYP
+319 QYNGGGYPTLKDPEPVVEKNVVSISVKSAKTTCYTGDELELSVTVTYDDNSSEVITKGFTVEGFDNTAPGKQTVTVTYKEKTDSIEIEVIKKPEFDDFFAGIVNSVEVTNDATYPYVVDMTDSDGLCLRSSNPVQGNTSSTSTITLKAKANVTLSFKYWGCNYDSSYAALTIVKNNSYNPEMRSWGSTQWKDFTIDLKKGDTLRLNLIKTYVSGDYY
-327 ALSWETPTAAV
+327 V
-338 KFTVSPANAV
+338 KLKDFTVSSLYEVKLTAEPEEADAV
-348 VEINGVKYTGSCTV
+348 VALKDSTGAELKGTNGVYIVSAGE
-362 GLPVGD
+362 
-368 YTYTVSCPG
+368 YTYTVSAYG
-377 YTQQT
+377 YD
-382 GSVTVTGE
+382 TVT
-390 DNPVANPNSVSVTL
+390 
-404 EKDAAKWVTVTFTV
+404 
-418 TPENATL
+418 
-425 TLKDGETQVTPTEGT
+425 ET
-440 TYKLLKG
+440 
-447 VTYTYTA
+447 
-454 VSDDEGY
+454 
-461 EPASGEVTPT
+461 
-471 ADGTQTVALKKVQS
+471 
-485 IAVKN
+485 I
-490 GSTHKTEFEQGD
+490 
-502 ALDTTGLTVTVTYS
+502 
-516 DNSTKDITE
+516 
-525 GFTVTGFNSVNV
+525 NV
-537 AENQTLT
+537 AADVAKT
-544 VHYKGAETTY
+544 V
-554 SVKINKKLF
+554 
-563 PSKAFNALEGYAT
+563 P
-576 VEYSHTGKYTAGD
+576 
-589 GKEFVD
+589 
-595 DAQEGAL
+595 
-602 RSNSAGMNS
+602 
-611 TTVTV
+611 
-616 TITFLENAPKMLL
+616 
-629 SFDYKVS
+629 
-636 SESNYDKLLVAQNRE
+636 
-651 TKLTKSGTVAW
+651 LTKSAAYSVAFDISRPAGI
-662 TADNSLTV
+662 TAD
-670 KGGDI
+670 
-675 VTLTYSKDRST
+675 
-686 ASGSD
+686 
-691 CIWLKNFTV
+691 
-700 SPLYTLT
+700 
-707 IAPNQTDATVTL
+707 
-719 KDKEG
+719 
-724 KTVSGSNGVFAVKAA
+724 
-739 ADYTY
+739 
-744 TVTKKGYEPATGK
+744 
-757 VTMSAENQ
+757 
-765 TVNVT
+765 
-770 LVKLPVITL
+770 
-779 QFTPD
+779 
-784 DAAVTLKQGNTTVY
+784 
-798 KESAASST
+798 
-806 GKNVYIA
+806 
-813 AKNTDYTYTVSK
+813 
-825 FGYETAT
+825 
-832 GMISVATG
+832 
-840 DVNKTVT
+840 
-847 LTEAAKYSVTFQ
+847 
-859 ITKPEGVSA
+859 
-868 SPTVTV
+868 PTVTV
-874 EYNGTKVY
+874 KTNGKAVYTGDGTGCSLSNGSYAYTVACDGCDNAGGIFSVNGDKVNITVTLAKKAIF
-882 EGSGANCTLPAGD
+882 EDFFANC
-895 YTYKATLKDCDD
+895 
-907 LSGSFTVAAAAVTVN
+907 
-922 LPFEKKLTFAD
+922 
-933 IFQGVEGITAS
+933 QGITVS
-944 NGTKGFKPI
+944 GDKGKFTI
-953 KSAAGNYLE
+953 EGAGKDSYL
-962 SNKSYYGTT
+962 KTT
-971 SLTLTATK
+971 ETTTLALTATK
-979 PCVISFEYFAQG
+979 
-991 HEDNWDEDDSAFF
+991 N
-1004 TVKKG
+1004 VK
-1009 TTTLLTVYEE
+1009 
-1019 NGWKTFSTALN
+1019 
-1030 TGETLTLS
+1030 LS
-1038 FNENGNSYYVR
+1038 FSYIANAAGYVEGDWYYDEPDEYYYFTIKKNSTQVKRAYSETSWKDFSVELTQGDVLTISYDGYTSYYYAA
-1049 LKNFAVSPAYT
+1049 LKNFAAVPFYTLTLNTPDGATVVLKDRSGAEITGKNGAYT
-1060 ITLTTTPT
+1060 
-1068 ADKVELKDESG
+1068 
-1079 NKLTGSG
+1079 
-1086 GKYAVAP
+1086 VAA
-1093 GTYTYTVSKKD
+1093 GTY
-1104 YETATGEITVTDA
+1104 A
-1117 DVTQPVKLTAKPV
+1117 
-1130 ITLTATPADATV
+1130 
-1142 KLEKGSLPASPKT
+1142 
-1155 TDKETGVYTY
+1155 
-1165 VVEKG
+1165 
-1170 AEYTYTVS
+1170 YTVS

-1225 PVGGTIKPEADGGY
+1225 PVGGTIKPETDGGY
-1239 KLYLGETYAYTVAK
+1239 KLYLGETYAYTVTK
-1253 ADYITVS
+1253 ADYIPVH
-1260 GSFTAAKNDTIT
+1260 GSITAAEDKTLSF
-1272 VTLTY
+1272 TLTY
-1277 AGAGWDGTTKTAP
+1277 AGEGWDGTAKTAP
-1290 TQDKSGVYLIDTAAK
+1290 TQDKNGVYQIGTAAE
-1305 LAWFADAVNGGQKAI
+1305 LAWFADAVNKDGTTI
-1320 NGKLTANIN
+1320 SGKLTANIN
-1329 LNGKPWTAI
+1329 LNGKTWTAI
-1338 GTSSNKFAGTLDG
+1338 GTDSNKFAGTLDG
-1351 DNYTVSGLVTTGLVG
+1351 DNYTVSGLAGTGGLVYYLSANG
-1366 ELAEGGVVENLRVNC
+1366 TVKSLCVDC
-1381 AIVSTSSLLGGV
+1381 AIDGTSNV
-1393 ANSSAGTIRNCMV
+1393 
-1406 SGSITF
+1406 
-1412 SSEGHNGASAI
+1412 
-1423 GGIAGRTTGNGVIS
+1423 GGIADKSEGRIENCLVSGYIKGGDDVIFGVGGIVGHGVAGNVIS
-1437 GCVSRAVVKDAYD
+1437 GCVSTADILFKYSRYAVQNGAGGIVGY
-1450 NSTYGTSAPLGGI
+1450 TYGT
-1463 AGYAYGVVEN
+1463 VEN
-1473 CYFTGTL
+1473 CYFAGNVHTNAKSVSAGGF
-1480 AVKKT
+1480 
-1485 QPNKIIQQKRGGLVG
+1485 GGLVG
-1500 ELNANAELKGSYVAG
+1500 CARSNAVMKDCYTVGAVTGP
-1515 EFAIADESKFGAV
+1515 ESSFGAV

-1556 TSGMTAH
+1556 TSGMTAR
-1563 TADYMRSAE
+1563 TADYMRTPE
-1572 FAVDMG
+1572 FAAEMG
-1578 MNQDDGTLNGGF
+1578 MHLDSGNSNGGF
-1590 PVLPWQGGTVL
+1590 PVLPWQGGTPVDN
-1601 SADDL
+1601 ADL

-1637 TVLGLYDLTDYNDKA
+1637 TVLGFYDLTDYNDKA
-1652 DLCEKYGIEA
+1652 DLCEKYGIEE
-1662 PGEAVTNLH
+1662 PGEAVTDLH

-1694 RLKADATGV
+1694 LLKADATGV

-1710 PVSGDPEEEE
+1710 PVSSDPEEEE
-1720 ETAQTYTACLTLP
+1720 EIAQTYTGFLTLP

-1746 IVSLTWTADNALVNT
+1746 TVSLAWTADNALVNT

-1784 GAATKT
+1784 GAATKV
-1790 KTFTLCLWSEN
+1790 KTFTLCLWSEK
-1801 AEKVQTLEDIAAE
+1801 AEKAQTLEDIAAE
-1814 FARKNTAVQP
+1814 FTRKNTAVQP
-1824 LQGMGL
+1824 LEGVGL

-1932 ESAAES
+1932 ESAAGS

-2003 NGTGVGTVNRPLQPA
+2003 GVGTVNRPLQPA
-2018 DGTALPEKSG
+2018 DGTPLPEKAG

-2081 LAEKYQGLLRD
+2081 LPEKYQGLLRD

-2185 IQPFTQPELDG
+2185 IQPFTQQELDD
-2196 AAAFMTEALTGD
+2196 AADFMTAARTEDA
-2208 VYWDGIKNKNT
+2208 YWDGIKNKNT

-2327 KDFAQFYKQPIHID
+2327 KNFAQFYKQPIQID
-2341 LTVIGEKNAAD
+2341 LTVPGTTGQND

-2375 QGISDFTFTGK
+2375 TGISGFTFTGK

-2439 GIAVKGGNET
+2439 GLTLQGGTET

-2478 PTDPMVPGAE
+2478 PTDPAVPGAE

-2558 KPDDK
+2558 APDDK
-2563 NTPVITDNERII
+2563 NTPVITDNERIA
-2575 LALTAIGKDPTN
+2575 LALTAIGKDPAN
-2587 VGDKNLLTALQDKDI
+2587 VGGENLLKALQNKDI
-2602 MKVTDT
+2602 MQVTDT
-2608 SKTDINGL
+2608 SNTDINGL

-2636 QAVLEQQNKDGS
+2636 QAVLAQQNEDGS
-2648 WSASADTKPVG
+2648 WRASADTKPVG

-2670 LAPYHKDGGNETVNT
+2670 LAPYYKDGGNETVNT

-2797 HRFGEWKVTV
+2797 HRFGEWQVTV

-2824 GVVEE
+2824 GAVEE
-2829 KPVPATGHKFSA
+2829 KSVPATGHNFGA

-2858 KCSVCGTKETMI
+2858 KCSVCGTEETMI

-2920 IIAALGH
+2920 VIAALGH

-2968 HTYVDGVCTTCGTR
+2968 HTYVNGVCTVCGVK
-2982 NPAGGIK
+2982 NPMANVK
-2989 GDDLKV
+2989 GDDIKV

-3017 DEKLAEIKAAVEN
+3017 DEKLADIKAAVSD
-3030 GSIVI
+3030 GAI
-3035 TVNNTPIL
+3035 TVTVTDTL
-3043 QLTKEDKESDG
+3043 QLTNEQKAADG
-3054 GKKALMQAGAAAS
+3054 GKSALTEAAKTAGD
-3067 GELKKELDKLAEKL
+3067 EVKKELNKLAEKL

-3127 LTIPITDE
+3127 VTIPITDE
-3135 LYAALQGKHVCVVRS
+3135 LYAALQGKRVCVVRS

>member
-1 MRKRVISWLLTVV
+1 MKKRVISWLLTVV
-14 MVVSML
+14 MVVSLL

-36 TQQEQIAPADT
+36 TQQEQIAPVDT

-65 EEVPVSR
+65 PETP
-72 SARSGGAAPMLA
+72 APQMTRSGGAALA
-84 AAGAVQNIGTAEEF
+84 LAEGTVSSAKEF
-98 AAMEPGGNYQLTAD
+98 AAMDASGSYTLTKD
-112 ITVTAP
+112 IIVTEP
-118 YANEFTDFSGTFD
+118 YAYDFIGTFD

-138 LAISGDSDYQA
+138 LDITASTANVG
-149 LFAKL
+149 LFSKL
-154 AAGAVVKNVMVD
+154 AGGAVVKNVITAGSISGKVNN
-166 GEVTGT
+166 V
-172 DNIGGIAG
+172 GGIAG
-180 IATNATIIA
+180 TADGNVTIENCKNTASIKGGKGA
-189 CANKATVAA
+189 GGILGYSEPGSGFVTISSCANMGSVSGTRKQ
-198 TGRYVGGLVGKGT
+198 VGGIAGNVVGT
-211 GLTMTSCYNQ
+211 HIIRNCYNQ
-221 GAVSSTRTRPIN
+221 GDISDGA
-233 MGGIAGYVDGGASV
+233 GILGRGTKGVLV
-247 ENCYNTGS
+247 ENCYTVGS
-255 ITGSGSNTAA
+255 VETNGAIIAVSSSSYSSDEPCRIVNCYAPSETVTALVPSTVKISNSGTKSSAEMQSA
-265 VVGWDAATVKNCYY
+265 DFAAT
-279 LESTYKVGACG
+279 
-290 NDGYTDPTV
+290 
-299 SKTDAEMRSG
+299 
-309 DIVALLGSAF
+309 LGSAF
-319 MVKSGDYP
+319 QYNRGGYPTLKDPEPVVEKNVVSISVKSAKTTCYTGDELELSVTVTYDDNSSEVITKGFTVAGFDNTEPGKQTVTVTYKEKTDSIEIEVIKKPEFDDFFAGIVNSVEVTNDATYPYVVDVTDSDGLCLRSSNPVQGNTSSTSTITLKAKANVTLSFKYWGCNYDSSYAALTIVKNNSYNPEMRSWGSTQWKDFTIDLKKGDTLRLNLIKTYVSGDYY
-327 ALSWETPTAAV
+327 V
-338 KFTVSPANAV
+338 KLKDFTVSSLYEVKLTAEPEEADAV
-348 VEINGVKYTGSCTV
+348 VALKDSTGAELKGTNGVYIVSAGE
-362 GLPVGD
+362 
-368 YTYTVSCPG
+368 YTYTVSAYGYDTVTETINVAADVAKTVPLTKSAAYSVAFDISRPAGITANPTVTVRTNGKAVYTGDGTGCSLSNGSYAYTVACDGCDNAGGIFSVNGDKVNITVTLAKKAIFEDFFANCQGITVSGDKWKFTIEGAGKDSYLKTTETTTLALTATKNVKLSFSYIANAAGCVEGDWYDEPDEYYYFTIKKNSKQVKLADRETSWKDFSVELTQGDVLTISYDG
-377 YTQQT
+377 YT
-382 GSVTVTGE
+382 SYYY
-390 DNPVANPNSVSVTL
+390 
-404 EKDAAKWVTVTFTV
+404 AALKNFAAVPFY
-418 TPENATL
+418 TL
-425 TLKDGETQVTPTEGT
+425 TLKTPDG
-440 TYKLLKG
+440 
-447 VTYTYTA
+447 
-454 VSDDEGY
+454 
-461 EPASGEVTPT
+461 
-471 ADGTQTVALKKVQS
+471 
-485 IAVKN
+485 
-490 GSTHKTEFEQGD
+490 
-502 ALDTTGLTVTVTYS
+502 
-516 DNSTKDITE
+516 
-525 GFTVTGFNSVNV
+525 
-537 AENQTLT
+537 
-544 VHYKGAETTY
+544 
-554 SVKINKKLF
+554 
-563 PSKAFNALEGYAT
+563 AT
-576 VEYSHTGKYTAGD
+576 V
-589 GKEFVD
+589 V
-595 DAQEGAL
+595 L
-602 RSNSAGMNS
+602 
-611 TTVTV
+611 
-616 TITFLENAPKMLL
+616 
-629 SFDYKVS
+629 
-636 SESNYDKLLVAQNRE
+636 
-651 TKLTKSGTVAW
+651 
-662 TADNSLTV
+662 
-670 KGGDI
+670 
-675 VTLTYSKDRST
+675 KDRS
-686 ASGSD
+686 G
-691 CIWLKNFTV
+691 
-700 SPLYTLT
+700 
-707 IAPNQTDATVTL
+707 
-719 KDKEG
+719 
-724 KTVSGSNGVFAVKAA
+724 
-739 ADYTY
+739 
-744 TVTKKGYEPATGK
+744 
-757 VTMSAENQ
+757 AE
-765 TVNVT
+765 
-770 LVKLPVITL
+770 I
-779 QFTPD
+779 
-784 DAAVTLKQGNTTVY
+784 
-798 KESAASST
+798 T
-806 GKNVYIA
+806 GKNGAYTVA
-813 AKNTDYTYTVSK
+813 AGTYAYTVSK
-825 FGYETAT
+825 FGYETKT
-832 GMISVATG
+832 GNI
-840 DVNKTVT
+840 
-847 LTEAAKYSVTFQ
+847 
-859 ITKPEGVSA
+859 
-868 SPTVTV
+868 
-874 EYNGTKVY
+874 
-882 EGSGANCTLPAGD
+882 
-895 YTYKATLKDCDD
+895 
-907 LSGSFTVAAAAVTVN
+907 
-922 LPFEKKLTFAD
+922 
-933 IFQGVEGITAS
+933 
-944 NGTKGFKPI
+944 
-953 KSAAGNYLE
+953 
-962 SNKSYYGTT
+962 
-971 SLTLTATK
+971 
-979 PCVISFEYFAQG
+979 
-991 HEDNWDEDDSAFF
+991 
-1004 TVKKG
+1004 
-1009 TTTLLTVYEE
+1009 
-1019 NGWKTFSTALN
+1019 
-1030 TGETLTLS
+1030 
-1038 FNENGNSYYVR
+1038 
-1049 LKNFAVSPAYT
+1049 
-1060 ITLTTTPT
+1060 
-1068 ADKVELKDESG
+1068 
-1079 NKLTGSG
+1079 
-1086 GKYAVAP
+1086 
-1093 GTYTYTVSKKD
+1093 TVS
-1104 YETATGEITVTDA
+1104 
-1117 DVTQPVKLTAKPV
+1117 
-1130 ITLTATPADATV
+1130 
-1142 KLEKGSLPASPKT
+1142 
-1155 TDKETGVYTY
+1155 
-1165 VVEKG
+1165 
-1170 AEYTYTVS
+1170 
-1178 KFGYETET
+1178 
-1186 GSITVNADVNKT
+1186 ADVNET

-1225 PVGGTIKPEADGGY
+1225 PVGGTIKPEANGGY
-1239 KLYLGETYAYTVAK
+1239 KLYLGETYAYTVTK
-1253 ADYITVS
+1253 ADYVPVH
-1260 GSFTAAKNDTIT
+1260 GSITAAEDKTLSF
-1272 VTLTY
+1272 TLTY
-1277 AGAGWDGTTKTAP
+1277 AGEGWDGTAKTAP
-1290 TQDKSGVYLIDTAAK
+1290 TQDKNGVYQIGTAAK
-1305 LAWFADAVNGGQKAI
+1305 LAWFADAVNKGDTTI
-1320 NGKLTANIN
+1320 SGKLTANIN
-1329 LNGKPWTAI
+1329 LNDKAWTAI
-1338 GTSSNKFAGTLDG
+1338 GTDSNKFAGTLDG
-1351 DNYTVSGLVTTGLVG
+1351 DNYTVSGLAGTGGLVYYLSANG
-1366 ELAEGGVVENLRVNC
+1366 TVKSLCVDC
-1381 AIVSTSSLLGGV
+1381 AIDGTSNV
-1393 ANSSAGTIRNCMV
+1393 
-1406 SGSITF
+1406 
-1412 SSEGHNGASAI
+1412 
-1423 GGIAGRTTGNGVIS
+1423 GGIADKSEGRIENCLVSGYIKGGDDVIFGVGGIVGHGVAGNVIS
-1437 GCVSRAVVKDAYD
+1437 GCVSTADILFKYSRYAVQNGAGGIVGY
-1450 NSTYGTSAPLGGI
+1450 TYGT
-1463 AGYAYGVVEN
+1463 VEN
-1473 CYFTGTL
+1473 CYFAGNVHTNAKSVSAGGF
-1480 AVKKT
+1480 
-1485 QPNKIIQQKRGGLVG
+1485 GGLVG
-1500 ELNANAELKGSYVAG
+1500 CARSNAVMKDCYTVGAVTGP
-1515 EFAIADESKFGAV
+1515 ESSFGAV

-1556 TSGMTAH
+1556 TSGMTAR
-1563 TADYMRSAE
+1563 TADYMRTPE
-1572 FAVDMG
+1572 FAAEMG
-1578 MNQDDGTLNGGF
+1578 MHLDSGNSNGGF
-1590 PVLPWQGGTVL
+1590 PVLPWQGGTPVDN
-1601 SADDL
+1601 ADL

-1637 TVLGLYDLTDYNDKA
+1637 TVLRFYDLTDYNDKA
-1652 DLCEKYGIEA
+1652 DLCEKYGIEE
-1662 PGEAVTNLH
+1662 PGEAVTDLH

-1694 RLKADATGV
+1694 LLKADATGV

-1710 PVSGDPEEEE
+1710 PVSSDPEEEE
-1720 ETAQTYTACLTLP
+1720 EIAQTYTGFLTLP

-1746 IVSLTWTADNALVNT
+1746 TVSLAWTADNALVNT

-1784 GAATKT
+1784 GASTKT

-1814 FARKNTAVQP
+1814 FTRKNTAVQP
-1824 LQGMGL
+1824 LEGVGL
-1830 YDETNIT
+1830 YYETNIT

-1932 ESAAES
+1932 ESAAGS

-2018 DGTALPEKSG
+2018 DGTALPEKAG

-2061 FFDATVA
+2061 LFDATVA

-2092 FVDKTKPVDLTA
+2092 FVDKTKPVDTTA
-2104 VSDDMQMP
+2104 VGDDMQMP
-2112 RPALLEEKGIMSDS
+2112 RPALLEKAGIMTDS

-2163 YVVTITTRSSGL
+2163 YVVIITTRSSGL

-2196 AAAFMTEALTGD
+2196 AVAFMTEARTED
-2208 VYWDGIKNKNT
+2208 AYWDGIKNKNT
-2219 VKTKVTSD
+2219 VKTEVTSD

-2327 KDFAQFYKQPIHID
+2327 KDFAQFYKQPIQID
-2341 LTVIGEKNAAD
+2341 LTVPGTTGQND

-2375 QGISDFTFTGK
+2375 TGISGFTFTGK

-2400 LDSAKYTYTGSGAYI
+2400 LDSANYTYTGSGAYI

-2439 GIAVKGGNET
+2439 GLTLQGGTET

-2478 PTDPMVPGAE
+2478 PTDPAVPGAE

-2558 KPDDK
+2558 APDDK
-2563 NTPVITDNERII
+2563 NTPVITDNERIA
-2575 LALTAIGKDPTN
+2575 LALTAIGKDPAN
-2587 VGDKNLLTALQDKDI
+2587 VGGENLLKALQNKDI
-2602 MKVTDT
+2602 MQVTDT
-2608 SKTDINGL
+2608 SNTDINGL

-2636 QAVLEQQNKDGS
+2636 QAVLAQQNEDGS
-2648 WSASADTKPVG
+2648 WRASADTKPVG

-2670 LAPYHKDGGNETVNT
+2670 LAPYYKDGGNETVNT

-2797 HRFGEWKVTV
+2797 HRFGEWQVTV

-2824 GVVEE
+2824 GAVEE
-2829 KPVPATGHKFSA
+2829 KSVPATGHNFGA

-2858 KCSVCGTKETMI
+2858 KCSVCGTEETMI

-2901 CHKYF
+2901 CHKFF

-2920 IIAALGH
+2920 VIAALGH

-2968 HTYVDGVCTTCGTR
+2968 HTYVNGVCTVCGVK
-2982 NPAGGIK
+2982 NPMANVK
-2989 GDDLKV
+2989 GDDIKV
-2995 DSKDNTI
+2995 DSKDNKTAAGDGLVIKADDTI
-3002 VTGGGLTIKT
+3002 TEEV
-3012 DKPVT
+3012 
-3017 DEKLAEIKAAVEN
+3017 LADIKAAVSD
-3030 GSIVI
+3030 GAI
-3035 TVNNTPIL
+3035 TVTVTDTL
-3043 QLTKEDKESDG
+3043 QLTNEQKAADG
-3054 GKKALMQAGAAAS
+3054 GKSALTEAAKTAGD
-3067 GELKKELDKLAEKL
+3067 EVKKELNKLAEKL

-3127 LTIPITDE
+3127 VTIPITDE

-3205 ADSGKKDSANTA
+3205 ADSGKTDSANTA

>member
-1 MRKRVISWLLTVV
+1 MKKRVISWLLTVV

-36 TQQEQIAPADT
+36 TQQEQIAPVDT

-84 AAGAVQNIGTAEEF
+84 AAGAVQDIGTAEAF

-112 ITVTAP
+112 IIVTAP
-118 YANEFTDFSGTFD
+118 YASDFSGTFD

-138 LAISGDSDYQA
+138 LEITAKTNYVG
-149 LFAKL
+149 LFKTL
-154 AAGAVVKNVMVD
+154 AGGAVVKNVITA
-166 GEVTGT
+166 GSVTTTGKK
-172 DNIGGIAG
+172 
-180 IATNATIIA
+180 
-189 CANKATVAA
+189 CVA
-198 TGRYVGGLVGKGT
+198 
-211 GLTMTSCYNQ
+211 
-221 GAVSSTRTRPIN
+221 
-233 MGGIAGYVDGGASV
+233 GIAGYATDNVKI
-247 ENCYNTGS
+247 ENCKNTAS
-255 ITGSGSNTAA
+255 ITGNKNVGGILGEAYNNEESISVGIKNCANEGAVNGTGSA
-265 VVGWDAATVKNCYY
+265 VGGIVGKMEGQNSIIDCYNRGNITGFNNYAGIVGQSTGALVATIKNCY
-279 LESTYKVGACG
+279 SVGAVTAYGASTNAGYALIGGGKNYALTNCYAIKQ
-290 NDGYTDPTV
+290 DGLNLAYKGTNATTEECDLK
-299 SKTDAEMRSG
+299 SAGDMKSAEF
-309 DIVALLGSAF
+309 AATLGSAF
-319 MVKSGDYP
+319 QYNGGGYPTLKDPEPVVEKNVVSISVKSAKTTCYTGDELELSVTVTYDDNSSEVITKGFTVAGFDNTAPGKQTVTVTYKEKTDSIEIEVIKKPEFDDFFAGIVNSVEVTNDATYPYVVDMTDSDGLCLRSSNPVQGNTSSTSTITLKAKANVTLSFKYWGCNYDSSYAALTIVKNNSYNPEMRSWGSTQWKDFTIDLKKGDTLRLNLIKTYVLGDYY
-327 ALSWETPTAAV
+327 V
-338 KFTVSPANAV
+338 KLKDFTVSSLYEVKLTAEPKEADAV
-348 VEINGVKYTGSCTV
+348 VALKDSTGAELKGTNGVYIVSAGE
-362 GLPVGD
+362 
-368 YTYTVSCPG
+368 YTYTVSAYGYDTVTETINVAADVAKTVPLTKSAAYSVAFDISRPAGITADPTVTVKTNGKAVYTGDGTGCSLSNGSYAYTVACDGCDNAGGIFSVNGDKVNITVTLAKKAIFEDFFANCQGITVSGDKGKFTIEGAGKDSYLKTTETTTLALTATKNVKLSFSYIANAAGYVEGDWDYDEPDEYYYFTIKKNSTQVKRADSETSWKDFSVELTQGDVLTISYDG
-377 YTQQT
+377 YT
-382 GSVTVTGE
+382 SYYY
-390 DNPVANPNSVSVTL
+390 
-404 EKDAAKWVTVTFTV
+404 AALKNFAAVPFY
-418 TPENATL
+418 TL
-425 TLKDGETQVTPTEGT
+425 TLKTPDG
-440 TYKLLKG
+440 
-447 VTYTYTA
+447 
-454 VSDDEGY
+454 
-461 EPASGEVTPT
+461 
-471 ADGTQTVALKKVQS
+471 
-485 IAVKN
+485 
-490 GSTHKTEFEQGD
+490 
-502 ALDTTGLTVTVTYS
+502 
-516 DNSTKDITE
+516 
-525 GFTVTGFNSVNV
+525 
-537 AENQTLT
+537 
-544 VHYKGAETTY
+544 
-554 SVKINKKLF
+554 
-563 PSKAFNALEGYAT
+563 AT
-576 VEYSHTGKYTAGD
+576 V
-589 GKEFVD
+589 V
-595 DAQEGAL
+595 L
-602 RSNSAGMNS
+602 
-611 TTVTV
+611 
-616 TITFLENAPKMLL
+616 
-629 SFDYKVS
+629 
-636 SESNYDKLLVAQNRE
+636 
-651 TKLTKSGTVAW
+651 
-662 TADNSLTV
+662 
-670 KGGDI
+670 
-675 VTLTYSKDRST
+675 KDRS
-686 ASGSD
+686 G
-691 CIWLKNFTV
+691 
-700 SPLYTLT
+700 
-707 IAPNQTDATVTL
+707 
-719 KDKEG
+719 
-724 KTVSGSNGVFAVKAA
+724 
-739 ADYTY
+739 
-744 TVTKKGYEPATGK
+744 
-757 VTMSAENQ
+757 AE
-765 TVNVT
+765 
-770 LVKLPVITL
+770 I
-779 QFTPD
+779 
-784 DAAVTLKQGNTTVY
+784 
-798 KESAASST
+798 T
-806 GKNVYIA
+806 GKN
-813 AKNTDYTYTVSK
+813 
-825 FGYETAT
+825 
-832 GMISVATG
+832 
-840 DVNKTVT
+840 
-847 LTEAAKYSVTFQ
+847 
-859 ITKPEGVSA
+859 
-868 SPTVTV
+868 
-874 EYNGTKVY
+874 
-882 EGSGANCTLPAGD
+882 GA
-895 YTYKATLKDCDD
+895 Y
-907 LSGSFTVAAAAVTVN
+907 TVAA
-922 LPFEKKLTFAD
+922 
-933 IFQGVEGITAS
+933 
-944 NGTKGFKPI
+944 
-953 KSAAGNYLE
+953 
-962 SNKSYYGTT
+962 
-971 SLTLTATK
+971 
-979 PCVISFEYFAQG
+979 
-991 HEDNWDEDDSAFF
+991 
-1004 TVKKG
+1004 
-1009 TTTLLTVYEE
+1009 
-1019 NGWKTFSTALN
+1019 
-1030 TGETLTLS
+1030 
-1038 FNENGNSYYVR
+1038 
-1049 LKNFAVSPAYT
+1049 
-1060 ITLTTTPT
+1060 
-1068 ADKVELKDESG
+1068 
-1079 NKLTGSG
+1079 
-1086 GKYAVAP
+1086 
-1093 GTYTYTVSKKD
+1093 GTYTYTVSKYG
-1104 YETATGEITVTDA
+1104 YETKTGTIKVEGG
-1117 DVTQPVKLTAKPV
+1117 DVSKDVALTA
-1130 ITLTATPADATV
+1130 LTAYQVKFVADPADA
-1142 KLEKGSLPASPKT
+1142 S
-1155 TDKETGVYTY
+1155 
-1165 VVEKG
+1165 
-1170 AEYTYTVS
+1170 
-1178 KFGYETET
+1178 
-1186 GSITVNADVNKT
+1186 
-1198 VTLSELASCTLTFA
+1198 VTL
-1212 VTPAENAKVTVTH
+1212 TH
-1225 PVGGTIKPEADGGY
+1225 PVGGTIKPGADGGY

-1253 ADYITVS
+1253 EDYITVS

-1351 DNYTVSGLVTTGLVG
+1351 DNYTVSGLAGTGGLVYYLSANG
-1366 ELAEGGVVENLRVNC
+1366 TVKSLCVDC
-1381 AIVSTSSLLGGV
+1381 AIDGTSNV
-1393 ANSSAGTIRNCMV
+1393 
-1406 SGSITF
+1406 
-1412 SSEGHNGASAI
+1412 
-1423 GGIAGRTTGNGVIS
+1423 GGIADKSEGRIENCLVSGYIKGGDDVIFGVGGIVGHGVAGNVIS
-1437 GCVSRAVVKDAYD
+1437 GCVSTADILFKYSRYAVQNGAGGIVGY
-1450 NSTYGTSAPLGGI
+1450 TYGT
-1463 AGYAYGVVEN
+1463 VEN
-1473 CYFTGTL
+1473 CYFAGNVHTNAKSVSAGGF
-1480 AVKKT
+1480 
-1485 QPNKIIQQKRGGLVG
+1485 GGLVG
-1500 ELNANAELKGSYVAG
+1500 CARSNAVMKDCYTVGAVTGP
-1515 EFAIADESKFGAV
+1515 ESSFGAV

-1556 TSGMTAH
+1556 TSGMTAR
-1563 TADYMRSAE
+1563 TADYMRTPE
-1572 FAVDMG
+1572 FAAEMG
-1578 MNQDDGTLNGGF
+1578 MHLDSGNSNGGF
-1590 PVLPWQGGTVL
+1590 PVLPWQGGTPVDN
-1601 SADDL
+1601 ADL
-1606 KAAAAAANALELRG
+1606 KAAAAAANALQLRG

-1629 AKADWYAE
+1629 AKADWNAE
-1637 TVLGLYDLTDYNDKA
+1637 TVLGLYDLTDYSDKA

-1662 PGEAVTNLH
+1662 PGEAVTDLH
-1671 DYFLNALQK
+1671 GYFLNALQK
-1680 HFYKELG
+1680 HFYEELG

-1694 RLKADATGV
+1694 LLKVDANGV

-1710 PVSGDPEEEE
+1710 PVSSDPEEEE
-1720 ETAQTYTACLTLP
+1720 EIAQTHTACLTLP
-1733 ASVTVPVEGSGEK
+1733 ASVTVPVDGEEK
-1746 IVSLTWTADNALVNT
+1746 TVSLTWTADNALVNT
-1761 ATGALTAPAADKVT
+1761 ATGALTAPAEGKVT

-1784 GAATKT
+1784 GAATKV

-1814 FARKNTAVQP
+1814 FTRKNTAVQP
-1824 LQGMGL
+1824 LQGVGL
-1830 YDETNIT
+1830 YNETNIT

-1870 DGTKVQY
+1870 DDTKVKY
-1877 IADNGKITY
+1877 IADNGNITY

-1932 ESAAES
+1932 ESAAGS

-2018 DGTALPEKSG
+2018 DGTALPEKAG

-2061 FFDATVA
+2061 LFDATVA
-2068 PFDSSVTSEMQNA
+2068 PFDSSVTSEMQDA

-2092 FVDKTKPVDLTA
+2092 FVDKTKSVDTTA

-2112 RPALLEEKGIMSDS
+2112 RPALLEKAGIMTDS

-2185 IQPFTQPELDG
+2185 IQPFTQQELDG

-2208 VYWDGIKNKNT
+2208 VYWDGIKNENT
-2219 VKTKVTSD
+2219 DKTKVTSD

-2327 KDFAQFYKQPIHID
+2327 KDFAQFYKQPIQID
-2341 LTVIGEKNAAD
+2341 LTVPGTTGQND

-2375 QGISDFTFTGK
+2375 TGISDFTFTGK

-2439 GIAVKGGNET
+2439 GLTLQGGTET

-2478 PTDPMVPGAE
+2478 PTDPAVPGAE

-2575 LALTAIGKDPTN
+2575 LALTAIGKDPAN
-2587 VGDKNLLTALQDKDI
+2587 VGGENLLKALQNKDI
-2602 MKVTDT
+2602 MQVTDT
-2608 SKTDINGL
+2608 SNTDINGL

-2636 QAVLEQQNKDGS
+2636 QAVLAQQNEDGS
-2648 WSASADTKPVG
+2648 WRASADTKPVG

-2670 LAPYHKDGGNETVNT
+2670 LAPYYKDGGNETVNT

-2858 KCSVCGTKETMI
+2858 KCSVCGTEETMI

-2901 CHKYF
+2901 CHKFF

-2920 IIAALGH
+2920 VIAALGH

-3127 LTIPITDE
+3127 VTIPITDE

-3223 LWLGSA
+3223 IWLGSA

>member
-1 MRKRVISWLLTVV
+1 MTVKTNGKAV
-14 MVVSML
+14 YTGDGTGCSLSNGSYAYTVACDGCDNAGGL
-20 PTSVLA
+20 FSVNG
-26 DTLAADQEQQ
+26 DK
-36 TQQEQIAPADT
+36 
-47 ENTVPAGN
+47 V
-55 EETQEQQEPA
+55 
-65 EEVPVSR
+65 
-72 SARSGGAAPMLA
+72 
-84 AAGAVQNIGTAEEF
+84 NI
-98 AAMEPGGNYQLTAD
+98 
-112 ITVTAP
+112 
-118 YANEFTDFSGTFD
+118 
-131 GNGHTVT
+131 TVT
-138 LAISGDSDYQA
+138 LAKKAIFEDFFANCQGITVSGDKGKFTIEGAGKDSYLKTTETTTLA
-149 LFAKL
+149 LTAT
-154 AAGAVVKNVMVD
+154 KNVKLSFSY
-166 GEVTGT
+166 
-172 DNIGGIAG
+172 IA
-180 IATNATIIA
+180 NA
-189 CANKATVAA
+189 
-198 TGRYVGGLVGKGT
+198 
-211 GLTMTSCYNQ
+211 
-221 GAVSSTRTRPIN
+221 
-233 MGGIAGYVDGGASV
+233 AGYVEGDWDYDEPDEYYYFTIKKNSTQVKRADSETSWKDFSV
-247 ENCYNTGS
+247 ELTQGDVLTISY
-255 ITGSGSNTAA
+255 
-265 VVGWDAATVKNCYY
+265 
-279 LESTYKVGACG
+279 
-290 NDGYTDPTV
+290 DGYT
-299 SKTDAEMRSG
+299 SYYYA
-309 DIVALLGSAF
+309 ALKNF
-319 MVKSGDYP
+319 
-327 ALSWETPTAAV
+327 AAV
-338 KFTVSPANAV
+338 PF
-348 VEINGVKYTGSCTV
+348 Y
-362 GLPVGD
+362 
-368 YTYTVSCPG
+368 
-377 YTQQT
+377 
-382 GSVTVTGE
+382 
-390 DNPVANPNSVSVTL
+390 
-404 EKDAAKWVTVTFTV
+404 
-418 TPENATL
+418 TL
-425 TLKDGETQVTPTEGT
+425 TLKTPDG
-440 TYKLLKG
+440 
-447 VTYTYTA
+447 
-454 VSDDEGY
+454 
-461 EPASGEVTPT
+461 
-471 ADGTQTVALKKVQS
+471 
-485 IAVKN
+485 
-490 GSTHKTEFEQGD
+490 
-502 ALDTTGLTVTVTYS
+502 
-516 DNSTKDITE
+516 
-525 GFTVTGFNSVNV
+525 
-537 AENQTLT
+537 
-544 VHYKGAETTY
+544 
-554 SVKINKKLF
+554 
-563 PSKAFNALEGYAT
+563 AT
-576 VEYSHTGKYTAGD
+576 V
-589 GKEFVD
+589 V
-595 DAQEGAL
+595 Q
-602 RSNSAGMNS
+602 
-611 TTVTV
+611 
-616 TITFLENAPKMLL
+616 
-629 SFDYKVS
+629 
-636 SESNYDKLLVAQNRE
+636 
-651 TKLTKSGTVAW
+651 
-662 TADNSLTV
+662 
-670 KGGDI
+670 
-675 VTLTYSKDRST
+675 KDRS
-686 ASGSD
+686 G
-691 CIWLKNFTV
+691 
-700 SPLYTLT
+700 
-707 IAPNQTDATVTL
+707 
-719 KDKEG
+719 
-724 KTVSGSNGVFAVKAA
+724 
-739 ADYTY
+739 
-744 TVTKKGYEPATGK
+744 
-757 VTMSAENQ
+757 AEN
-765 TVNVT
+765 
-770 LVKLPVITL
+770 
-779 QFTPD
+779 
-784 DAAVTLKQGNTTVY
+784 
-798 KESAASST
+798 T
-806 GKNVYIA
+806 GKNGAYTVA
-813 AKNTDYTYTVSK
+813 AGTYTYTVSK
-825 FGYETAT
+825 FGYETKT
-832 GMISVATG
+832 G
-840 DVNKTVT
+840 N
-847 LTEAAKYSVTFQ
+847 
-859 ITKPEGVSA
+859 
-868 SPTVTV
+868 
-874 EYNGTKVY
+874 N
-882 EGSGANCTLPAGD
+882 
-895 YTYKATLKDCDD
+895 
-907 LSGSFTVAAAAVTVN
+907 
-922 LPFEKKLTFAD
+922 
-933 IFQGVEGITAS
+933 
-944 NGTKGFKPI
+944 
-953 KSAAGNYLE
+953 
-962 SNKSYYGTT
+962 
-971 SLTLTATK
+971 
-979 PCVISFEYFAQG
+979 
-991 HEDNWDEDDSAFF
+991 
-1004 TVKKG
+1004 
-1009 TTTLLTVYEE
+1009 
-1019 NGWKTFSTALN
+1019 
-1030 TGETLTLS
+1030 
-1038 FNENGNSYYVR
+1038 
-1049 LKNFAVSPAYT
+1049 
-1060 ITLTTTPT
+1060 
-1068 ADKVELKDESG
+1068 
-1079 NKLTGSG
+1079 
-1086 GKYAVAP
+1086 
-1093 GTYTYTVSKKD
+1093 TVS
-1104 YETATGEITVTDA
+1104 
-1117 DVTQPVKLTAKPV
+1117 
-1130 ITLTATPADATV
+1130 
-1142 KLEKGSLPASPKT
+1142 
-1155 TDKETGVYTY
+1155 
-1165 VVEKG
+1165 
-1170 AEYTYTVS
+1170 
-1178 KFGYETET
+1178 
-1186 GSITVNADVNKT
+1186 ADVNET
-1198 VTLSELASCTLTFA
+1198 VTLSELATRTLTFA

-1239 KLYLGETYAYTVAK
+1239 KLYLGETYAYTVTK
-1253 ADYITVS
+1253 ENYVPVR
-1260 GSFTAAKNDTIT
+1260 GSITAAEDKTLSFA
-1272 VTLTY
+1272 LTY
-1277 AGAGWDGTTKTAP
+1277 AGEGWDGTTKTAP
-1290 TQDKSGVYLIDTAAK
+1290 KTENGVYQIGTAAE

-1329 LNGKPWTAI
+1329 LNDKTWTAF
-1338 GTSSNKFAGTLDG
+1338 GKYDYKLEGKSGFAGTLDG
-1351 DNYTVSGLVTTGLVG
+1351 DRHIVSGLKSTEGLVSC
-1366 ELAEGGVVENLRVNC
+1366 L
-1381 AIVSTSSLLGGV
+1381 
-1393 ANSSAGTIRNCMV
+1393 SSAGTVKNLTVIGTV
-1406 SGSITF
+1406 SGSSHVGGIAAT
-1412 SSEGHNGASAI
+1412 SSGTVENCLFDGTVTTSSSSASAGGIVGRASKGNRIVNCVNTGDIKNTCTSYSSTLNIGGIVGYTYGTVENCYSTGNVSARTDRDTNKGI
-1423 GGIAGRTTGNGVIS
+1423 GGIAGQVYASAVLRNCYVTGAVTGPKAGIS
-1437 GCVSRAVVKDAYD
+1437 PVVNLVA
-1450 NSTYGTSAPLGGI
+1450 SGAT
-1463 AGYAYGVVEN
+1463 VEN
-1473 CYFTGTL
+1473 CYYLHAAGIGASTAGAL
-1480 AVKKT
+1480 QKT
-1485 QPNKIIQQKRGGLVG
+1485 
-1500 ELNANAELKGSYVAG
+1500 AEEMRTP
-1515 EFAIADESKFGAV
+1515 EFA
-1528 VGKVNSGA
+1528 
-1536 TITNCA
+1536 
-1542 YLDTVAPQAAADGT
+1542 
-1556 TSGMTAH
+1556 
-1563 TADYMRSAE
+1563 AE
-1572 FAVDMG
+1572 MG
-1578 MNQDDGTLNGGF
+1578 MHLDSGNSNGGF
-1590 PVLPWQGGTVL
+1590 PVLPWQGGTPVDN
-1601 SADDL
+1601 ADL

-1620 MSAADAAKK
+1620 MSAADVAKK
-1629 AKADWYAE
+1629 AKADWNAE
-1637 TVLGLYDLTDYNDKA
+1637 NVLGIYDLTDYDDKA
-1652 DLCEKYGIEA
+1652 DLCEEYGIEA

-1694 RLKADATGV
+1694 LLKADATGV

-1710 PVSGDPEEEE
+1710 PVSSDPEEEE
-1720 ETAQTYTACLTLP
+1720 EIAQTHTACLTLP
-1733 ASVTVPVEGSGEK
+1733 ASVTVSVDGEEK
-1746 IVSLTWTADNALVNT
+1746 TVSLAWTADNALVNT

-1824 LQGMGL
+1824 LQGVGL

-2939 YASGHEADTYC
+2939 YVSGRTAETYC
-2950 KRCGI
+2950 KRCGL
-2955 VITAGATIPATGK
+2955 VLVPSTSIPATGK

-3017 DEKLAEIKAAVEN
+3017 DEKLAEIKAAVSD
-3030 GSIVI
+3030 GAI
-3035 TVNNTPIL
+3035 TVTVTDTL
-3043 QLTKEDKESDG
+3043 QLTNEQKAADG
-3054 GKKALMQAGAAAS
+3054 GKSALTEAAKTAGD
-3067 GELKKELDKLAEKL
+3067 EVKKELNKLAEKL

-3127 LTIPITDE
+3127 VTIPITDE
-3135 LYAALQGKHVCVVRS
+3135 LYAALQGKRVCVMRS

>member
-36 TQQEQIAPADT
+36 TQQEQIAPVDT

-65 EEVPVSR
+65 PETPVSR

-84 AAGAVQNIGTAEEF
+84 AAGAVQNIGTAEAF
-98 AAMEPGGNYQLTAD
+98 AEMDASGSYKLTAD
-112 ITVTAP
+112 ITVTEP
-118 YANEFTDFSGTFD
+118 YAKDFSGTFD

-138 LAISGDSDYQA
+138 LKITANTNYVG
-149 LFAKL
+149 LFSKL
-154 AAGAVVKNVMVD
+154 AGGAVVKNVITA
-166 GEVTGT
+166 GSVTATGKNNVGGIAGVADTELGAITISNCKNEAAIKGNKVVGGILGGCTEDDYALTISACANEGNISGT
-172 DNIGGIAG
+172 RNIGGICG
-180 IATNATIIA
+180 TLENAHFIK
-189 CANKATVAA
+189 N
-198 TGRYVGGLVGKGT
+198 
-211 GLTMTSCYNQ
+211 CYNS
-221 GAVSSTRTRPIN
+221 GAVTGSTIGGILGRGARGYSSTTDTPIL
-233 MGGIAGYVDGGASV
+233 
-247 ENCYNTGS
+247 ENCYNVGNIVYSGTNGSAIVGTGY
-255 ITGSGSNTAA
+255 AKKP
-265 VVGWDAATVKNCYY
+265 VEVKNCYA
-279 LESTYKVGACG
+279 LKGSAQAFV
-290 NDGYTDPTV
+290 V
-299 SKTDAEMRSG
+299 SGVNADSNSDFKTADEMQSA
-309 DIVALLGSAF
+309 DFAATLGSAF
-319 MVKSGDYP
+319 QYNGGGYPTLKDPEPVVEKNVVSISVKSAKTTCYTGDELELSVTVTYDDNSSEVITKGFTVAGFDNTAPGKQTVTVTYKEKTDSIEIEVIKKPEFDDFFAGIVNSVEVTNDATYPYVVDMTDSDGLCLRSSNPDQGNTSSTSTITLKAKANVTLSFKYWGCNYDSSYAALTIVKNNSYNPEMRSWGSTQWKDFTIDLKKGDTLRLNLIKTCVSGDYY
-327 ALSWETPTAAV
+327 V
-338 KFTVSPANAV
+338 KLKDFTVSSLYEVKLTAEPEEADAV
-348 VEINGVKYTGSCTV
+348 VALKDSTGAELKGTNGVYIVSAGE
-362 GLPVGD
+362 
-368 YTYTVSCPG
+368 YTYTVSAYGYDTVTETINVAADVAKTVPLTKSAAYSVAFDISRPAGITADPTVTVKTNGKAVYTGDGTGCSLSNGSYAYTVACDGCDNAGGVFSVNGDKMNITVALAKKAIFEDFFANCQGITVSGDKGKFTIEGAGKDSYLKTTETTTLALTATKNVKLSFSYIANAAGYVEGEWDYDEPGESYYFTIKKNSTQVKRAYRETSWKDFSVELTQGDVLTISYDG
-377 YTQQT
+377 YT
-382 GSVTVTGE
+382 SYFY
-390 DNPVANPNSVSVTL
+390 
-404 EKDAAKWVTVTFTV
+404 AALKNFAAVPFY
-418 TPENATL
+418 TL
-425 TLKDGETQVTPTEGT
+425 TLKTPAG
-440 TYKLLKG
+440 
-447 VTYTYTA
+447 
-454 VSDDEGY
+454 
-461 EPASGEVTPT
+461 
-471 ADGTQTVALKKVQS
+471 
-485 IAVKN
+485 
-490 GSTHKTEFEQGD
+490 
-502 ALDTTGLTVTVTYS
+502 
-516 DNSTKDITE
+516 
-525 GFTVTGFNSVNV
+525 
-537 AENQTLT
+537 
-544 VHYKGAETTY
+544 
-554 SVKINKKLF
+554 
-563 PSKAFNALEGYAT
+563 AT
-576 VEYSHTGKYTAGD
+576 V
-589 GKEFVD
+589 V
-595 DAQEGAL
+595 L
-602 RSNSAGMNS
+602 
-611 TTVTV
+611 
-616 TITFLENAPKMLL
+616 
-629 SFDYKVS
+629 
-636 SESNYDKLLVAQNRE
+636 
-651 TKLTKSGTVAW
+651 
-662 TADNSLTV
+662 
-670 KGGDI
+670 
-675 VTLTYSKDRST
+675 KDRS
-686 ASGSD
+686 G
-691 CIWLKNFTV
+691 
-700 SPLYTLT
+700 
-707 IAPNQTDATVTL
+707 
-719 KDKEG
+719 
-724 KTVSGSNGVFAVKAA
+724 
-739 ADYTY
+739 
-744 TVTKKGYEPATGK
+744 
-757 VTMSAENQ
+757 AE
-765 TVNVT
+765 
-770 LVKLPVITL
+770 I
-779 QFTPD
+779 
-784 DAAVTLKQGNTTVY
+784 
-798 KESAASST
+798 T
-806 GKNVYIA
+806 GKNGAYTVA
-813 AKNTDYTYTVSK
+813 AGTYAYTVSK
-825 FGYETAT
+825 FGY
-832 GMISVATG
+832 
-840 DVNKTVT
+840 K
-847 LTEAAKYSVTFQ
+847 
-859 ITKPEGVSA
+859 
-868 SPTVTV
+868 
-874 EYNGTKVY
+874 
-882 EGSGANCTLPAGD
+882 
-895 YTYKATLKDCDD
+895 
-907 LSGSFTVAAAAVTVN
+907 
-922 LPFEKKLTFAD
+922 
-933 IFQGVEGITAS
+933 
-944 NGTKGFKPI
+944 
-953 KSAAGNYLE
+953 
-962 SNKSYYGTT
+962 
-971 SLTLTATK
+971 
-979 PCVISFEYFAQG
+979 
-991 HEDNWDEDDSAFF
+991 
-1004 TVKKG
+1004 
-1009 TTTLLTVYEE
+1009 
-1019 NGWKTFSTALN
+1019 
-1030 TGETLTLS
+1030 
-1038 FNENGNSYYVR
+1038 
-1049 LKNFAVSPAYT
+1049 
-1060 ITLTTTPT
+1060 
-1068 ADKVELKDESG
+1068 
-1079 NKLTGSG
+1079 
-1086 GKYAVAP
+1086 
-1093 GTYTYTVSKKD
+1093 
-1104 YETATGEITVTDA
+1104 
-1117 DVTQPVKLTAKPV
+1117 
-1130 ITLTATPADATV
+1130 
-1142 KLEKGSLPASPKT
+1142 
-1155 TDKETGVYTY
+1155 
-1165 VVEKG
+1165 
-1170 AEYTYTVS
+1170 
-1178 KFGYETET
+1178 TET
-1186 GSITVNADVNKT
+1186 GNITVSADVNET
-1198 VTLSELASCTLTFA
+1198 VTLSELATRTLTFA
-1212 VTPAENAKVTVTH
+1212 VTPADATVTVTH
-1225 PVGGTIKPEADGGY
+1225 PVGGTIAADGNGAY
-1239 KLYLGETYAYTVAK
+1239 IVYLGETYAYTVAK
-1253 ADYITVS
+1253 ENYITVS
-1260 GSFTAAKNDTIT
+1260 GSFTAAKNDTIK

-1277 AGAGWDGTTKTAP
+1277 AGEGWDGTTKTEP
-1290 TQDKSGVYLIDTAAK
+1290 KTENGVYQIGTAAE
-1305 LAWFADAVNGGQKAI
+1305 LAWFADAVQNGQTAI
-1320 NGKLTANIN
+1320 SAKLTANIN
-1329 LNGKPWTAI
+1329 LNGKTWTAI
-1338 GTSSNKFAGTLDG
+1338 GTDSNKFAGTLDG
-1351 DNYTVSGLVTTGLVG
+1351 DSHTVSGLVTTGLVG

-1412 SSEGHNGASAI
+1412 SSGGYNGASAI
-1423 GGIAGRTTGNGVIS
+1423 GGIAGRNTGNGVIS

-1485 QPNKIIQQKRGGLVG
+1485 QPNKIINQKRGGLVG

-1606 KAAAAAANALELRG
+1606 RAVSQAQQSLSLRG

-1637 TVLGLYDLTDYNDKA
+1637 NVLGLYDLENYSDKA
-1652 DLCEKYGIEA
+1652 NLCKEYGIEA
-1662 PGEAVTNLH
+1662 PGEAVTDLH

-1694 RLKADATGV
+1694 LLKADATGV

-1720 ETAQTYTACLTLP
+1720 ETAQTYTGFLTLP

-1746 IVSLTWTADNALVNT
+1746 TVSLTWTADNALVNT

-1814 FARKNTAVQP
+1814 FTRKNTAVQP
-1824 LQGMGL
+1824 LQGVGL

-1877 IADNGKITY
+1877 IADNGDIIY

-1917 RATVG
+1917 RGTVG
-1922 RSADAVQKLL
+1922 RSADDVQQLV
-1932 ESAAES
+1932 ESAAGS

-1977 SIAGRYDVKVQWGTR
+1977 GIAGRYDVKVQWGTR

-2003 NGTGVGTVNRPLQPA
+2003 NGAGVGTVNRPLQPA
-2018 DGTALPEKSG
+2018 DGTPLPEKAG

-2092 FVDKTKPVDLTA
+2092 FVDKTKPVDTTA

-2112 RPALLEEKGIMSDS
+2112 RPALLEQEGIMTDS

-2155 GEKPVEAK
+2155 DEKPVEAK

-2185 IQPFTQPELDG
+2185 IQPFAQQELEG
-2196 AAAFMTEALTGD
+2196 AAAFMTKALTGD
-2208 VYWDGIKNKNT
+2208 VYWNGIKNENT
-2219 VKTKVTSD
+2219 DKTKVTSD

-2327 KDFAQFYKQPIHID
+2327 KNFAQFYKQPIQID
-2341 LTVIGEKNAAD
+2341 LTVPGTTGQND

-2375 QGISDFTFTGK
+2375 TGISDFTFTGK

-2421 AGHTLK
+2421 AGNTLK

-2523 QARAKVPLSEAYIA
+2523 LVRAGVELSDAYIQ
-2537 AYYEKVVAYV
+2537 AYYDKVVAYV

-2575 LALTAIGKDPTN
+2575 LALTAIGKDPAN
-2587 VGDKNLLTALQDKDI
+2587 VGGENLLKALQNKDI

-2608 SKTDINGL
+2608 SNTDINGL
-2616 VMGLL
+2616 IMGLL

-2636 QAVLEQQNKDGS
+2636 QAVLAQQNEDGS
-2648 WSASADTKPVG
+2648 WRASADTKSVG

-2670 LAPYHKDGGNETVNT
+2670 LAPYYKDGGNETVNT
-2685 AVEKAL
+2685 AVERAL

-2785 NALYDMTDAACA
+2785 NALYDMTDAVCA
-2797 HRFGEWKVTV
+2797 HSFGDWQVV
-2807 AATCTKD
+2807 SPATCTVD
-2814 GVSRRICSIC
+2814 GSRQRVCTRC
-2824 GVVEE
+2824 GAVE
-2829 KPVPATGHKFSA
+2829 VQTLPAAGHKFSE
-2841 WTVTK
+2841 WTTTK
-2846 AATCTESGISTR
+2846 EPTCTETGTEKR
-2858 KCSVCGTKETMI
+2858 TCSVCSKEETR
-2870 VPSLGHSMTATAGKA
+2870 V
-2885 ATCTE
+2885 
-2890 AGNSAYWTCSR
+2890 
-2901 CHKYF
+2901 
-2906 SDAAG
+2906 
-2911 KTEIAKDSW
+2911 
-2920 IIAALGH
+2920 IAALGH
-2927 DEATRAAVAATC
+2927 TPGTEVSVDKEYHWNTCEVCHQPVNKTEHTYVNGIQCVCGVRKGAEGDADTTMKRVVVSDEITFVLEDNDKLNTPDKVKAELQLQITLKNSKSNKDNTVFMDVSLLVFKNNEWRPATKEDLTAGKITVLLPYPEAVAAKYGQYNFTVAHMVAMADC
-2939 YASGHEADTYC
+2939 GLDVGTVEFPTVTKTASG
-2950 KRCGI
+2950 
-2955 VITAGATIPATGK
+2955 
-2968 HTYVDGVCTTCGTR
+2968 
-2982 NPAGGIK
+2982 
-2989 GDDLKV
+2989 L
-2995 DSKDNTI
+2995 
-3002 VTGGGLTIKT
+3002 L
-3012 DKPVT
+3012 
-3017 DEKLAEIKAAVEN
+3017 
-3030 GSIVI
+3030 
-3035 TVNNTPIL
+3035 
-3043 QLTKEDKESDG
+3043 
-3054 GKKALMQAGAAAS
+3054 
-3067 GELKKELDKLAEKL
+3067 
-3081 DALRG
+3081 
-3086 DKSRKNAQLE
+3086 
-3096 KVVDVT
+3096 
-3102 VALVKTEGNEIKTVA
+3102 
-3117 QLIELPHSVT
+3117 VT
-3127 LTIPITDE
+3127 LT
-3135 LYAALQGKHVCVVRS
+3135 G
-3150 HTDSSGNVT
+3150 
-3159 TAELSATLGG
+3159 LSP
-3169 TKGNYVLTF
+3169 V
-3178 QTDKASAFAI
+3178 AI
-3188 VSYETVS
+3188 SWTESTNH
-3195 SGYYYGGSGT
+3195 YYYNPAT
-3205 ADSGKKDSANTA
+3205 TPDKTDSANTA

>member
-14 MVVSML
+14 MVVSLL

-36 TQQEQIAPADT
+36 TQQEQIAPVDT
-47 ENTVPAGN
+47 ENTVPAED

-138 LAISGDSDYQA
+138 LNIAASTPNVG
-149 LFAKL
+149 LFSKL
-154 AAGAVVKNVMVD
+154 ADGAVVKNVKVD
-166 GEVTGT
+166 GTVSGT
-172 DNIGGIAG
+172 EGVAG
-180 IATNATIIA
+180 IAAQANGATISGCIN
-189 CANKATVAA
+189 CAEISATQ
-198 TGRYVGGLVGKGT
+198 RHVGGIVGKMGGGT
-211 GLTMTSCYNQ
+211 VENCYNT
-221 GAVSSTRTRPIN
+221 GAISSSRTRPIN

-255 ITGSGSNTAA
+255 ITGSGDNTAA
-265 VVGWDAATVKNCYY
+265 VVGWNAATVENCYY
-279 LESTYKVGACG
+279 LESTYKVGSCG
-290 NDGYTDPTV
+290 NADYTDPTV

-309 DIVALLGSAF
+309 DIVTLLGSAF
-319 MVKSGDYP
+319 MAKAGDYP

-338 KFTVSPANAV
+338 LFTIVPANATL
-348 VEINGVKYTGSCTV
+348 EINGGTYTGSTTV
-362 GLPVGD
+362 ALPAAD
-368 YTYTVSCPG
+368 APYSYTVSCPG

-382 GSVTVTGE
+382 GSVTVMNK
-390 DNPVANPNSVSVTL
+390 DNPVATPNSVEVTL
-404 EKDAAKWVTVTFTV
+404 AEDTSAWVNVTF
-418 TPENATL
+418 N
-425 TLKDGETQVTPTEGT
+425 VTPTGAALTVKRGDTVIEPQSDGS
-440 TYKLLKG
+440 YKLLKG

-461 EPASGEVTPT
+461 EPASGTVTPNENS
-471 ADGTQTVALKKVQS
+471 TQTVALKKVQS
-485 IAVKN
+485 IAVTKAP
-490 GSTHKTEFEQGD
+490 TKTEYYKGD
-502 ALDTTGLTVTVTYS
+502 AELDLTGMVLTVNYDGTNETRTIEGDYAAAGVTCEGFSTENPTDSQTVTVKYRGKTATFTIKVNDKLKFADFFTAISESITATDDTTSPFTPVQKPEGNYLESSNTSNYS
-516 DNSTKDITE
+516 SSKITLKATKN
-525 GFTVTGFNSVNV
+525 VT
-537 AENQTLT
+537 
-544 VHYKGAETTY
+544 
-554 SVKINKKLF
+554 
-563 PSKAFNALEGYAT
+563 
-576 VEYSHTGKYTAGD
+576 
-589 GKEFVD
+589 
-595 DAQEGAL
+595 
-602 RSNSAGMNS
+602 
-611 TTVTV
+611 
-616 TITFLENAPKMLL
+616 L
-629 SFDYKVS
+629 SFDYLGSAS
-636 SESNYDKLLVAQNRE
+636 S
-651 TKLTKSGTVAW
+651 
-662 TADNSLTV
+662 NSYYCFTV
-670 KGGDI
+670 KKGYTTVLSSYNSTTWKKCAVDMAGGDT
-675 VTLTYSKDRST
+675 VTLTFEHPYSY
-686 ASGSD
+686 GSHYSVK
-691 CIWLKNFTV
+691 LKNFAV

-707 IAPNQTDATVTL
+707 IAPDQTDATVTL

-744 TVTKKGYEPATGK
+744 TVSKKGYEPATGT

-779 QFTPD
+779 TATPA
-784 DAAVTLKQGNTTVY
+784 DATVKLTKNGSTVSHDTKNGGEY
-798 KESAASST
+798 K
-806 GKNVYIA
+806 YIA
-813 AKNTDYTYTVSK
+813 AKNTAYTYTVSK

-832 GMISVATG
+832 GTINVATA
-840 DVNKTVT
+840 DVNKTVK
-847 LTEAAKYSVTFQ
+847 LTELAKQTVTFN

-868 SPTVTV
+868 EPVVTVTV
-874 EYNGTKVY
+874 KSDSTQVYTGNGAGCRLP
-882 EGSGANCTLPAGD
+882 EGT
-895 YTYKATLKDCDD
+895 YTYTAKLDGCDA
-907 LSGSFTVAAAAVTVN
+907 LSGSFVVKAAKTIGLEFV
-922 LPFEKKLTFAD
+922 KSLTFDDFFAGLD
-933 IFQGVEGITAS
+933 GITAT
-944 NGTKGFKPI
+944 NGTSGFKPV
-953 KSAAGNYLE
+953 KDAAGNYLE
-962 SNKSYYGTT
+962 SNRNYSGTT
-971 SLTLTATK
+971 SLTLTATESRL
-979 PCVISFEYFAQG
+979 VSFRYLAKG
-991 HEDNWDEDDSAFF
+991 NKAEDYWESDSAFS
-1004 TVKKG
+1004 VKKG
-1009 TTTLLTVYEE
+1009 TSTLLTAYEE
-1019 NGWKTFSTALN
+1019 NGWKTFSTVLN
-1030 TGETLTLS
+1030 TGEKLTLS
-1038 FNENGNSYYVR
+1038 FSESGSSYYVR
-1049 LKNFAVSPAYT
+1049 LKDFAAAAAHTLTLKTPDGATVVLKDRSGAEITGKNGAYT
-1060 ITLTTTPT
+1060 
-1068 ADKVELKDESG
+1068 
-1079 NKLTGSG
+1079 
-1086 GKYAVAP
+1086 VAA
-1093 GTYTYTVSKKD
+1093 GTY
-1104 YETATGEITVTDA
+1104 A
-1117 DVTQPVKLTAKPV
+1117 
-1130 ITLTATPADATV
+1130 
-1142 KLEKGSLPASPKT
+1142 
-1155 TDKETGVYTY
+1155 
-1165 VVEKG
+1165 
-1170 AEYTYTVS
+1170 YTVS
-1178 KFGYETET
+1178 KFGYETKT
-1186 GSITVNADVNKT
+1186 GNITVSADVNET
-1198 VTLSELASCTLTFA
+1198 ITLSELATRTLTFA
-1212 VTPAENAKVTVTH
+1212 VTPADATVTVTH

-1277 AGAGWDGTTKTAP
+1277 AGEGWDGTTKTAP
-1290 TQDKSGVYLIDTAAK
+1290 KTENGVYQIGTAAE

-1329 LNGKPWTAI
+1329 LNGKTWTAF
-1338 GTSSNKFAGTLDG
+1338 GKYDYKLEGKSGFAGTLDG
-1351 DNYTVSGLVTTGLVG
+1351 DRHIVSGLKSTEGLVSC
-1366 ELAEGGVVENLRVNC
+1366 L
-1381 AIVSTSSLLGGV
+1381 
-1393 ANSSAGTIRNCMV
+1393 SSAGTVKNLTVIGTV
-1406 SGSITF
+1406 SGSSHVGGIAATSYGAVENCLF
-1412 SSEGHNGASAI
+1412 DGTVTSSSSTSAGGIVGRAFNGNRIVNCVNTGDIKNTCTSYNSTLNIGGIVGYTYGTVENCYSTGNVSARVDKDTNKGI
-1423 GGIAGRTTGNGVIS
+1423 GGIAG
-1437 GCVSRAVVKDAYD
+1437 AVKGSSYYEKWGA
-1450 NSTYGTSAPLGGI
+1450 LI
-1463 AGYAYGVVEN
+1463 N
-1473 CYFTGTL
+1473 CYVIGTVTG
-1480 AVKKT
+1480 
-1485 QPNKIIQQKRGGLVG
+1485 P
-1500 ELNANAELKGSYVAG
+1500 
-1515 EFAIADESKFGAV
+1515 ESGIGAV
-1528 VGKVNSGA
+1528 VGTVDSG
-1536 TITNCA
+1536 TSITNCV
-1542 YLDTVAPQAAADGT
+1542 YLDTVAHVPAMGNVTA
-1556 TSGMTAH
+1556 GMTAH

-1606 KAAAAAANALELRG
+1606 KAAAAAANALQLRG
-1620 MSAADAAKK
+1620 MTAADAAKK
-1629 AKADWYAE
+1629 AKADWYAKN
-1637 TVLGLYDLTDYNDKA
+1637 VLELYDLADYNDKA

-1662 PGEAVTNLH
+1662 PGEADTNLR
-1671 DYFLNALQK
+1671 DYFLTALQK

-1694 RLKADATGV
+1694 LLKADASGV

-1710 PVSGDPEEEE
+1710 PVSGDPEEGE
-1720 ETAQTYTACLTLP
+1720 ETAQTHTGFLTLP

-1746 IVSLTWTADNALVNT
+1746 TVSLAWTADNDLVNT
-1761 ATGALTAPAADKVT
+1761 ATGALTVPAADKVT
-1775 VTLTATLQS
+1775 VTLTATLRS
-1784 GAATKT
+1784 GAATKV
-1790 KTFTLCLWSEN
+1790 KTFKLCLWSEN

-1814 FARKNTAVQP
+1814 FTRKNTAVQP
-1824 LQGMGL
+1824 LQGVGL

-1877 IADNGKITY
+1877 IADNGDIEY

-1932 ESAAES
+1932 ESAAGS

-1977 SIAGRYDVKVQWGTR
+1977 GIAGRYDVKVQWGTR

-2018 DGTALPEKSG
+2018 DGTPLPEKAG

-2039 AFDDYTLAHI
+2039 GFDDYTLAHI
-2049 TGDNGVEVYADV
+2049 TGDDGVEVYADV
-2061 FFDATVA
+2061 LFDATVA

-2092 FVDKTKPVDLTA
+2092 FVDKTKPVDTTA

-2196 AAAFMTEALTGD
+2196 AAAFMTEARTED
-2208 VYWDGIKNKNT
+2208 AYWDGIKNKNT

-2375 QGISDFTFTGK
+2375 TGISDFTFTGK

-2421 AGHTLK
+2421 SGHTLK

-2439 GIAVKGGNET
+2439 GLAVKSGTET

-2478 PTDPMVPGAE
+2478 PTDPTVPGTE

-2547 KANIG
+2547 QKNMGA
-2552 SDGILR
+2552 DGVLVDPESR
-2558 KPDDK
+2558 NP
-2563 NTPVITDNERII
+2563 TVTDNERII
-2575 LALTAIGKDPTN
+2575 LALTAIGKDPAN
-2587 VGDKNLLTALQDKDI
+2587 VGGENLLKALQDKDI

-2608 SKTDINGL
+2608 SNTDINGL

-2636 QAVLEQQNKDGS
+2636 QAVLEQQNEDGS
-2648 WSASADTKPVG
+2648 WSASADKKSVG

-2670 LAPYHKDGGNETVNT
+2670 LAPYHKDSGNETVNT

-2696 KYRSGYDSS
+2696 KYQSGYDSS

-2797 HRFGEWKVTV
+2797 HRFGEWQVTV

-2824 GVVEE
+2824 GAVEE
-2829 KPVPATGHKFSA
+2829 KSVPAAGHNFGA

-2846 AATCTESGISTR
+2846 AATCTETGTEKR
-2858 KCSVCGTKETMI
+2858 TCSVCSKVETR
-2870 VPSLGHSMTATAGKA
+2870 V
-2885 ATCTE
+2885 
-2890 AGNSAYWTCSR
+2890 
-2901 CHKYF
+2901 
-2906 SDAAG
+2906 
-2911 KTEIAKDSW
+2911 
-2920 IIAALGH
+2920 IAALGH
-2927 DEATRAAVAATC
+2927 TPGTEVFVGEKYHWNICKVCDKPVNKTEHTYVNGIQCVCGVRKGAEGDADTTIKRVVVSDEITFVLEGNDKLNTPDKVKAELQLQITLKNSKSNKDNTVFMDVSLLVFENNEWRPATKEDLTAGKITVLLPYPEAVAAKYGQYNFTVAHMVAMEGC
-2939 YASGHEADTYC
+2939 GLDVGTVEFPAVTKTASG
-2950 KRCGI
+2950 
-2955 VITAGATIPATGK
+2955 
-2968 HTYVDGVCTTCGTR
+2968 
-2982 NPAGGIK
+2982 
-2989 GDDLKV
+2989 L
-2995 DSKDNTI
+2995 
-3002 VTGGGLTIKT
+3002 L
-3012 DKPVT
+3012 
-3017 DEKLAEIKAAVEN
+3017 
-3030 GSIVI
+3030 
-3035 TVNNTPIL
+3035 
-3043 QLTKEDKESDG
+3043 
-3054 GKKALMQAGAAAS
+3054 
-3067 GELKKELDKLAEKL
+3067 
-3081 DALRG
+3081 
-3086 DKSRKNAQLE
+3086 
-3096 KVVDVT
+3096 
-3102 VALVKTEGNEIKTVA
+3102 
-3117 QLIELPHSVT
+3117 VT
-3127 LTIPITDE
+3127 LT
-3135 LYAALQGKHVCVVRS
+3135 G
-3150 HTDSSGNVT
+3150 
-3159 TAELSATLGG
+3159 LSP
-3169 TKGNYVLTF
+3169 V
-3178 QTDKASAFAI
+3178 AI
-3188 VSYETVS
+3188 SWTESTNH
-3195 SGYYYGGSGT
+3195 YYYNPT
-3205 ADSGKKDSANTA
+3205 ATPDKKDSANTA

-3229 VLAAAA
+3229 ALAAAA

>member
-1 MRKRVISWLLTVV
+1 MKKRVISWLLTVV
-14 MVVSML
+14 MVVSLL

-36 TQQEQIAPADT
+36 TQQEQITPVDT
-47 ENTVPAGN
+47 ENTVPAED

-65 EEVPVSR
+65 EEVPVSQM
-72 SARSGGAAPMLA
+72 ARSGGAALA
-84 AAGAVQNIGTAEEF
+84 LAEGTVSSAKEF
-98 AAMEPGGNYQLTAD
+98 AAMDASGSYTLTKD
-112 ITVTAP
+112 IIVTEP
-118 YANEFTDFSGTFD
+118 YASDFSGTFD

-138 LAISGDSDYQA
+138 LDIEGNSANVG
-149 LFAKL
+149 LFRKL
-154 AAGAVVKNVMVD
+154 GGGATVKNVTVA
-166 GEVTGT
+166 GQVTATGK
-172 DNIGGIAG
+172 NNVGGIAG
-180 IATNATIIA
+180 NADGNVTIENCKNTASIKGSKA
-189 CANKATVAA
+189 VGGILGYSEPGSGFVTISSCANMGSVSGTRKQ
-198 TGRYVGGLVGKGT
+198 VGGIAGNVVGT
-211 GLTMTSCYNQ
+211 HIIRNCYNQ
-221 GAVSSTRTRPIN
+221 GDISDGA
-233 MGGIAGYVDGGASV
+233 GILGRGTKGVLV
-247 ENCYNTGS
+247 ENCYTVGS
-255 ITGSGSNTAA
+255 VETNGAIMAVSSSSYSSDEPCRIVNCYAPSETVTALVPSTVKISNSGTKSSAEMQSA
-265 VVGWDAATVKNCYY
+265 EFAAT
-279 LESTYKVGACG
+279 
-290 NDGYTDPTV
+290 
-299 SKTDAEMRSG
+299 
-309 DIVALLGSAF
+309 LGSAF
-319 MVKSGDYP
+319 QYNGGGYPTLKDPEPVVEKNVVSISVKSAKTTCYTGDELELSVTVTYDDNSSEVITKGFTVAGFDNTAPGKQTVTVTYKEKTDSIEIEVIKKPEFDDFFAGIVNSVEVTNDATYPYVVDMTDSDGLCLRSSNPAQGNTSSTSTITLKAKANVTLSFKYWGCNYDSSYAALTIVKNNSYNPEMRSWGSTQWKDFTIDLKKGDTLRLNLIKTYVSGDYY
-327 ALSWETPTAAV
+327 V
-338 KFTVSPANAV
+338 KLKDFTVSSLYEVKLTAEPEEADAV
-348 VEINGVKYTGSCTV
+348 VALKDSTGAELKGTNGVYIVSAGE
-362 GLPVGD
+362 
-368 YTYTVSCPG
+368 YTYTVSAYGYDTVTETINVAADVAKTVPLTKSAAYSVAFDISRPAGITADPTVTVRTNGKAVYTGDGTGCSLSNGSYAYTVACDGCDNAGGIFSVNGDKVNITVTLAKKAIFEDFFANCQGITVSGDKGKFTIEGAGKDSYLKTTETTTLALTATKNVKLSFSYIANAAGCVEGDWYDEPDEYYYFTIKKNSKQVKLADRETSWKDFSVELTQGDVLTISYDG
-377 YTQQT
+377 YT
-382 GSVTVTGE
+382 SYYY
-390 DNPVANPNSVSVTL
+390 
-404 EKDAAKWVTVTFTV
+404 AALKNFAAVPFY
-418 TPENATL
+418 TL
-425 TLKDGETQVTPTEGT
+425 TLKTPDG
-440 TYKLLKG
+440 
-447 VTYTYTA
+447 
-454 VSDDEGY
+454 
-461 EPASGEVTPT
+461 
-471 ADGTQTVALKKVQS
+471 
-485 IAVKN
+485 
-490 GSTHKTEFEQGD
+490 
-502 ALDTTGLTVTVTYS
+502 
-516 DNSTKDITE
+516 
-525 GFTVTGFNSVNV
+525 
-537 AENQTLT
+537 
-544 VHYKGAETTY
+544 
-554 SVKINKKLF
+554 
-563 PSKAFNALEGYAT
+563 AT
-576 VEYSHTGKYTAGD
+576 V
-589 GKEFVD
+589 V
-595 DAQEGAL
+595 L
-602 RSNSAGMNS
+602 
-611 TTVTV
+611 
-616 TITFLENAPKMLL
+616 
-629 SFDYKVS
+629 
-636 SESNYDKLLVAQNRE
+636 
-651 TKLTKSGTVAW
+651 
-662 TADNSLTV
+662 
-670 KGGDI
+670 
-675 VTLTYSKDRST
+675 KDRS
-686 ASGSD
+686 G
-691 CIWLKNFTV
+691 
-700 SPLYTLT
+700 
-707 IAPNQTDATVTL
+707 
-719 KDKEG
+719 
-724 KTVSGSNGVFAVKAA
+724 
-739 ADYTY
+739 
-744 TVTKKGYEPATGK
+744 
-757 VTMSAENQ
+757 AE
-765 TVNVT
+765 
-770 LVKLPVITL
+770 I
-779 QFTPD
+779 
-784 DAAVTLKQGNTTVY
+784 
-798 KESAASST
+798 T
-806 GKNVYIA
+806 GKNGAYTVA
-813 AKNTDYTYTVSK
+813 AGTYAYTVSK
-825 FGYETAT
+825 FGYETKT
-832 GMISVATG
+832 GNI
-840 DVNKTVT
+840 
-847 LTEAAKYSVTFQ
+847 
-859 ITKPEGVSA
+859 
-868 SPTVTV
+868 
-874 EYNGTKVY
+874 
-882 EGSGANCTLPAGD
+882 
-895 YTYKATLKDCDD
+895 
-907 LSGSFTVAAAAVTVN
+907 
-922 LPFEKKLTFAD
+922 
-933 IFQGVEGITAS
+933 
-944 NGTKGFKPI
+944 
-953 KSAAGNYLE
+953 
-962 SNKSYYGTT
+962 
-971 SLTLTATK
+971 
-979 PCVISFEYFAQG
+979 
-991 HEDNWDEDDSAFF
+991 
-1004 TVKKG
+1004 
-1009 TTTLLTVYEE
+1009 
-1019 NGWKTFSTALN
+1019 
-1030 TGETLTLS
+1030 
-1038 FNENGNSYYVR
+1038 
-1049 LKNFAVSPAYT
+1049 
-1060 ITLTTTPT
+1060 
-1068 ADKVELKDESG
+1068 
-1079 NKLTGSG
+1079 
-1086 GKYAVAP
+1086 
-1093 GTYTYTVSKKD
+1093 TVS
-1104 YETATGEITVTDA
+1104 
-1117 DVTQPVKLTAKPV
+1117 
-1130 ITLTATPADATV
+1130 
-1142 KLEKGSLPASPKT
+1142 
-1155 TDKETGVYTY
+1155 
-1165 VVEKG
+1165 
-1170 AEYTYTVS
+1170 
-1178 KFGYETET
+1178 
-1186 GSITVNADVNKT
+1186 ADVNET

-1225 PVGGTIKPEADGGY
+1225 PVGGTIKPEANGGY
-1239 KLYLGETYAYTVAK
+1239 KLYLGETYAYTVTK
-1253 ADYITVS
+1253 ADYVPVH
-1260 GSFTAAKNDTIT
+1260 GSITAAEDKTLSF
-1272 VTLTY
+1272 TLTY
-1277 AGAGWDGTTKTAP
+1277 AGEGWDGTAKTAP
-1290 TQDKSGVYLIDTAAK
+1290 TQDKNGVYQIGTAAK
-1305 LAWFADAVNGGQKAI
+1305 LAWFADAVNKGDTTI
-1320 NGKLTANIN
+1320 SGKLTANIN
-1329 LNGKPWTAI
+1329 LNDKAWTAI
-1338 GTSSNKFAGTLDG
+1338 GTDSNKFAGTLDG
-1351 DNYTVSGLVTTGLVG
+1351 DNYTVSGLAGTGGLVYYLSANG
-1366 ELAEGGVVENLRVNC
+1366 TVKSLCVDC
-1381 AIVSTSSLLGGV
+1381 AIDGTSNV
-1393 ANSSAGTIRNCMV
+1393 
-1406 SGSITF
+1406 
-1412 SSEGHNGASAI
+1412 
-1423 GGIAGRTTGNGVIS
+1423 GGIADKSEGRIENCLVSGYIKGGDDVIFGVGGIVGHGVAGNVIS
-1437 GCVSRAVVKDAYD
+1437 GCVSTADILFKYSRYAVQNGAGGIVGY
-1450 NSTYGTSAPLGGI
+1450 TYGT
-1463 AGYAYGVVEN
+1463 VEN
-1473 CYFTGTL
+1473 CYFAGNVHTNAKSVSAGGF
-1480 AVKKT
+1480 
-1485 QPNKIIQQKRGGLVG
+1485 GGLVG
-1500 ELNANAELKGSYVAG
+1500 CARSNAVMKDCYTVGAVTGP
-1515 EFAIADESKFGAV
+1515 ESSFGAV

-1556 TSGMTAH
+1556 TSGMTAR
-1563 TADYMRSAE
+1563 TADYMRTPE
-1572 FAVDMG
+1572 FAAEMG
-1578 MNQDDGTLNGGF
+1578 MHLDSGNSNGGF
-1590 PVLPWQGGTVL
+1590 PVLPWQGGTPVDN
-1601 SADDL
+1601 ADL

-1637 TVLGLYDLTDYNDKA
+1637 TVLRFYDLTDYNDKA
-1652 DLCEKYGIEA
+1652 DLCEKYGIEE
-1662 PGEAVTNLH
+1662 PGEAVTDLH

-1694 RLKADATGV
+1694 LLKADATGV

-1710 PVSGDPEEEE
+1710 PVSSDPEEEE
-1720 ETAQTYTACLTLP
+1720 EIAQTYTGFLTLP

-1746 IVSLTWTADNALVNT
+1746 TVSLAWTADNALVNT

-1784 GAATKT
+1784 GASTKT

-1814 FARKNTAVQP
+1814 FTRKNTAVQP
-1824 LQGMGL
+1824 LEGVGL
-1830 YDETNIT
+1830 YYETNIT

-2018 DGTALPEKSG
+2018 DGTALPEKAG

-2061 FFDATVA
+2061 LFDATVA

-2092 FVDKTKPVDLTA
+2092 FVDKTKPVDTTA

-2112 RPALLEEKGIMSDS
+2112 RPALLEQEDIMTDS

-2196 AAAFMTEALTGD
+2196 AAAFMTEARTENA
-2208 VYWDGIKNKNT
+2208 YWDGIKNENT
-2219 VKTKVTSD
+2219 DKTKVTSD

-2327 KDFAQFYKQPIHID
+2327 KNFAQFYKQPIQID
-2341 LTVIGEKNAAD
+2341 LTVPGTTGQND

-2375 QGISDFTFTGK
+2375 TGISGFTFTGK

-2400 LDSAKYTYTGSGAYI
+2400 LDSANYTYTGSGAYI

-2439 GIAVKGGNET
+2439 GLTLQGGTET

-2478 PTDPMVPGAE
+2478 PTDPAVPGAE

-2558 KPDDK
+2558 APDDK
-2563 NTPVITDNERII
+2563 NTPVITDNERIA
-2575 LALTAIGKDPTN
+2575 LALTAIGKDPAN
-2587 VGDKNLLTALQDKDI
+2587 VGGENLLKALQNKDI
-2602 MKVTDT
+2602 MQVTDT
-2608 SKTDINGL
+2608 SNTDINGL

-2636 QAVLEQQNKDGS
+2636 QAVLAQQNEDGS
-2648 WSASADTKPVG
+2648 WRASADTKPVG

-2685 AVEKAL
+2685 AVRKAL

-2797 HRFGEWKVTV
+2797 HRFGEWQVTV

-2824 GVVEE
+2824 GAVEE

-2901 CHKYF
+2901 CHKFF

-2920 IIAALGH
+2920 VIAALGH

-2968 HTYVDGVCTTCGTR
+2968 HTYVNGVCTVCGVK
-2982 NPAGGIK
+2982 NPMANVK
-2989 GDDLKV
+2989 GDDIKV

-3017 DEKLAEIKAAVEN
+3017 DEKLAEIKAAVSD
-3030 GSIVI
+3030 GAI
-3035 TVNNTPIL
+3035 TVTVTDTL
-3043 QLTKEDKESDG
+3043 QLTNEQKAADG
-3054 GKKALMQAGAAAS
+3054 GKSALTEAAKTAGD
-3067 GELKKELDKLAEKL
+3067 EVKKELNKLAEKL

-3127 LTIPITDE
+3127 VTIPITDE
-3135 LYAALQGKHVCVVRS
+3135 LYAALQGKRVCVVRS

>member
-1 MRKRVISWLLTVV
+1 MKKRVISWLLTVV
-14 MVVSML
+14 MVVSLL

-36 TQQEQIAPADT
+36 TQQEQIAPVDT
-47 ENTVPAGN
+47 ENTVPAED

-65 EEVPVSR
+65 PETPAPQMTS
-72 SARSGGAAPMLA
+72 SGGAALA
-84 AAGAVQNIGTAEEF
+84 LAEGTVSSAKEF
-98 AAMEPGGNYQLTAD
+98 AEMDASGSYTLTKD

-118 YANEFTDFSGTFD
+118 YANDFSGTFD

-154 AAGAVVKNVMVD
+154 VAGAVVKNVMVE
-166 GEVTGT
+166 GTVTGKKYVAGIAGQAIDATITGCANKAGILAT
-172 DNIGGIAG
+172 DRYVGGIVAESKNTSISNCYNIGTISSDRSGKGVCLGGIAG
-180 IATNATIIA
+180 NAPSAKIS
-189 CANKATVAA
+189 N
-198 TGRYVGGLVGKGT
+198 
-211 GLTMTSCYNQ
+211 CYNAGQ
-221 GAVSSTRTRPIN
+221 IVTKSTTNYGA
-233 MGGIAGYVDGGASV
+233 IAGYGYGVTVS
-247 ENCYNTGS
+247 NCYF
-255 ITGSGSNTAA
+255 IA
-265 VVGWDAATVKNCYY
+265 VDNLKGVYDAET
-279 LESTYKVGACG
+279 ESTPK
-290 NDGYTDPTV
+290 
-299 SKTDAEMRSG
+299 SAEEMKSAAFA
-309 DIVALLGSAF
+309 ALLGDGF

-327 ALSWETPTAAV
+327 ALKWETPTAAV
-338 KFTVSPANAV
+338 LFTIQPENAV
-348 VEINGVKYTGSCTV
+348 LTINGGTYTGSTTV
-362 GLPVGD
+362 ALPAAD
-368 YTYTVSCPG
+368 TPYSYTVSCPG

-382 GSVTVTGE
+382 GSVTVTDK
-390 DNPVANPNSVSVTL
+390 DNPVADPANVTVTL
-404 EKDAAKWVTVTFTV
+404 AEDAAKWVTVTFTV

-461 EPASGEVTPT
+461 EPVAGTVTPT
-471 ADGTQTVALKKVQS
+471 ENSTQTVALKKVQS
-485 IAVKN
+485 IAVTKAP
-490 GSTHKTEFEQGD
+490 TKTEYYKGD
-502 ALDTTGLTVTVTYS
+502 AELDLTGMVLTVNYDGTDETRTITDGYDAAGVTYEGFSTEKPIESQTVTVKYRGKTATFTIKVK
-516 DNSTKDITE
+516 DAMLFADFFTGLNGIATAQNSTSYKFEPVLLDGGYVLKSTNE
-525 GFTVTGFNSVNV
+525 KKGNTTSSL
-537 AENQTLT
+537 TLT
-544 VHYKGAETTY
+544 FAKAAQLTFDCKTDSEKKYDGLRVDINDQTGSQFGSTGGY
-554 SVKINKKLF
+554 SGEKQDWKEFSIAVN
-563 PSKAFNALEGYAT
+563 
-576 VEYSHTGKYTAGD
+576 AGD
-589 GKEFVD
+589 K
-595 DAQEGAL
+595 
-602 RSNSAGMNS
+602 
-611 TTVTV
+611 VTV
-616 TITFLENAPKMLL
+616 NYRK
-629 SFDYKVS
+629 DS
-636 SESNYDKLLVAQNRE
+636 SGDKGQ
-651 TKLTKSGTVAW
+651 
-662 TADNSLTV
+662 
-670 KGGDI
+670 
-675 VTLTYSKDRST
+675 
-686 ASGSD
+686 D
-691 CIWLKNFTV
+691 CIWLRNFRAEVLPTV
-700 SPLYTLT
+700 RFDVKDAAGMA
-707 IAPNQTDATVTL
+707 IDATVTL
-719 KDKEG
+719 KKGYTGLTAGTDG
-724 KTVSGSNGVFAVKAA
+724 SYALTVGEK
-739 ADYTY
+739 YTY
-744 TVTKKGYEPATGK
+744 TVEKKGYEK
-757 VTMSAENQ
+757 VTQEFTAQAGNN
-765 TVNVT
+765 TITVT

-779 QFTPD
+779 KFTPD

-798 KESAASST
+798 KESADSEK

-813 AKNTDYTYTVSK
+813 AKNTAYTYTVSK

-832 GMISVATG
+832 GTIKVETG
-840 DVNKTVT
+840 DVNKTVK
-847 LTEAAKYSVTFQ
+847 LTELAKQTVTFN
-859 ITKPEGVSA
+859 ITKPEGIA
-868 SPTVTV
+868 AEPTITV
-874 EYNGTKVY
+874 KSGSITAYT
-882 EGSGANCTLPAGD
+882 GSGANCTLPAGD
-895 YTYKATLKDCDD
+895 YTYTATLDGCDT
-907 LSGSFTVAAAAVTVN
+907 LSGSFVVKAAKTIGLEFV
-922 LPFEKKLTFAD
+922 KSLTFDDFFAGLD
-933 IFQGVEGITAS
+933 GITAT
-944 NGTKGFKPI
+944 NGTSGVKPV
-953 KSAAGNYLE
+953 KDAAGNYLE
-962 SNKSYYGTT
+962 SNRRSYGTT
-971 SLTLTATK
+971 SLTLTATESRL
-979 PCVISFEYFAQG
+979 VSFRYLAKGNKAEYS
-991 HEDNWDEDDSAFF
+991 WEDDSAF

-1009 TTTLLTVYEE
+1009 TTTLLTAYEE
-1019 NGWKTFSTALN
+1019 NGWKTFSTVLN
-1030 TGETLTLS
+1030 KDEKLTLS
-1038 FNENGNSYYVR
+1038 FSESGSSYYVQ
-1049 LKNFAVSPAYT
+1049 LKDFAAAAAHTLTLNTPDGATVVLKDRSGAEITGKNGAYT
-1060 ITLTTTPT
+1060 
-1068 ADKVELKDESG
+1068 
-1079 NKLTGSG
+1079 
-1086 GKYAVAP
+1086 VAA
-1093 GTYTYTVSKKD
+1093 GTY
-1104 YETATGEITVTDA
+1104 A
-1117 DVTQPVKLTAKPV
+1117 
-1130 ITLTATPADATV
+1130 
-1142 KLEKGSLPASPKT
+1142 
-1155 TDKETGVYTY
+1155 
-1165 VVEKG
+1165 
-1170 AEYTYTVS
+1170 YTVS
-1178 KFGYETET
+1178 KFGYETKT
-1186 GSITVNADVNKT
+1186 GTIKVEGGDVSKDVALTALTAYQVKFNVAPEGAA
-1198 VTLSELASCTLTFA
+1198 VTL
-1212 VTPAENAKVTVTH
+1212 TH
-1225 PVGGTIKPEADGGY
+1225 PVGGTIAADGNGAY
-1239 KLYLGETYAYTVAK
+1239 IVYAGETYAYTVAK
-1253 ADYITVS
+1253 AGYITVS
-1260 GSFTAAKNDTIT
+1260 GSFTAAKNDTIK

-1290 TQDKSGVYLIDTAAK
+1290 KTENGVYQIGTAAE
-1305 LAWFADAVNGGQKAI
+1305 LAWFADAVNNGQTTI
-1320 NGKLTANIN
+1320 SGKLTANIN
-1329 LNGKPWTAI
+1329 LNGKTWTAI

-1351 DNYTVSGLVTTGLVG
+1351 DEAHHYTVSGLKGSKGLFDYVDSTGKVKNLSVDAV
-1366 ELAEGGVVENLRVNC
+1366 LTANGVVGGIVDFNDGTVENCLFSGSV
-1381 AIVSTSSLLGGV
+1381 T
-1393 ANSSAGTIRNCMV
+1393 NSSSYGAAGGIVGKSEGENSVVRNCV
-1406 SGSITF
+1406 NTGSIKNTTV
-1412 SSEGHNGASAI
+1412 SYGSTLSVGGIVGYTYGKVESCYSTGKVYADPAKTTNKAI
-1423 GGIAGRTTGNGVIS
+1423 GGIAG
-1437 GCVSRAVVKDAYD
+1437 AVKGSSYYEKWGA
-1450 NSTYGTSAPLGGI
+1450 LI
-1463 AGYAYGVVEN
+1463 N
-1473 CYFTGTL
+1473 CYVIGTVTG
-1480 AVKKT
+1480 
-1485 QPNKIIQQKRGGLVG
+1485 P
-1500 ELNANAELKGSYVAG
+1500 
-1515 EFAIADESKFGAV
+1515 ESGIGAV
-1528 VGKVNSGA
+1528 VGTVDSG
-1536 TITNCA
+1536 TSITNCV
-1542 YLDTVAPQAAADGT
+1542 YLDTVAHVPAMGNVTA
-1556 TSGMTAH
+1556 GMTAH
-1563 TADYMRSAE
+1563 TADYMRSTE

-1590 PVLPWQGGTVL
+1590 PVLPWQGGTPVDN
-1601 SADDL
+1601 ADL
-1606 KAAAAAANALELRG
+1606 KAAVDAANALQLRG

-1637 TVLGLYDLTDYNDKA
+1637 NVLGLYELTDGNYNKA

-1662 PGEAVTNLH
+1662 PGEAVTDLH
-1671 DYFLNALQK
+1671 DYFLTALQK

-1694 RLKADATGV
+1694 LLKADATGV

-1710 PVSGDPEEEE
+1710 PVSSDPEEEE
-1720 ETAQTYTACLTLP
+1720 EIAQTHTACLTLP
-1733 ASVTVPVEGSGEK
+1733 ASVTVPVDGEEK
-1746 IVSLTWTADNALVNT
+1746 TVSLAWTADNALVNT
-1761 ATGALTAPAADKVT
+1761 ATGALTAPAEGKVT

-1824 LQGMGL
+1824 LQGVGL

-1877 IADNGKITY
+1877 IADNGDIIY

-1932 ESAAES
+1932 ESAAGS

-1977 SIAGRYDVKVQWGTR
+1977 GIAGRYDVKVQWGTR

-2018 DGTALPEKSG
+2018 DGTPLPEKAG

-2196 AAAFMTEALTGD
+2196 AAAFMTEARTED
-2208 VYWDGIKNKNT
+2208 AYWDGIKNKNT

-2327 KDFAQFYKQPIHID
+2327 KNFAQFYKQPIQID
-2341 LTVIGEKNAAD
+2341 LTVPGTTGQND

-2375 QGISDFTFTGK
+2375 TGISGFTFTGK

-2400 LDSAKYTYTGSGAYI
+2400 LDSAKYTYTGSGTYI

-2421 AGHTLK
+2421 AGNTLK

-2500 AYIQSAVSAPVVS
+2500 AYIQSAVSAPVIS

-2920 IIAALGH
+2920 IINALGH
-2927 DEATRAAVAATC
+2927 DVGTRGAVAATC

-2955 VITAGATIPATGK
+2955 VITAGATILATGK

-3017 DEKLAEIKAAVEN
+3017 DEKLAEIKAAVSD
-3030 GSIVI
+3030 GAI
-3035 TVNNTPIL
+3035 TVTVTDTL
-3043 QLTKEDKESDG
+3043 QLTNEQKAADG
-3054 GKKALMQAGAAAS
+3054 GKSALTEAAKTAGD
-3067 GELKKELDKLAEKL
+3067 EVKKELNKLAEKL

-3127 LTIPITDE
+3127 VTIPITDE
-3135 LYAALQGKHVCVVRS
+3135 LYAALQGKRVCVVRS

-3195 SGYYYGGSGT
+3195 SGYYYGGSST
-3205 ADSGKKDSANTA
+3205 AGSGKKDSAKTA

-3223 LWLGSA
+3223 VWLGSA
-3229 VLAAAA
+3229 VLAAAG
-3235 VVVLTRKK
+3235 VVILSRKK
-3243 RVSK
+3243 RAVK

>member
-1 MRKRVISWLLTVV
+1 MKKRVISWLLTVV
-14 MVVSML
+14 MVVSLL

-26 DTLAADQEQQ
+26 DMLAADQEQQ
-36 TQQEQIAPADT
+36 TQQEQIAPVDT

-72 SARSGGAAPMLA
+72 SARSGGTALA
-84 AAGAVQNIGTAEEF
+84 LAEGTVSSAKEF
-98 AAMEPGGNYQLTAD
+98 AAMDASGSYTLTKD
-112 ITVTAP
+112 IIVTEP
-118 YANEFTDFSGTFD
+118 YASDFSGTFD

-138 LAISGDSDYQA
+138 LDITASTANVG
-149 LFAKL
+149 LFSKL
-154 AAGAVVKNVMVD
+154 AGGAVVKNVITAGSISGKVNN
-166 GEVTGT
+166 V
-172 DNIGGIAG
+172 GGIAG
-180 IATNATIIA
+180 TADGNVTIENCKNTASIKGGKGA
-189 CANKATVAA
+189 GGILGYSEPGSGFVTISSCANMGSVSGTRKQ
-198 TGRYVGGLVGKGT
+198 VGGIAGNVVGT
-211 GLTMTSCYNQ
+211 HIIRNCYNQ
-221 GAVSSTRTRPIN
+221 GDISDGA
-233 MGGIAGYVDGGASV
+233 GILGRGTKGVLV
-247 ENCYNTGS
+247 ENCYTVGS
-255 ITGSGSNTAA
+255 VETNGAIIAVSSSSYSSDEPCRIVNCYAPSETVTALVPSTVKISNSGTKSSAEMQSA
-265 VVGWDAATVKNCYY
+265 EFAAT
-279 LESTYKVGACG
+279 
-290 NDGYTDPTV
+290 
-299 SKTDAEMRSG
+299 
-309 DIVALLGSAF
+309 LGSAF
-319 MVKSGDYP
+319 QYNGGGYPTLKDPEPVVEKNVVSISVKSAKTTCYTGDELELSVTVTYDDNSSEVITKGFTVEGFDNTAPGKQTVTVTYKEKTDSIEIEVIKKPEFDDFFAGIVNSVEVTNDATYPYVVDMTDSDGLCLRSSNPVQGNTSSTSTITLKAKANVTLSFKYWGCNYDSSYAALTIVKNNSYNPEMRSWGSTQWKDFTIDLKKGDTLRLNLIKTYVSGDYY
-327 ALSWETPTAAV
+327 V
-338 KFTVSPANAV
+338 KLKDFTVSSLYEVKLTAEPEEADAV
-348 VEINGVKYTGSCTV
+348 VALKDSTGAELKGTNGVYIVSAGE
-362 GLPVGD
+362 
-368 YTYTVSCPG
+368 YTYTVSAYG
-377 YTQQT
+377 YD
-382 GSVTVTGE
+382 TVT
-390 DNPVANPNSVSVTL
+390 
-404 EKDAAKWVTVTFTV
+404 
-418 TPENATL
+418 
-425 TLKDGETQVTPTEGT
+425 ET
-440 TYKLLKG
+440 
-447 VTYTYTA
+447 
-454 VSDDEGY
+454 
-461 EPASGEVTPT
+461 
-471 ADGTQTVALKKVQS
+471 
-485 IAVKN
+485 I
-490 GSTHKTEFEQGD
+490 
-502 ALDTTGLTVTVTYS
+502 
-516 DNSTKDITE
+516 
-525 GFTVTGFNSVNV
+525 NV
-537 AENQTLT
+537 AADVAKT
-544 VHYKGAETTY
+544 V
-554 SVKINKKLF
+554 
-563 PSKAFNALEGYAT
+563 P
-576 VEYSHTGKYTAGD
+576 
-589 GKEFVD
+589 
-595 DAQEGAL
+595 
-602 RSNSAGMNS
+602 
-611 TTVTV
+611 
-616 TITFLENAPKMLL
+616 
-629 SFDYKVS
+629 
-636 SESNYDKLLVAQNRE
+636 
-651 TKLTKSGTVAW
+651 LTKSAAYSVAFDISRPAGI
-662 TADNSLTV
+662 TAD
-670 KGGDI
+670 
-675 VTLTYSKDRST
+675 
-686 ASGSD
+686 
-691 CIWLKNFTV
+691 
-700 SPLYTLT
+700 
-707 IAPNQTDATVTL
+707 
-719 KDKEG
+719 
-724 KTVSGSNGVFAVKAA
+724 
-739 ADYTY
+739 
-744 TVTKKGYEPATGK
+744 
-757 VTMSAENQ
+757 
-765 TVNVT
+765 
-770 LVKLPVITL
+770 
-779 QFTPD
+779 
-784 DAAVTLKQGNTTVY
+784 
-798 KESAASST
+798 
-806 GKNVYIA
+806 
-813 AKNTDYTYTVSK
+813 
-825 FGYETAT
+825 
-832 GMISVATG
+832 
-840 DVNKTVT
+840 
-847 LTEAAKYSVTFQ
+847 
-859 ITKPEGVSA
+859 
-868 SPTVTV
+868 PTVTV
-874 EYNGTKVY
+874 KTNGKAVYTGDGTGCSLSNGSYAYTVACDGCDNAGGIFSVNGDKVNITVTLAKKAIF
-882 EGSGANCTLPAGD
+882 EDFFANC
-895 YTYKATLKDCDD
+895 
-907 LSGSFTVAAAAVTVN
+907 
-922 LPFEKKLTFAD
+922 
-933 IFQGVEGITAS
+933 QGITVS
-944 NGTKGFKPI
+944 GDKGKFTI
-953 KSAAGNYLE
+953 EGAGKDSYL
-962 SNKSYYGTT
+962 KTT
-971 SLTLTATK
+971 ETTTLALTATK
-979 PCVISFEYFAQG
+979 
-991 HEDNWDEDDSAFF
+991 N
-1004 TVKKG
+1004 VK
-1009 TTTLLTVYEE
+1009 
-1019 NGWKTFSTALN
+1019 
-1030 TGETLTLS
+1030 LS
-1038 FNENGNSYYVR
+1038 FSYIANAAGYVEGDWYYDEPDEYYYFTIKKNSTQVKRAYSETSWKDFSVELTQGDVLTISYDGYTSYYYAA
-1049 LKNFAVSPAYT
+1049 LKNFAAVPFYTLTLNTPDGATVVLKDRSGAEITGKNGAYT
-1060 ITLTTTPT
+1060 
-1068 ADKVELKDESG
+1068 
-1079 NKLTGSG
+1079 
-1086 GKYAVAP
+1086 VAA
-1093 GTYTYTVSKKD
+1093 GTY
-1104 YETATGEITVTDA
+1104 A
-1117 DVTQPVKLTAKPV
+1117 
-1130 ITLTATPADATV
+1130 
-1142 KLEKGSLPASPKT
+1142 
-1155 TDKETGVYTY
+1155 
-1165 VVEKG
+1165 
-1170 AEYTYTVS
+1170 YTVS

-1225 PVGGTIKPEADGGY
+1225 PVGGTIKPETDGGY
-1239 KLYLGETYAYTVAK
+1239 KLYLGETYAYTVTK
-1253 ADYITVS
+1253 ADYIPVH
-1260 GSFTAAKNDTIT
+1260 GSITAAEDKTLSF
-1272 VTLTY
+1272 TLTY
-1277 AGAGWDGTTKTAP
+1277 AGEGWDGTAKTAP
-1290 TQDKSGVYLIDTAAK
+1290 TQDKNGVYQIGTAAE
-1305 LAWFADAVNGGQKAI
+1305 LAWFADAVNKDGTTI
-1320 NGKLTANIN
+1320 SGKLTANIN
-1329 LNGKPWTAI
+1329 LNGKTWTAI
-1338 GTSSNKFAGTLDG
+1338 GTDSNKFAGTLDG
-1351 DNYTVSGLVTTGLVG
+1351 DNYTVSGLAGTGGLVYYLSANG
-1366 ELAEGGVVENLRVNC
+1366 TVKSLCVDC
-1381 AIVSTSSLLGGV
+1381 AIDGTSNV
-1393 ANSSAGTIRNCMV
+1393 
-1406 SGSITF
+1406 
-1412 SSEGHNGASAI
+1412 
-1423 GGIAGRTTGNGVIS
+1423 GGIADKSEGRIENCLVSGYIKGGDDVIFGVGGIVGHGVAGNVIS
-1437 GCVSRAVVKDAYD
+1437 GCVSTADILFKYSRYAVQNGAGGIVGY
-1450 NSTYGTSAPLGGI
+1450 TYGT
-1463 AGYAYGVVEN
+1463 VEN
-1473 CYFTGTL
+1473 CYFAGNVHTNAKSVSAGGF
-1480 AVKKT
+1480 
-1485 QPNKIIQQKRGGLVG
+1485 GGLVG
-1500 ELNANAELKGSYVAG
+1500 CARSNAVMKDCYTVGAVTGP
-1515 EFAIADESKFGAV
+1515 ESSFGAV

-1556 TSGMTAH
+1556 TSGMTAR
-1563 TADYMRSAE
+1563 TADYMRTPE
-1572 FAVDMG
+1572 FAAEMG
-1578 MNQDDGTLNGGF
+1578 MHLDSGNSNGGF
-1590 PVLPWQGGTVL
+1590 PVLPWQGGTPVDN
-1601 SADDL
+1601 ADL

-1637 TVLGLYDLTDYNDKA
+1637 TVLGFYDLTDYNDKA
-1652 DLCEKYGIEA
+1652 DLCEKYGIEE
-1662 PGEAVTNLH
+1662 PGEAVTDLH

-1694 RLKADATGV
+1694 LLKADATGV

-1710 PVSGDPEEEE
+1710 PVSSDPEEEE
-1720 ETAQTYTACLTLP
+1720 EIAQTYTGFLTLP

-1746 IVSLTWTADNALVNT
+1746 TVSLAWTADNALVNT

-1784 GAATKT
+1784 GAATKV
-1790 KTFTLCLWSEN
+1790 KTFTLCLWSEK
-1801 AEKVQTLEDIAAE
+1801 AEKAQTLEDIAAE
-1814 FARKNTAVQP
+1814 FTRKNTAVQP
-1824 LQGMGL
+1824 LEGVGL

-1932 ESAAES
+1932 ESAAGS

-2003 NGTGVGTVNRPLQPA
+2003 GVGTVNRPLQPA
-2018 DGTALPEKSG
+2018 DGTPLPEKAG

-2092 FVDKTKPVDLTA
+2092 FVDKTKPVGLTA

-2185 IQPFTQPELDG
+2185 IQPFTQQELDD
-2196 AAAFMTEALTGD
+2196 AADFMTAARTEDA
-2208 VYWDGIKNKNT
+2208 YWDGIKNKNT

-2327 KDFAQFYKQPIHID
+2327 KNFAQFYKQPIQID
-2341 LTVIGEKNAAD
+2341 LTVPGTTGQND

-2375 QGISDFTFTGK
+2375 TGISGFTFTGK

-2439 GIAVKGGNET
+2439 GLTLQGGTET

-2478 PTDPMVPGAE
+2478 PTDPAVPGAE

-2558 KPDDK
+2558 APDDK
-2563 NTPVITDNERII
+2563 NTPVITDNERIA
-2575 LALTAIGKDPTN
+2575 LALTAIGKDPAN
-2587 VGDKNLLTALQDKDI
+2587 VGGENLLKALQNKDI
-2602 MKVTDT
+2602 MQVTDT
-2608 SKTDINGL
+2608 SNTDINGL

-2636 QAVLEQQNKDGS
+2636 QAVLAQQNEDGS
-2648 WSASADTKPVG
+2648 WRASADTKPVG

-2670 LAPYHKDGGNETVNT
+2670 LAPYYKDGGNETVNT

-2797 HRFGEWKVTV
+2797 HRFGEWQVTV

-2824 GVVEE
+2824 GAVEE
-2829 KPVPATGHKFSA
+2829 KSVPATGHNFGA

-2858 KCSVCGTKETMI
+2858 KCSVCGTEETMI

-2920 IIAALGH
+2920 VIAALGH

-2968 HTYVDGVCTTCGTR
+2968 HTYVNGVCTVCGVK
-2982 NPAGGIK
+2982 NPMANVK
-2989 GDDLKV
+2989 GDDIKV

-3017 DEKLAEIKAAVEN
+3017 DEKLADIKAAVSD
-3030 GSIVI
+3030 GAI
-3035 TVNNTPIL
+3035 TVTVTDTL
-3043 QLTKEDKESDG
+3043 QLTNEQKAADG
-3054 GKKALMQAGAAAS
+3054 GKSALTEAAKTAGD
-3067 GELKKELDKLAEKL
+3067 EVKKELNKLAEKL

-3127 LTIPITDE
+3127 VTIPITDE
-3135 LYAALQGKHVCVVRS
+3135 LYAALQGKRVCVVRS

>member
-1 MRKRVISWLLTVV
+1 MKKRVISWLLTVV
-14 MVVSML
+14 MAVSLL

-26 DTLAADQEQQ
+26 DTLAAEQEQQ
-36 TQQEQIAPADT
+36 TQQEQTAPADT
-47 ENTVPAGN
+47 DSNVPTED

-65 EEVPVSR
+65 AEVPVSR
-72 SARSGGAAPMLA
+72 SARSGGAALA
-84 AAGAVQNIGTAEEF
+84 LAEGTVSSAKEF
-98 AAMEPGGNYQLTAD
+98 AAMDASGSYTLTKD
-112 ITVTAP
+112 IIVTEP
-118 YANEFTDFSGTFD
+118 YASDFSGTFD
-131 GNGHTVT
+131 GDGHTVT
-138 LAISGDSDYQA
+138 LNITASTANVG
-149 LFAKL
+149 LFSKL
-154 AAGAVVKNVMVD
+154 AGGAVVKNVITA
-166 GEVTGT
+166 GSVTATGKNNVGGIAGVADTELGAITISNCKNEAAIEGNKVVGGILGGCTEDDYALTISACANEGNISGT
-172 DNIGGIAG
+172 RNIGGICG
-180 IATNATIIA
+180 TLENAHFIK
-189 CANKATVAA
+189 N
-198 TGRYVGGLVGKGT
+198 
-211 GLTMTSCYNQ
+211 CYNS
-221 GAVSSTRTRPIN
+221 GAVTGSTIGGILGRGARGYSSTTDTPIL
-233 MGGIAGYVDGGASV
+233 
-247 ENCYNTGS
+247 ENCYNVGNIVYSGTNGSAIVGTGY
-255 ITGSGSNTAA
+255 AKKP
-265 VVGWDAATVKNCYY
+265 VEVKNCYA
-279 LESTYKVGACG
+279 LEGSAQAFV
-290 NDGYTDPTV
+290 V
-299 SKTDAEMRSG
+299 SGVNADSNSDFKSAEEMQS
-309 DIVALLGSAF
+309 AEFAATLGSAF
-319 MVKSGDYP
+319 QYNGGGYPTLKDPEPVVEKNVVSISVKSAKTTCYTGDELELSVTVTYDDNSSEVITKGFTVAGFDNTAPGKQTVTVTYKEKTDSIEIEVIKKPEFDDFFAGIVNSVEVTNDATYPYVVDMTDSDGLCLRSSNPAQGNTSSTSTITLKAKANVTLSFKYWGCNYDSSYAALTIVKNNSYNPEMRSWGSTQWKDFTIDLKKGDTLRLNLIKTYVSGDYY
-327 ALSWETPTAAV
+327 V
-338 KFTVSPANAV
+338 KLKDFTVSSLYEVKLTAEPEEADAV
-348 VEINGVKYTGSCTV
+348 VALKDSTGAELKGTNGVYIVSAGE
-362 GLPVGD
+362 
-368 YTYTVSCPG
+368 YTYTVSAYGYDTVTETINVAADVAKTVPLTKSAAYSVAFDISRPAGITADPTVTVRTNGKAVYTGDGTGCSLSNGSYAYTVACDGCDNAGGIFSVNGDKVNITVTLAKKAIFEDFFANCQGITVSGDKGKFTIEGAGKDSYLKTTETTTLALTATKNVKLSFSYIANAAGCVEGDWYDEPDEYYYFTIKKNSKQVKLADRETSWKDFSVELTQGDVLTISYDG
-377 YTQQT
+377 YT
-382 GSVTVTGE
+382 SYYY
-390 DNPVANPNSVSVTL
+390 
-404 EKDAAKWVTVTFTV
+404 AALKNFAAVPFY
-418 TPENATL
+418 TL
-425 TLKDGETQVTPTEGT
+425 TLKTPDG
-440 TYKLLKG
+440 
-447 VTYTYTA
+447 
-454 VSDDEGY
+454 
-461 EPASGEVTPT
+461 
-471 ADGTQTVALKKVQS
+471 
-485 IAVKN
+485 
-490 GSTHKTEFEQGD
+490 
-502 ALDTTGLTVTVTYS
+502 
-516 DNSTKDITE
+516 
-525 GFTVTGFNSVNV
+525 
-537 AENQTLT
+537 
-544 VHYKGAETTY
+544 
-554 SVKINKKLF
+554 
-563 PSKAFNALEGYAT
+563 AT
-576 VEYSHTGKYTAGD
+576 V
-589 GKEFVD
+589 V
-595 DAQEGAL
+595 L
-602 RSNSAGMNS
+602 
-611 TTVTV
+611 
-616 TITFLENAPKMLL
+616 
-629 SFDYKVS
+629 
-636 SESNYDKLLVAQNRE
+636 
-651 TKLTKSGTVAW
+651 
-662 TADNSLTV
+662 
-670 KGGDI
+670 
-675 VTLTYSKDRST
+675 KDRS
-686 ASGSD
+686 G
-691 CIWLKNFTV
+691 
-700 SPLYTLT
+700 
-707 IAPNQTDATVTL
+707 
-719 KDKEG
+719 
-724 KTVSGSNGVFAVKAA
+724 
-739 ADYTY
+739 
-744 TVTKKGYEPATGK
+744 
-757 VTMSAENQ
+757 AE
-765 TVNVT
+765 
-770 LVKLPVITL
+770 I
-779 QFTPD
+779 
-784 DAAVTLKQGNTTVY
+784 
-798 KESAASST
+798 T
-806 GKNVYIA
+806 GKNGAYTVA
-813 AKNTDYTYTVSK
+813 AGTYAYTVSK
-825 FGYETAT
+825 FGYETKT
-832 GMISVATG
+832 GNI
-840 DVNKTVT
+840 
-847 LTEAAKYSVTFQ
+847 
-859 ITKPEGVSA
+859 
-868 SPTVTV
+868 
-874 EYNGTKVY
+874 
-882 EGSGANCTLPAGD
+882 
-895 YTYKATLKDCDD
+895 
-907 LSGSFTVAAAAVTVN
+907 
-922 LPFEKKLTFAD
+922 
-933 IFQGVEGITAS
+933 
-944 NGTKGFKPI
+944 
-953 KSAAGNYLE
+953 
-962 SNKSYYGTT
+962 
-971 SLTLTATK
+971 
-979 PCVISFEYFAQG
+979 
-991 HEDNWDEDDSAFF
+991 
-1004 TVKKG
+1004 
-1009 TTTLLTVYEE
+1009 
-1019 NGWKTFSTALN
+1019 
-1030 TGETLTLS
+1030 
-1038 FNENGNSYYVR
+1038 
-1049 LKNFAVSPAYT
+1049 
-1060 ITLTTTPT
+1060 
-1068 ADKVELKDESG
+1068 
-1079 NKLTGSG
+1079 
-1086 GKYAVAP
+1086 
-1093 GTYTYTVSKKD
+1093 TVS
-1104 YETATGEITVTDA
+1104 
-1117 DVTQPVKLTAKPV
+1117 
-1130 ITLTATPADATV
+1130 
-1142 KLEKGSLPASPKT
+1142 
-1155 TDKETGVYTY
+1155 
-1165 VVEKG
+1165 
-1170 AEYTYTVS
+1170 
-1178 KFGYETET
+1178 
-1186 GSITVNADVNKT
+1186 ADVNET

-1225 PVGGTIKPEADGGY
+1225 PVGGTIKPETDGGY
-1239 KLYLGETYAYTVAK
+1239 KLYLGETYAYTVTK
-1253 ADYITVS
+1253 ADYVPVH
-1260 GSFTAAKNDTIT
+1260 GSITAAEDKTLSF
-1272 VTLTY
+1272 TLTY
-1277 AGAGWDGTTKTAP
+1277 AGEGWDGTAKTAP
-1290 TQDKSGVYLIDTAAK
+1290 TQDKNGVYQIGTAAK
-1305 LAWFADAVNGGQKAI
+1305 LAWFADAVNKGDTTI
-1320 NGKLTANIN
+1320 SGKLTANIN
-1329 LNGKPWTAI
+1329 LNDKAWTAI
-1338 GTSSNKFAGTLDG
+1338 GTDSNKFAGTLDG
-1351 DNYTVSGLVTTGLVG
+1351 DNYTVSGLAGTGGLVYYLSANG
-1366 ELAEGGVVENLRVNC
+1366 TVKSLCVDC
-1381 AIVSTSSLLGGV
+1381 AIDGTSNV
-1393 ANSSAGTIRNCMV
+1393 
-1406 SGSITF
+1406 
-1412 SSEGHNGASAI
+1412 
-1423 GGIAGRTTGNGVIS
+1423 GGIADKSEGRIENCLVSGYIKGGDDVIFGVGGIVGHGVAGNVIS
-1437 GCVSRAVVKDAYD
+1437 GCVSTADILFKYSRYAVQNGAGGIVGY
-1450 NSTYGTSAPLGGI
+1450 TYGT
-1463 AGYAYGVVEN
+1463 VEN
-1473 CYFTGTL
+1473 CYFAGNVHTNAKSVSAGGF
-1480 AVKKT
+1480 
-1485 QPNKIIQQKRGGLVG
+1485 GGLVG
-1500 ELNANAELKGSYVAG
+1500 CARSNAVMKDCYTVGAVTGP
-1515 EFAIADESKFGAV
+1515 ESSFGAV

-1556 TSGMTAH
+1556 TSGMTAR
-1563 TADYMRSAE
+1563 TADYMRTPE
-1572 FAVDMG
+1572 FAAEMG
-1578 MNQDDGTLNGGF
+1578 MHLDSGNSNGGF
-1590 PVLPWQGGTVL
+1590 PVLPWQGGTPVDN
-1601 SADDL
+1601 ADL

-1637 TVLGLYDLTDYNDKA
+1637 TVLRFYDLTDYNDKA
-1652 DLCEKYGIEA
+1652 DLCEKYGIEE
-1662 PGEAVTNLH
+1662 PGEAVTDLH

-1694 RLKADATGV
+1694 LLKADATGV

-1710 PVSGDPEEEE
+1710 PVSSDPEEEE
-1720 ETAQTYTACLTLP
+1720 EIAQTYTGFLTLP

-1746 IVSLTWTADNALVNT
+1746 TVSLAWTADNALVNT

-1801 AEKVQTLEDIAAE
+1801 AEKVQTLEDIAVE
-1814 FARKNTAVQP
+1814 FTRKNTAVQP
-1824 LQGMGL
+1824 LQGVGL

-1877 IADNGKITY
+1877 IADNGDIIY

-1932 ESAAES
+1932 ESAAGS

-2018 DGTALPEKSG
+2018 DGTALPEKAG

-2061 FFDATVA
+2061 LFDATVA

-2092 FVDKTKPVDLTA
+2092 FVDKTKPVDTTA
-2104 VSDDMQMP
+2104 VGDDMQMP
-2112 RPALLEEKGIMSDS
+2112 RPALLEKAGIMTDS

-2185 IQPFTQPELDG
+2185 IQPFTQQELNG
-2196 AAAFMTEALTGD
+2196 AAVFMTEARTENA
-2208 VYWDGIKNKNT
+2208 YWDGIKNKNT

-2327 KDFAQFYKQPIHID
+2327 KNFAQFYKQPIQID
-2341 LTVIGEKNAAD
+2341 LTVPGTTGQND

-2375 QGISDFTFTGK
+2375 TGISGFTFTGK

-2439 GIAVKGGNET
+2439 GLTLQGGTET

-2478 PTDPMVPGAE
+2478 PTDPAVPGAE

-2558 KPDDK
+2558 APDDK
-2563 NTPVITDNERII
+2563 NTPVITDNERIA
-2575 LALTAIGKDPTN
+2575 LALTAIGKDPAN
-2587 VGDKNLLTALQDKDI
+2587 VGGENLLKALQNKDI
-2602 MKVTDT
+2602 MQVTDT
-2608 SKTDINGL
+2608 SNTDINGL

-2636 QAVLEQQNKDGS
+2636 QAVLAQQNEDGS
-2648 WSASADTKPVG
+2648 WRASADTKPVG

-2670 LAPYHKDGGNETVNT
+2670 LAPYYKDGGNETVNT

-2797 HRFGEWKVTV
+2797 HRFGEWQVTV

-2824 GVVEE
+2824 GAVEE
-2829 KPVPATGHKFSA
+2829 KSVPATGHNFGA

-2858 KCSVCGTKETMI
+2858 KCSVCGTEETMI

-2920 IIAALGH
+2920 VIAALGH

-2968 HTYVDGVCTTCGTR
+2968 HTYVNGVCTVCGVK
-2982 NPAGGIK
+2982 NPMANVK
-2989 GDDLKV
+2989 GDDIKV

-3017 DEKLAEIKAAVEN
+3017 DEKLADIKAAVSD
-3030 GSIVI
+3030 GAI
-3035 TVNNTPIL
+3035 TVTVTDTL
-3043 QLTKEDKESDG
+3043 QLTNEQKAADG
-3054 GKKALMQAGAAAS
+3054 GKSALTEAAKTAGD
-3067 GELKKELDKLAEKL
+3067 EVKKELNKLAEKL

-3127 LTIPITDE
+3127 VTIPITDE

-3205 ADSGKKDSANTA
+3205 ADSGKTDSANTA

>member
-1 MRKRVISWLLTVV
+1 MKKRVISWLLTVV
-14 MVVSML
+14 MVVSLL

-36 TQQEQIAPADT
+36 TQQEQIAPVDT

-65 EEVPVSR
+65 PETP
-72 SARSGGAAPMLA
+72 APQMTRSGGAALA
-84 AAGAVQNIGTAEEF
+84 LAEGTVSSAKEF
-98 AAMEPGGNYQLTAD
+98 AAMDASGSYTLTKD
-112 ITVTAP
+112 IIVTEP
-118 YANEFTDFSGTFD
+118 YAYDFIGTFD

-138 LAISGDSDYQA
+138 LDITASTANVG
-149 LFAKL
+149 LFSKL
-154 AAGAVVKNVMVD
+154 AGGAVVKNVITAGSISGKVNN
-166 GEVTGT
+166 V
-172 DNIGGIAG
+172 GGIAG
-180 IATNATIIA
+180 TADGNVTIENCKNTASIKGGKGA
-189 CANKATVAA
+189 GGILGYSEPGSGFVTISSCANMGSVSGTRKQ
-198 TGRYVGGLVGKGT
+198 VGGIAGNVVGT
-211 GLTMTSCYNQ
+211 HIIRNCYNQ
-221 GAVSSTRTRPIN
+221 GDISDGA
-233 MGGIAGYVDGGASV
+233 GILGRGTKGVLV
-247 ENCYNTGS
+247 ENCYTVGS
-255 ITGSGSNTAA
+255 VETNGAIIAVSSSSYSSDEPCRIVNCYAPSETVTALVPSTVKISNSGTKSSAEMQSA
-265 VVGWDAATVKNCYY
+265 EFAAT
-279 LESTYKVGACG
+279 
-290 NDGYTDPTV
+290 
-299 SKTDAEMRSG
+299 
-309 DIVALLGSAF
+309 LGSAF
-319 MVKSGDYP
+319 QYNGGGYPTLKDPEPVVEKNVVSISVKSAKTTCYTGDELELSVTVTYDDNSSEVITKGFTVEGFDNTAPGKQTVTVTYKEKTDSIEIEVIKKPEFDDFFAGIVNSVEVTNDATYPYVVDMTDSDGLCLRSSNPVQGNTSSTSTITLKAKANVTLSFKYWGCNYDSSYAALTIVKNNSYNPEMRSWGSTQWKDFTIDLKKGDTLRLNLIKTYVSGDYY
-327 ALSWETPTAAV
+327 V
-338 KFTVSPANAV
+338 KLKDFTVSSLYEVKLTAEPEEADAV
-348 VEINGVKYTGSCTV
+348 VALKDSTGAELKGTNGVYIVSAGE
-362 GLPVGD
+362 
-368 YTYTVSCPG
+368 YTYTVSAYG
-377 YTQQT
+377 YD
-382 GSVTVTGE
+382 TVT
-390 DNPVANPNSVSVTL
+390 
-404 EKDAAKWVTVTFTV
+404 
-418 TPENATL
+418 
-425 TLKDGETQVTPTEGT
+425 ET
-440 TYKLLKG
+440 
-447 VTYTYTA
+447 
-454 VSDDEGY
+454 
-461 EPASGEVTPT
+461 
-471 ADGTQTVALKKVQS
+471 
-485 IAVKN
+485 I
-490 GSTHKTEFEQGD
+490 
-502 ALDTTGLTVTVTYS
+502 
-516 DNSTKDITE
+516 
-525 GFTVTGFNSVNV
+525 NV
-537 AENQTLT
+537 AADVAKT
-544 VHYKGAETTY
+544 V
-554 SVKINKKLF
+554 
-563 PSKAFNALEGYAT
+563 P
-576 VEYSHTGKYTAGD
+576 
-589 GKEFVD
+589 
-595 DAQEGAL
+595 
-602 RSNSAGMNS
+602 
-611 TTVTV
+611 
-616 TITFLENAPKMLL
+616 
-629 SFDYKVS
+629 
-636 SESNYDKLLVAQNRE
+636 
-651 TKLTKSGTVAW
+651 LTKSAAYSVAFDISRPAGI
-662 TADNSLTV
+662 TAD
-670 KGGDI
+670 
-675 VTLTYSKDRST
+675 
-686 ASGSD
+686 
-691 CIWLKNFTV
+691 
-700 SPLYTLT
+700 
-707 IAPNQTDATVTL
+707 
-719 KDKEG
+719 
-724 KTVSGSNGVFAVKAA
+724 
-739 ADYTY
+739 
-744 TVTKKGYEPATGK
+744 
-757 VTMSAENQ
+757 
-765 TVNVT
+765 
-770 LVKLPVITL
+770 
-779 QFTPD
+779 
-784 DAAVTLKQGNTTVY
+784 
-798 KESAASST
+798 
-806 GKNVYIA
+806 
-813 AKNTDYTYTVSK
+813 
-825 FGYETAT
+825 
-832 GMISVATG
+832 
-840 DVNKTVT
+840 
-847 LTEAAKYSVTFQ
+847 
-859 ITKPEGVSA
+859 
-868 SPTVTV
+868 PTVTV
-874 EYNGTKVY
+874 KTNGKAVYTGDGTGCSLSNGSYAYTVAYDGCDNAGGIFSVNGDKVNITVTLAKKAIF
-882 EGSGANCTLPAGD
+882 EDFFANC
-895 YTYKATLKDCDD
+895 
-907 LSGSFTVAAAAVTVN
+907 
-922 LPFEKKLTFAD
+922 
-933 IFQGVEGITAS
+933 QGITVS
-944 NGTKGFKPI
+944 GDKGKFTI
-953 KSAAGNYLE
+953 EGAGKDSYL
-962 SNKSYYGTT
+962 KTT
-971 SLTLTATK
+971 ETTTLALTATK
-979 PCVISFEYFAQG
+979 
-991 HEDNWDEDDSAFF
+991 N
-1004 TVKKG
+1004 VK
-1009 TTTLLTVYEE
+1009 
-1019 NGWKTFSTALN
+1019 
-1030 TGETLTLS
+1030 LS
-1038 FNENGNSYYVR
+1038 FSYIANAAGYVEGDWYYDEPDEYYYFTIKKNSTQVKRAYSETSWKDFSVELTQGDVLTISYDGYTSYYYAA
-1049 LKNFAVSPAYT
+1049 LKNFAAVPFYTLTLNTPDGATVVLKDRSGAEITGKNGAYT
-1060 ITLTTTPT
+1060 
-1068 ADKVELKDESG
+1068 
-1079 NKLTGSG
+1079 
-1086 GKYAVAP
+1086 VAA
-1093 GTYTYTVSKKD
+1093 GTY
-1104 YETATGEITVTDA
+1104 A
-1117 DVTQPVKLTAKPV
+1117 
-1130 ITLTATPADATV
+1130 
-1142 KLEKGSLPASPKT
+1142 
-1155 TDKETGVYTY
+1155 
-1165 VVEKG
+1165 
-1170 AEYTYTVS
+1170 YTVS

-1225 PVGGTIKPEADGGY
+1225 PVGGTIKPETDGGY
-1239 KLYLGETYAYTVAK
+1239 KLYLGETYAYTVTK
-1253 ADYITVS
+1253 ADYIPVH
-1260 GSFTAAKNDTIT
+1260 GSITAAEDKTLSF
-1272 VTLTY
+1272 TLTY
-1277 AGAGWDGTTKTAP
+1277 AGEGWDGTAKTAP
-1290 TQDKSGVYLIDTAAK
+1290 TQDKNGVYQIGTAAE
-1305 LAWFADAVNGGQKAI
+1305 LAWFADAVNKDGTTI
-1320 NGKLTANIN
+1320 SGKLTANIN
-1329 LNGKPWTAI
+1329 LNGKTWTAI
-1338 GTSSNKFAGTLDG
+1338 GTDSNKFAGTLDG
-1351 DNYTVSGLVTTGLVG
+1351 DNYTVSGLAGTGGLVYYLSANG
-1366 ELAEGGVVENLRVNC
+1366 TVKSLCVDC
-1381 AIVSTSSLLGGV
+1381 AIDGTSNV
-1393 ANSSAGTIRNCMV
+1393 
-1406 SGSITF
+1406 
-1412 SSEGHNGASAI
+1412 
-1423 GGIAGRTTGNGVIS
+1423 GGIADKSEGRIENCLVSGYIKGGDDVIFGVGGIVGHGVAGNVIS
-1437 GCVSRAVVKDAYD
+1437 GCVSTADILFKYSRYAVQNGAGGIVGY
-1450 NSTYGTSAPLGGI
+1450 TYGT
-1463 AGYAYGVVEN
+1463 VEN
-1473 CYFTGTL
+1473 CYFAGNVHTNAKSVSAGGF
-1480 AVKKT
+1480 
-1485 QPNKIIQQKRGGLVG
+1485 GGLVG
-1500 ELNANAELKGSYVAG
+1500 CARSNAVMKDCYTVGAVTGP
-1515 EFAIADESKFGAV
+1515 ESSFGAV

-1556 TSGMTAH
+1556 TSGMTAR
-1563 TADYMRSAE
+1563 TADYMRTPE
-1572 FAVDMG
+1572 FAAEMG
-1578 MNQDDGTLNGGF
+1578 MHLDSGNSNGGF
-1590 PVLPWQGGTVL
+1590 PVLPWQGGTPVDN
-1601 SADDL
+1601 ADL

-1637 TVLGLYDLTDYNDKA
+1637 TVLGLYELTDGNYNKA
-1652 DLCEKYGIEA
+1652 DLCKEYGIEE
-1662 PGEAVTNLH
+1662 PGEAVTDLH
-1671 DYFLNALQK
+1671 DYFLTALQK
-1680 HFYKELG
+1680 HFYKEQG

-1694 RLKADATGV
+1694 LLKADATGV

-1720 ETAQTYTACLTLP
+1720 EIAQTHTACLTLP

-1814 FARKNTAVQP
+1814 FTRKNTAVQP
-1824 LQGMGL
+1824 LEGVGL

-1870 DGTKVQY
+1870 DDTKVQY

-1932 ESAAES
+1932 ESAAGS

-2018 DGTALPEKSG
+2018 DGTALPEKAG

-2081 LAEKYQGLLRD
+2081 LAEKYRGLLRD
-2092 FVDKTKPVDLTA
+2092 FVDKTKSVDTTA

-2112 RPALLEEKGIMSDS
+2112 RPALLEKAGIMTDS
-2126 YNQKVTMVSLT
+2126 YNQKVTMVSRT

-2185 IQPFTQPELDG
+2185 IQPFTQQELNG
-2196 AAAFMTEALTGD
+2196 AAAFMTAARTEDT
-2208 VYWDGIKNKNT
+2208 YWDGIKNKNT
-2219 VKTKVTSD
+2219 DKTKVTSD

-2327 KDFAQFYKQPIHID
+2327 KNFAQFYKQPIQID
-2341 LTVIGEKNAAD
+2341 LTVPGTTGQND
-2352 PNENQTLTVKVKV
+2352 PNENQTLAVKVKV
-2365 DGYNKNGHTF
+2365 DGYDKNGHTF
-2375 QGISDFTFTGK
+2375 TGISGFTFTGK

-2400 LDSAKYTYTGSGAYI
+2400 LDSANYTYTGSGTYI

-2421 AGHTLK
+2421 AGNTLK

-2439 GIAVKGGNET
+2439 GLTLQGGTET

-2478 PTDPMVPGAE
+2478 PTDPAVPGAE

-2500 AYIQSAVSAPVVS
+2500 AYIQGAVSAPVVS

-2552 SDGILR
+2552 SDGVLVD
-2558 KPDDK
+2558 PESH
-2563 NTPVITDNERII
+2563 NPTVTDNERII
-2575 LALTAIGKDPTN
+2575 LALTAIGKDPAN

-2648 WSASADTKPVG
+2648 WRASADTKPVG

-2829 KPVPATGHKFSA
+2829 KPVPATGHNFGA

-2858 KCSVCGTKETMI
+2858 KCSVCSTEETMI

-2901 CHKYF
+2901 CHKFF

-2920 IIAALGH
+2920 VIAALGH

-2968 HTYVDGVCTTCGTR
+2968 HTYVNGVCTVCGVK
-2982 NPAGGIK
+2982 NPMANVK
-2989 GDDLKV
+2989 GDDIKV
-2995 DSKDNTI
+2995 DSKDNKTAAGDGLVIKADDTI
-3002 VTGGGLTIKT
+3002 TGE
-3012 DKPVT
+3012 V
-3017 DEKLAEIKAAVEN
+3017 LADIKAAVSD
-3030 GSIVI
+3030 GAI
-3035 TVNNTPIL
+3035 TVTVTDTL
-3043 QLTKEDKESDG
+3043 QLTNEQKAADG
-3054 GKKALMQAGAAAS
+3054 GKSALTEAAKTAGD
-3067 GELKKELDKLAEKL
+3067 EVKKELNKLAEKL

-3127 LTIPITDE
+3127 VTIPITDE

-3229 VLAAAA
+3229 ALAAAA

>member
-1 MRKRVISWLLTVV
+1 MKKRVISWLLTVV
-14 MVVSML
+14 MVVSLL

-47 ENTVPAGN
+47 ENTVPAEN

-65 EEVPVSR
+65 EEVPVSQMT
-72 SARSGGAAPMLA
+72 SSGGTAPMLA
-84 AAGAVQNIGTAEEF
+84 AAGAVQNIGTAEAF
-98 AAMEPGGNYQLTAD
+98 AAMEPSGNYQLTAD

-118 YANEFTDFSGTFD
+118 YGNDITGFTGFTGTFD

-138 LAISGDSDYQA
+138 LDITASTANVG
-149 LFAKL
+149 LFSKL
-154 AAGAVVKNVMVD
+154 AGGAVVKNVITAGSVTVD
-166 GEVTGT
+166 HTNKKSYVGGIAGYANAYENPILIENCKNTAAISGYKAVGGILGQGTNTNGITIYSCANTGT
-172 DNIGGIAG
+172 IAGANTQIGGIAG
-180 IATNATIIA
+180 SITATATIE
-189 CANKATVAA
+189 
-198 TGRYVGGLVGKGT
+198 
-211 GLTMTSCYNQ
+211 S
-221 GAVSSTRTRPIN
+221 
-233 MGGIAGYVDGGASV
+233 
-247 ENCYNTGS
+247 CYNTGDVNGFS
-255 ITGSGSNTAA
+255 NVAGIVGSGSSGTSLQ
-265 VVGWDAATVKNCYY
+265 VKNCYTTGQIGIIEGSSNLSY
-279 LESTYKVGACG
+279 GLVVGGKNKCSVANSYALENTASSKALVPKANSSSYQIQI
-290 NDGYTDPTV
+290 DDV
-299 SKTDAEMRSG
+299 SCFKPLDEMQSAEF
-309 DIVALLGSAF
+309 AATLGSAF
-319 MVKSGDYP
+319 QYNVGGYPTLKDPEPVVEKNVVSISVKSAKTTCYTDDELELSVTVTYDDNSSEVITKGFTVAGFDNTAPGKQTVTVTYKEKTDSIEIEVIKKPEFDDFFAGIVNSVEVTNDATYPYVVDMTDSDGLCLRSSNPVQGNSTSTITLKAKANVTLSFKYWGCNYDSSYAALTIVKNNSYNPEMRSWGSTQWKDFTIDLKKGDTLRLNLIKTYVLGDYY
-327 ALSWETPTAAV
+327 V
-338 KFTVSPANAV
+338 KLKDFTVSSLYEVKLTAEPKEADAV
-348 VEINGVKYTGSCTV
+348 VALKDSTGAELKGTNGVYIVSAGE
-362 GLPVGD
+362 
-368 YTYTVSCPG
+368 YTYTVSAYGYDTVTETINVAADVAKTVPLTKSAAYSVAFDISRPAGITADPTVTVRTNGKAVYTGDGTGCSLSNGSYAYTVACDGCDNAGGIFSVNGDKVNITVTLAKKAIFEDFFANCQGITVSGDKGKFTIEGAGKDSYLKTTETTTLALTATKNVKLSFSYIANAAGCVEGDWYDEPDEYYYFTIKKNSKQVKLADRETSWKDFSVELTQGDVLTISYDG
-377 YTQQT
+377 YT
-382 GSVTVTGE
+382 SYYY
-390 DNPVANPNSVSVTL
+390 
-404 EKDAAKWVTVTFTV
+404 AALKNFAAVPFY
-418 TPENATL
+418 TL
-425 TLKDGETQVTPTEGT
+425 TLKTPDG
-440 TYKLLKG
+440 
-447 VTYTYTA
+447 
-454 VSDDEGY
+454 
-461 EPASGEVTPT
+461 
-471 ADGTQTVALKKVQS
+471 
-485 IAVKN
+485 
-490 GSTHKTEFEQGD
+490 
-502 ALDTTGLTVTVTYS
+502 
-516 DNSTKDITE
+516 
-525 GFTVTGFNSVNV
+525 
-537 AENQTLT
+537 
-544 VHYKGAETTY
+544 
-554 SVKINKKLF
+554 
-563 PSKAFNALEGYAT
+563 AT
-576 VEYSHTGKYTAGD
+576 V
-589 GKEFVD
+589 V
-595 DAQEGAL
+595 L
-602 RSNSAGMNS
+602 
-611 TTVTV
+611 
-616 TITFLENAPKMLL
+616 
-629 SFDYKVS
+629 
-636 SESNYDKLLVAQNRE
+636 
-651 TKLTKSGTVAW
+651 
-662 TADNSLTV
+662 
-670 KGGDI
+670 
-675 VTLTYSKDRST
+675 KDRS
-686 ASGSD
+686 G
-691 CIWLKNFTV
+691 
-700 SPLYTLT
+700 
-707 IAPNQTDATVTL
+707 
-719 KDKEG
+719 
-724 KTVSGSNGVFAVKAA
+724 
-739 ADYTY
+739 
-744 TVTKKGYEPATGK
+744 
-757 VTMSAENQ
+757 AE
-765 TVNVT
+765 
-770 LVKLPVITL
+770 I
-779 QFTPD
+779 
-784 DAAVTLKQGNTTVY
+784 
-798 KESAASST
+798 T
-806 GKNVYIA
+806 GKNGAYTVA
-813 AKNTDYTYTVSK
+813 AGTYAYTVSK
-825 FGYETAT
+825 FGYETKT
-832 GMISVATG
+832 GNI
-840 DVNKTVT
+840 
-847 LTEAAKYSVTFQ
+847 
-859 ITKPEGVSA
+859 
-868 SPTVTV
+868 
-874 EYNGTKVY
+874 
-882 EGSGANCTLPAGD
+882 
-895 YTYKATLKDCDD
+895 
-907 LSGSFTVAAAAVTVN
+907 
-922 LPFEKKLTFAD
+922 
-933 IFQGVEGITAS
+933 
-944 NGTKGFKPI
+944 
-953 KSAAGNYLE
+953 
-962 SNKSYYGTT
+962 
-971 SLTLTATK
+971 
-979 PCVISFEYFAQG
+979 
-991 HEDNWDEDDSAFF
+991 
-1004 TVKKG
+1004 
-1009 TTTLLTVYEE
+1009 
-1019 NGWKTFSTALN
+1019 
-1030 TGETLTLS
+1030 
-1038 FNENGNSYYVR
+1038 
-1049 LKNFAVSPAYT
+1049 
-1060 ITLTTTPT
+1060 
-1068 ADKVELKDESG
+1068 
-1079 NKLTGSG
+1079 
-1086 GKYAVAP
+1086 
-1093 GTYTYTVSKKD
+1093 TVS
-1104 YETATGEITVTDA
+1104 
-1117 DVTQPVKLTAKPV
+1117 
-1130 ITLTATPADATV
+1130 
-1142 KLEKGSLPASPKT
+1142 
-1155 TDKETGVYTY
+1155 
-1165 VVEKG
+1165 
-1170 AEYTYTVS
+1170 
-1178 KFGYETET
+1178 
-1186 GSITVNADVNKT
+1186 ADVNET

-1225 PVGGTIKPEADGGY
+1225 PVGGTIKPEANGGY
-1239 KLYLGETYAYTVAK
+1239 KLYLGETYAYTVTK
-1253 ADYITVS
+1253 ADYVPVH
-1260 GSFTAAKNDTIT
+1260 GSITAAEDKTLSF
-1272 VTLTY
+1272 TLTY
-1277 AGAGWDGTTKTAP
+1277 AGEGWDGTAKTAP
-1290 TQDKSGVYLIDTAAK
+1290 TQDKNGVYQIGTAAE
-1305 LAWFADAVNGGQKAI
+1305 LAWFADAVQTGQTAI
-1320 NGKLTANIN
+1320 SAKLTANIN
-1329 LNGKPWTAI
+1329 LNGKTWTAF
-1338 GTSSNKFAGTLDG
+1338 GKYDYKLEGKSGFAGTLDG
-1351 DNYTVSGLVTTGLVG
+1351 DRHIVSGLKSTEGLVSC
-1366 ELAEGGVVENLRVNC
+1366 L
-1381 AIVSTSSLLGGV
+1381 
-1393 ANSSAGTIRNCMV
+1393 SSAGTVKNLTVIGTV
-1406 SGSITF
+1406 SGSSHVGGIAAT
-1412 SSEGHNGASAI
+1412 SSGTVENCLFDGTVTTSSSSASAGGIVGRASKGNRIVNCVNTGDIKNTCTSYSSTLNIGGIVGYTYGTVENCYSTGNVSARTDRDTNKGI
-1423 GGIAGRTTGNGVIS
+1423 GGIAGQVYASAVLRNCYVTGAVTGPKAGIS
-1437 GCVSRAVVKDAYD
+1437 PVVNLVA
-1450 NSTYGTSAPLGGI
+1450 SGAT
-1463 AGYAYGVVEN
+1463 VEN
-1473 CYFTGTL
+1473 CYYLHAAGIGASTAGAL
-1480 AVKKT
+1480 QKT
-1485 QPNKIIQQKRGGLVG
+1485 
-1500 ELNANAELKGSYVAG
+1500 AEEMRTP
-1515 EFAIADESKFGAV
+1515 EFA
-1528 VGKVNSGA
+1528 
-1536 TITNCA
+1536 
-1542 YLDTVAPQAAADGT
+1542 
-1556 TSGMTAH
+1556 
-1563 TADYMRSAE
+1563 AE
-1572 FAVDMG
+1572 MG
-1578 MNQDDGTLNGGF
+1578 MHLDSGNSNGGF
-1590 PVLPWQGGTVL
+1590 PVLPWQGGTPVDN
-1601 SADDL
+1601 ADL

-1620 MSAADAAKK
+1620 MSAADVAKK
-1629 AKADWYAE
+1629 AKADWNAE
-1637 TVLGLYDLTDYNDKA
+1637 NVLGIYDLTDYDDKA
-1652 DLCEKYGIEA
+1652 DLCEEYGIEA

-1694 RLKADATGV
+1694 LLKADATGV

-1710 PVSGDPEEEE
+1710 PVSSDPEEEE
-1720 ETAQTYTACLTLP
+1720 EIAQTHTACLTLP
-1733 ASVTVPVEGSGEK
+1733 ASVTVSVDGEEK
-1746 IVSLTWTADNALVNT
+1746 TVSLAWTADNALVNT

-1824 LQGMGL
+1824 LQGVGL

-2939 YASGHEADTYC
+2939 YVSGRTAETYC
-2950 KRCGI
+2950 KRCGL
-2955 VITAGATIPATGK
+2955 VLVPSTSIPATGK

-3017 DEKLAEIKAAVEN
+3017 DEKLAEIKAAVSD
-3030 GSIVI
+3030 GAI
-3035 TVNNTPIL
+3035 TVTVTDTL
-3043 QLTKEDKESDG
+3043 QLTNEQKAADG
-3054 GKKALMQAGAAAS
+3054 GKSALTEAAKTAGD
-3067 GELKKELDKLAEKL
+3067 EVKKELNKLAEKL

-3127 LTIPITDE
+3127 VTIPITDE
-3135 LYAALQGKHVCVVRS
+3135 LYAALQGKRVCVMRS

>member
-72 SARSGGAAPMLA
+72 SARSGGTDSAP
-84 AAGAVQNIGTAEEF
+84 TAINDADGF
-98 AAMEPGGNYQLTAD
+98 RDMDASGSYKLTAD
-112 ITVTAP
+112 IIVTAP
-118 YANEFTDFSGTFD
+118 YAENFTGTFD

-255 ITGSGSNTAA
+255 ITGSGKNTAA
-265 VVGWDAATVKNCYY
+265 VVGWNAATVKSCYY
-279 LESTYKVGACG
+279 LESTYKVGSCG
-290 NDGYTDPTV
+290 NGDYTDPTV
-299 SKTDAEMRSG
+299 PKTDTEMRSG
-309 DIVALLGSAF
+309 DIVTLLGSAF
-319 MVKSGDYP
+319 MAKTGDYP

-338 KFTVSPANAV
+338 TFAIQPENAV
-348 VEINGVKYTGSCTV
+348 LTINGGTYTGSTTV
-362 GLPVGD
+362 ALPAAD
-368 YTYTVSCPG
+368 APYSYTVSCPG

-382 GSVTVTGE
+382 GSVTVTNK

-404 EKDAAKWVTVTFTV
+404 EKDTSAWVNVTF
-418 TPENATL
+418 N
-425 TLKDGETQVTPTEGT
+425 VTPTGAALTVKRGDTVIEPQSDGI
-440 TYKLLKG
+440 YKLLKG
-447 VTYTYTA
+447 VAYTYTA
-454 VSDDEGY
+454 VSDDESY

-471 ADGTQTVALKKVQS
+471 ADGIQTVALKKVRS
-485 IAVKN
+485 IAVTKAP
-490 GSTHKTEFEQGD
+490 TKTEYYKGD
-502 ALDTTGLTVTVTYS
+502 AELDLTGMVLTVNYDGTDETRTITDGYDAAGVTCEGFSTETPVESQTVTVKYRGKTATFTIKVNDKLRFADFFTAIS
-516 DNSTKDITE
+516 DSITA
-525 GFTVTGFNSVNV
+525 TDD
-537 AENQTLT
+537 
-544 VHYKGAETTY
+544 TTY
-554 SVKINKKLF
+554 PFTPVQKPEGNYLESSNTSNYSSSKIILT
-563 PSKAFNALEGYAT
+563 AT
-576 VEYSHTGKYTAGD
+576 K
-589 GKEFVD
+589 
-595 DAQEGAL
+595 
-602 RSNSAGMNS
+602 N
-611 TTVTV
+611 VT
-616 TITFLENAPKMLL
+616 L
-629 SFDYKVS
+629 SFDYLGS
-636 SESNYDKLLVAQNRE
+636 AFSNSYYCF
-651 TKLTKSGTVAW
+651 
-662 TADNSLTV
+662 TV
-670 KGGDI
+670 KKGTQPILSSYNSTTWKKCAVDMAAGDT
-675 VTLTYSKDRST
+675 VTLKFEHPYSY
-686 ASGSD
+686 GSHYSVK
-691 CIWLKNFTV
+691 LKNFTV

-707 IAPNQTDATVTL
+707 IAPDQTDATVTL

-724 KTVSGSNGVFAVKAA
+724 KAVSGSNGVFAVKAA

-765 TVNVT
+765 TVNVA
-770 LVKLPVITL
+770 LAKLPVITL
-779 QFTPD
+779 TVSPA
-784 DAAVTLKQGNTTVY
+784 DATVKLTKNGSAVSHDTKNGGEY
-798 KESAASST
+798 K
-806 GKNVYIA
+806 YIA
-813 AKNTDYTYTVSK
+813 AKNTAYTYTVSK

-832 GMISVATG
+832 GTINVATA

-847 LTEAAKYSVTFQ
+847 LTELAKQTVTFH
-859 ITKPEGVSA
+859 ITKPDGVTA
-868 SPTVTV
+868 APTVTV
-874 EYNGTKVY
+874 MSGKDAVY
-882 EGSGANCTLPAGD
+882 TGSGTNCALPAGD
-895 YTYKATLKDCDD
+895 YTYTAKLDGCDD

-922 LPFEKKLTFAD
+922 LPFAKKLTFAD
-933 IFQGVEGITAS
+933 MFQGIEGITAT
-944 NGTKGFKPI
+944 NGTSGFKPV
-953 KSAAGNYLE
+953 KDAAGNYLE
-962 SNKSYYGTT
+962 SNRKNYGTT
-971 SLTLTATK
+971 SLTLTATESRL
-979 PCVISFEYFAQG
+979 VSFRYLAKGNKAEYS
-991 HEDNWDEDDSAFF
+991 WDDDSAF

-1009 TTTLLTVYEE
+1009 TSTLLTAYEE
-1019 NGWKTFSTALN
+1019 NDWKTFSTVLN
-1030 TGETLTLS
+1030 KDEKLTLS
-1038 FNENGNSYYVR
+1038 FSESGSSYYVR
-1049 LKNFAVSPAYT
+1049 LKDFAAAAAHTLTLKTPDGATVVLKDRSGAEITGKNGAYT
-1060 ITLTTTPT
+1060 
-1068 ADKVELKDESG
+1068 
-1079 NKLTGSG
+1079 
-1086 GKYAVAP
+1086 VAA
-1093 GTYTYTVSKKD
+1093 GTY
-1104 YETATGEITVTDA
+1104 A
-1117 DVTQPVKLTAKPV
+1117 
-1130 ITLTATPADATV
+1130 
-1142 KLEKGSLPASPKT
+1142 
-1155 TDKETGVYTY
+1155 
-1165 VVEKG
+1165 
-1170 AEYTYTVS
+1170 YTVS
-1178 KFGYETET
+1178 KFGYETKT
-1186 GSITVNADVNKT
+1186 GNITVSADVNET
-1198 VTLSELASCTLTFA
+1198 VTLTELASCTLTFA

-1225 PVGGTIKPEADGGY
+1225 PVGGTIKEADGSY
-1239 KLYLGETYAYTVAK
+1239 KLYLGETYAYTVTK
-1253 ADYITVS
+1253 ENYIPVH
-1260 GSFTAAKNDTIT
+1260 GSITAAEDKTLSF
-1272 VTLTY
+1272 TLTY
-1277 AGAGWDGTTKTAP
+1277 AGEGWDGTTKTAP
-1290 TQDKSGVYLIDTAAK
+1290 TKGENGVYQIGTAAE
-1305 LAWFADAVNGGQKAI
+1305 LAWFADAVQNGQTAI
-1320 NGKLTANIN
+1320 SAKLTANIN
-1329 LNGKPWTAI
+1329 LNGKTWTAI

-1351 DNYTVSGLVTTGLVG
+1351 DSHTVSGLAGTGGLVYYLSANG
-1366 ELAEGGVVENLRVNC
+1366 TVKSLCVDC
-1381 AIVSTSSLLGGV
+1381 AIDGTSNV
-1393 ANSSAGTIRNCMV
+1393 
-1406 SGSITF
+1406 
-1412 SSEGHNGASAI
+1412 
-1423 GGIAGRTTGNGVIS
+1423 GGIADKSEGRIENCLVSGYIKGGDDAIFGVGGIVGHGVAGNVIS
-1437 GCVSRAVVKDAYD
+1437 GCVSTADILFKYSRYAVQNGAGGIVGY
-1450 NSTYGTSAPLGGI
+1450 TYGT
-1463 AGYAYGVVEN
+1463 VEN
-1473 CYFTGTL
+1473 CYFAGNVHTNAKSVSAGGF
-1480 AVKKT
+1480 
-1485 QPNKIIQQKRGGLVG
+1485 GGLVG
-1500 ELNANAELKGSYVAG
+1500 CARSNAVMKDCYTVGAVTGP
-1515 EFAIADESKFGAV
+1515 ESSFGAV

-1542 YLDTVAPQAAADGT
+1542 YLDTIAPQAAADGS
-1556 TSGMTAH
+1556 TSGMTAR
-1563 TADYMRSAE
+1563 TADYMRTPE
-1572 FAVDMG
+1572 FAAEMG
-1578 MNQDDGTLNGGF
+1578 MHLDSGNSNGGF
-1590 PVLPWQGGTVL
+1590 PVLPWQGGTPVDN
-1601 SADDL
+1601 ADL
-1606 KAAAAAANALELRG
+1606 KAAAAAATALQLRG
-1620 MSAADAAKK
+1620 MTAADAAKK
-1629 AKADWYAE
+1629 AKADWYAKN
-1637 TVLGLYDLTDYNDKA
+1637 VLGLYDLADYNDKA
-1652 DLCEKYGIEA
+1652 DLCEKYGIEE
-1662 PGEAVTNLH
+1662 PGEEVTNPH
-1671 DYFLNALQK
+1671 DYFLTALQK

-1694 RLKADATGV
+1694 LLKADATGV

-1720 ETAQTYTACLTLP
+1720 SAQTYTGFLTLP
-1733 ASVTVPVEGSGEK
+1733 ASVTASVEGEEK
-1746 IVSLTWTADNALVNT
+1746 TVSLTWTADNVLVNT
-1761 ATGALTAPAADKVT
+1761 ATGALTAPAKDKVT

-1784 GAATKT
+1784 GAATKV
-1790 KTFTLCLWSEN
+1790 KTFKLCLWSED
-1801 AEKVQTLEDIAAE
+1801 AEKAQTLEDIAAE
-1814 FARKNTAVQP
+1814 FTRKNIAVQP
-1824 LQGMGL
+1824 LEGVGL
-1830 YDETNIT
+1830 YNEKNIT
-1837 QAFRRLLAEQ
+1837 QAFHRLLREQ

-1854 NSEITYVNGS
+1854 RAEITYVNGS

-1877 IADNGKITY
+1877 IADNGDITY

-1903 FNITYAGVTKEITL
+1903 FRITYAGVTKEIIL
-1917 RATVG
+1917 RGTVG
-1922 RSADAVQKLL
+1922 RSADAVQKLV

-1977 SIAGRYDVKVQWGTR
+1977 GIAGRYDVKVQWGTR

-2018 DGTALPEKSG
+2018 DGTPLPEKAG

-2039 AFDDYTLAHI
+2039 GFDDYTLAHI

-2061 FFDATVA
+2061 LFDATVA

-2092 FVDKTKPVDLTA
+2092 FVDKTKSVNLDA

-2112 RPALLEEKGIMSDS
+2112 RPALLEQTGIMSDS

-2155 GEKPVEAK
+2155 GEEPVEAK

-2175 LLARQEFSFT
+2175 LLARQEFTFT
-2185 IQPFTQPELDG
+2185 IAPFEEQELKD
-2196 AAAFMTEALTGD
+2196 AAAFMTKALTGD

-2219 VKTKVTSD
+2219 DKTKVTSD

-2235 KNEDGTLK
+2235 KNKDGTLK

-2314 FGINGTEESKERY
+2314 FGINGTEETKERY

-2341 LTVIGEKNAAD
+2341 LTVIGEKNAVD

-2375 QGISDFTFTGK
+2375 TGISDFTFTGK
-2386 ANEDPTAWDAVKAC
+2386 VNEDPTAWDAVKAC
-2400 LDSAKYTYTGSGAYI
+2400 LDSANYTYTGSGAYI

-2421 AGHTLK
+2421 SGHTLK

-2439 GIAVKGGNET
+2439 GLAVKSGTET

-2478 PTDPMVPGAE
+2478 PTDPTVPGTE

-2547 KANIG
+2547 QKNMGA
-2552 SDGILR
+2552 DGVLVDPESR
-2558 KPDDK
+2558 NP
-2563 NTPVITDNERII
+2563 TVTDNERII
-2575 LALTAIGKDPTN
+2575 LALTAIGKDPAN
-2587 VGDKNLLTALQDKDI
+2587 VGGKNLLTALQDKDI

-2636 QAVLEQQNKDGS
+2636 QAVLAQQNKDGS

-2670 LAPYHKDGGNETVNT
+2670 LAPYYKDGGNETVNT
-2685 AVEKAL
+2685 AVRKAL

-2696 KYRSGYDSS
+2696 KYQSGYDSS

-2738 VLGNLLQYRVAE
+2738 VLGNLLQYRVAK

-2807 AATCTKD
+2807 AATCTE
-2814 GVSRRICSIC
+2814 GGSRTRTCAVC
-2824 GVVEE
+2824 GAVETE
-2829 KPVPATGHKFSA
+2829 TIKALGHSLTA
-2841 WTVTK
+2841 VAAK
-2846 AATCTESGISTR
+2846 AATCTD
-2858 KCSVCGTKETMI
+2858 
-2870 VPSLGHSMTATAGKA
+2870 P
-2885 ATCTE
+2885 
-2890 AGNSAYWTCSR
+2890 GNSAHWDCAR
-2901 CHKYF
+2901 CGKSF
-2906 SDAAG
+2906 SDAAA
-2911 KTEIAKDSW
+2911 KTEIVKGSW
-2920 IIAALGH
+2920 VIAALGH
-2927 DEATRAAVAATC
+2927 DEATRATVAATC
-2939 YASGHEADTYC
+2939 YASGRTAETYC
-2950 KRCGI
+2950 KRCGL
-2955 VITAGATIPATGK
+2955 VLTAGTVIPATGK
-2968 HTYVDGVCTTCGTR
+2968 HTYENGVCSTCGVK
-2982 NPAGGIK
+2982 NPLADVK
-2989 GDDLKV
+2989 GDTIKV
-2995 DSKDNTI
+2995 DSKDNKTAA
-3002 VTGGGLTIKT
+3002 GGGLVIKADSTI
-3012 DKPVT
+3012 T
-3017 DEKLAEIKAAVEN
+3017 DEVLADIKAAVSS
-3030 GSIVI
+3030 GAI
-3035 TVNNTPIL
+3035 TVTVADTL
-3043 QLTKEDKESDG
+3043 QPTNEQKAADG
-3054 GKKALMQAGAAAS
+3054 GKSALTEAAKNAS
-3067 GELKKELDKLAEKL
+3067 DEDKKELTKLAEKL

-3096 KVVDVT
+3096 KVVDVS
-3102 VALVKTEGNEIKTVA
+3102 VALVKTEGDESKTVA

-3127 LTIPITDE
+3127 VTIPITDE
-3135 LYAALQGKHVCVVRS
+3135 LYAALQGKRVCVVRS
-3150 HTDSSGNVT
+3150 HTDINGNVT
-3159 TAELSATLGG
+3159 TTELSATLGG

-3235 VVVLTRKK
+3235 VVALTHKRK

>member
-1 MRKRVISWLLTVV
+1 MKKRVISWLLTVV
-14 MVVSML
+14 MVVSLL

-36 TQQEQIAPADT
+36 TQQEQIAPVDT

-84 AAGAVQNIGTAEEF
+84 AAGAVQDIGTAEAF

-112 ITVTAP
+112 IIVTAP
-118 YANEFTDFSGTFD
+118 YASDFSGTFD

-138 LAISGDSDYQA
+138 LEITAKTNYVG
-149 LFAKL
+149 LFKTL
-154 AAGAVVKNVMVD
+154 AGGAVVKNVITA
-166 GEVTGT
+166 GSVTTTGKK
-172 DNIGGIAG
+172 
-180 IATNATIIA
+180 
-189 CANKATVAA
+189 CVA
-198 TGRYVGGLVGKGT
+198 
-211 GLTMTSCYNQ
+211 
-221 GAVSSTRTRPIN
+221 
-233 MGGIAGYVDGGASV
+233 GIAGYATDNVKI
-247 ENCYNTGS
+247 ENCKNTAS
-255 ITGSGSNTAA
+255 ITGNKNVGGILGEAYNNEESISVGIKNCANEGAVNGTGSA
-265 VVGWDAATVKNCYY
+265 VGGIVGKMEGQNSIIDCYNRGNITGFNNYAGIVGQSTGALVATIKNCY
-279 LESTYKVGACG
+279 SVGAVTAYGASTNAGYALIGGGKNYALTNCYAIKQ
-290 NDGYTDPTV
+290 DGLNLAYKGTNATTEECDLK
-299 SKTDAEMRSG
+299 SADDMKSAEF
-309 DIVALLGSAF
+309 AATLGSAF
-319 MVKSGDYP
+319 QYNVGGYPTLKDPEPVVEKNVVSISVKSAKTTCYTGDELELSVTVAYDDNSSEVITKGFTVAGFDNTAPGKQTVTVTYKEKTDSIEIEVIKKPEFDDFFAGIVNSVEVTNDATYPYVVDMTDSDGLCLRSSNPDQGNTSSTSTITLKAKANVTLSFKYWGCNYDSSYAALTIVKNNSYNPEMRSWGSTQWKDFTIDLKKGDTLRLNLIKTYVSGDYY
-327 ALSWETPTAAV
+327 V
-338 KFTVSPANAV
+338 KLKDFTVSSLYEVKLTAEPEEADAV
-348 VEINGVKYTGSCTV
+348 VALKDSTGAELKGTNGVYIVSAGE
-362 GLPVGD
+362 
-368 YTYTVSCPG
+368 YTYTVSAYGYDTVTETINVAADVAKTVPLTKSAAYSVAFDISCPAGITADPTVTVKTNGKAVYTGDGTGCSLSNGSYAYTVACDGCDNAGGVFSVNGDKVNITVTLAKKAIFEDFFANCQGITVSGDKGKFTIEGAGKDSYLKTTETTTLALTATKNVKLSFSYIANAAGYVEGDWYYDEPDEYYYFTIKKNSTQVKRADSETSWKDFSVELTQGDVLTISYDG
-377 YTQQT
+377 YTR
-382 GSVTVTGE
+382 
-390 DNPVANPNSVSVTL
+390 DYY
-404 EKDAAKWVTVTFTV
+404 AALKNLAAVPFY
-418 TPENATL
+418 TL
-425 TLKDGETQVTPTEGT
+425 TLKTPDG
-440 TYKLLKG
+440 
-447 VTYTYTA
+447 
-454 VSDDEGY
+454 
-461 EPASGEVTPT
+461 
-471 ADGTQTVALKKVQS
+471 
-485 IAVKN
+485 
-490 GSTHKTEFEQGD
+490 
-502 ALDTTGLTVTVTYS
+502 
-516 DNSTKDITE
+516 
-525 GFTVTGFNSVNV
+525 
-537 AENQTLT
+537 
-544 VHYKGAETTY
+544 
-554 SVKINKKLF
+554 
-563 PSKAFNALEGYAT
+563 AT
-576 VEYSHTGKYTAGD
+576 V
-589 GKEFVD
+589 V
-595 DAQEGAL
+595 L
-602 RSNSAGMNS
+602 
-611 TTVTV
+611 
-616 TITFLENAPKMLL
+616 
-629 SFDYKVS
+629 
-636 SESNYDKLLVAQNRE
+636 
-651 TKLTKSGTVAW
+651 
-662 TADNSLTV
+662 
-670 KGGDI
+670 
-675 VTLTYSKDRST
+675 KDRS
-686 ASGSD
+686 G
-691 CIWLKNFTV
+691 
-700 SPLYTLT
+700 
-707 IAPNQTDATVTL
+707 
-719 KDKEG
+719 
-724 KTVSGSNGVFAVKAA
+724 
-739 ADYTY
+739 
-744 TVTKKGYEPATGK
+744 
-757 VTMSAENQ
+757 AE
-765 TVNVT
+765 
-770 LVKLPVITL
+770 I
-779 QFTPD
+779 
-784 DAAVTLKQGNTTVY
+784 
-798 KESAASST
+798 T
-806 GKNVYIA
+806 GKN
-813 AKNTDYTYTVSK
+813 
-825 FGYETAT
+825 
-832 GMISVATG
+832 
-840 DVNKTVT
+840 
-847 LTEAAKYSVTFQ
+847 
-859 ITKPEGVSA
+859 
-868 SPTVTV
+868 
-874 EYNGTKVY
+874 
-882 EGSGANCTLPAGD
+882 GA
-895 YTYKATLKDCDD
+895 Y
-907 LSGSFTVAAAAVTVN
+907 TVAA
-922 LPFEKKLTFAD
+922 
-933 IFQGVEGITAS
+933 
-944 NGTKGFKPI
+944 
-953 KSAAGNYLE
+953 
-962 SNKSYYGTT
+962 
-971 SLTLTATK
+971 
-979 PCVISFEYFAQG
+979 
-991 HEDNWDEDDSAFF
+991 
-1004 TVKKG
+1004 
-1009 TTTLLTVYEE
+1009 
-1019 NGWKTFSTALN
+1019 
-1030 TGETLTLS
+1030 
-1038 FNENGNSYYVR
+1038 
-1049 LKNFAVSPAYT
+1049 
-1060 ITLTTTPT
+1060 
-1068 ADKVELKDESG
+1068 
-1079 NKLTGSG
+1079 
-1086 GKYAVAP
+1086 
-1093 GTYTYTVSKKD
+1093 GTY
-1104 YETATGEITVTDA
+1104 A
-1117 DVTQPVKLTAKPV
+1117 
-1130 ITLTATPADATV
+1130 
-1142 KLEKGSLPASPKT
+1142 
-1155 TDKETGVYTY
+1155 
-1165 VVEKG
+1165 
-1170 AEYTYTVS
+1170 YTVS

-1225 PVGGTIKPEADGGY
+1225 PVGGTIKPETDGGY
-1239 KLYLGETYAYTVAK
+1239 KLYLGETYAYTVTK
-1253 ADYITVS
+1253 ADYIPVH
-1260 GSFTAAKNDTIT
+1260 GSITAAEDKTLSF
-1272 VTLTY
+1272 TLTY
-1277 AGAGWDGTTKTAP
+1277 AGEGWDGTAKTAP
-1290 TQDKSGVYLIDTAAK
+1290 TQDKNGVYQIGTAAE
-1305 LAWFADAVNGGQKAI
+1305 LAWFADAVNKGGTTI
-1320 NGKLTANIN
+1320 SGKLTANIN
-1329 LNGKPWTAI
+1329 LNGKTWTAI
-1338 GTSSNKFAGTLDG
+1338 GTDSNKFAGTLDG
-1351 DNYTVSGLVTTGLVG
+1351 DNYTVSGLAGTGGLVYYLSANG
-1366 ELAEGGVVENLRVNC
+1366 TVKSLCVDC
-1381 AIVSTSSLLGGV
+1381 AIDGTSNV
-1393 ANSSAGTIRNCMV
+1393 
-1406 SGSITF
+1406 
-1412 SSEGHNGASAI
+1412 
-1423 GGIAGRTTGNGVIS
+1423 GGIADKSEGRIENCLVSGYIKGGDDVIFGVGGIVGHGVAGNVIS
-1437 GCVSRAVVKDAYD
+1437 GCVSTADILFKYSRYAVQNGAGGIVGY
-1450 NSTYGTSAPLGGI
+1450 TYGT
-1463 AGYAYGVVEN
+1463 VEN
-1473 CYFTGTL
+1473 CYFAGNVHTNAKSVSAGGF
-1480 AVKKT
+1480 
-1485 QPNKIIQQKRGGLVG
+1485 GGLVG
-1500 ELNANAELKGSYVAG
+1500 CARSNAVMKDCYTVGAVTGP
-1515 EFAIADESKFGAV
+1515 ESSFGAV

-1556 TSGMTAH
+1556 TSGMTAR
-1563 TADYMRSAE
+1563 TADYMRTPE
-1572 FAVDMG
+1572 FAAEMG
-1578 MNQDDGTLNGGF
+1578 MHLDSGNSNGGF
-1590 PVLPWQGGTVL
+1590 PVLPWQGGTPVDN
-1601 SADDL
+1601 ADL

-1637 TVLGLYDLTDYNDKA
+1637 TVLRFYDLTDYNDKA
-1652 DLCEKYGIEA
+1652 DLCEKYGIEE
-1662 PGEAVTNLH
+1662 PGEAVTDLH

-1694 RLKADATGV
+1694 LLKADATGV

-1710 PVSGDPEEEE
+1710 PVSSDPEEEE
-1720 ETAQTYTACLTLP
+1720 EIAQTYTGFLTLP

-1746 IVSLTWTADNALVNT
+1746 TVSLAWTADNALVNT

-1814 FARKNTAVQP
+1814 FTRKNTAVQP
-1824 LQGMGL
+1824 LQGVGL

-1854 NSEITYVNGS
+1854 KAEITYVNGS

-1932 ESAAES
+1932 ESAAGS

-2018 DGTALPEKSG
+2018 DGTALPEKAG

-2112 RPALLEEKGIMSDS
+2112 RPALLEKAGIMTDS

-2155 GEKPVEAK
+2155 GEEPVEAK

-2185 IQPFTQPELDG
+2185 IQPFTKQELDD
-2196 AAAFMTEALTGD
+2196 AADFMTAALTENA
-2208 VYWDGIKNKNT
+2208 YWNGIKNENT
-2219 VKTKVTSD
+2219 DKTKVTSD

-2327 KDFAQFYKQPIHID
+2327 KNFAQFYKQPIQID
-2341 LTVIGEKNAAD
+2341 LTVPGTTGQND

-2375 QGISDFTFTGK
+2375 TGISGFTFTGK

-2439 GIAVKGGNET
+2439 GLTLQGGTET

-2478 PTDPMVPGAE
+2478 PTDPAVPGAE

-2500 AYIQSAVSAPVVS
+2500 AYIQGAVSAPVVS

-2547 KANIG
+2547 QKNMG
-2552 SDGILR
+2552 NDGVLVDPESR
-2558 KPDDK
+2558 NP
-2563 NTPVITDNERII
+2563 TVTDNERII
-2575 LALTAIGKDPTN
+2575 LALTAIGKDPAN
-2587 VGDKNLLTALQDKDI
+2587 VGGENLLKALQNKDI

-2608 SKTDINGL
+2608 SNTDINGL

-2636 QAVLEQQNKDGS
+2636 QAVLAQQNEDGS
-2648 WSASADTKPVG
+2648 WRASADTKPVG

-2670 LAPYHKDGGNETVNT
+2670 LAPYYKDGGNETVNT

-2797 HRFGEWKVTV
+2797 HRFGEWQVTV

-2824 GVVEE
+2824 GAVEE

-2858 KCSVCGTKETMI
+2858 KCSVCGTEETMI

-2901 CHKYF
+2901 CHKFF

-2920 IIAALGH
+2920 VIAALGH

-2955 VITAGATIPATGK
+2955 VLAAGATIPATGK

-3043 QLTKEDKESDG
+3043 QLTKEDKEADG
-3054 GKKALMQAGAAAS
+3054 GKNALMQAGAAAS

-3127 LTIPITDE
+3127 VTIPITDE
-3135 LYAALQGKHVCVVRS
+3135 LYAALQGKRVCVVRS

-3159 TAELSATLGG
+3159 TAELFATLGG

-3195 SGYYYGGSGT
+3195 SGYYYGGSST
-3205 ADSGKKDSANTA
+3205 AGSGKKDSANTA